1 MKRWKVTFGLF
12 LLLFALATT
21 VACAETREEKVDLEG
36 KRVIFAQPGET
47 IHFTYDVPEG
57 FIVDKEGWSWC
68 FAYTDGRGCTYYDGE
83 YGDSYSESYTYEP
96 TGTHVEFDGKGSIT
110 LSNNEMVR
118 VELRIKKPNVDY
130 WIYMHAYVLVADP
143 AEYYTY
149 EIQNGEATITGYNKD
164 LLRRKVLI
172 PEEIEGRPVTTI
184 GDRAFY
190 DMPSGIGKEFY
201 IPDNVTTFGKE
212 AFAASAYLDS
222 VRMPQK
228 LTKMGEGVFA
238 ACLQMHFL
246 EIPDSLTEIPDYAF
260 TNCWGYGEVNK
271 YSAEQSIGR
280 VEQCVG
286 KNVTKIGKY
295 AFAGCWNMGKAWG
308 DGRLP
313 EKLESIGEGAFQY
326 CYKIKSLE
334 IPAGVTVIPDR
345 TFQGCERLESIQ
357 IDGDI
362 TMIGAEAFD
371 GCVALTSMP
380 LSKSLSLIGADA
392 FRDCTALTEFQL
404 AEGNTHFQVQQGA
417 LMTADATRLLT
428 YAASAPQQSFVMPE
442 TLTQID
448 DGALKNLRYLETLTF
463 SPIFSD
469 YQAGMFENATGLKTV
484 NFGEGTLTAIPDR
497 FFKGCTSLVSPN
509 AFTGVTSVGESAF
522 EGCTAVQSL
531 SFDDSLSNIG
541 TKAFQ
546 NCTALESVHI
556 PDSVTSLSAAAF
568 RNDVSLTAF
577 QMPEYLNTVS
587 ASAFSGCT
595 SLKTVT
601 WSKYLQTIEANA
613 FENTALTEIIFPES
627 LTRIGAYAFAGI
639 GTLESIVLPENL
651 NTIGSSAF
659 SGTGIQTLKLP
670 KNVTTLGNGAWMNC
684 AALREVQWD
693 AAVTKI
699 PASTFEHCTALTQ
712 IELTDGIVEIGARA
726 FSGNESLTNV
736 TLPRTVRRIE
746 SAAFEGCSALTGIL
760 LWPDVEEIAADA
772 FANCENLTIR
782 GWKGS
787 AAEKAATSQGVNF
800 AAADQEISYTLNAAQ
815 DGYLVSS
822 CDENAVL
829 LVLPAVHNGL
839 PVVGTAEN
847 AFANCK
853 YLQEVRVEA
862 ESVYL
867 QVCDGI
873 LMDAAGKTLLLYP
886 ARRAGADLVID
897 ENVTAIADY
906 AFAYCQNLR
915 SITIGTQVEMIG
927 NHAFDAVNDALCLV
941 VQDGSPAQLW
951 ASAHGVRY
959 ASESTSFSYRL
970 EGDKAYITGYTGT
983 LPDVVVPAV
992 IDGYPV
998 YAIEN
1003 LRSPILTHVVV
1014 SEGIE
1019 EIGEFAFMHYLNR
1032 DEEYYV
1038 NNLVSVSLP
1047 QSLKVISD
1055 WGFSGQENL
1064 QEITFGGVEQIG
1076 RGAFSGCSKL
1086 TQITLPD
1093 TLTTIEWKAFEYS
1106 GLTSLTIP
1114 VNVSFIRDTSFIE
1127 NCSSLTTLRVAEGN
1141 PYYEMEDG
1149 ILYQTASKSVFY
1161 TMPNIEGVIT
1171 VRDGTERIGNDA
1183 FSGRNITGIQL
1194 PDTLIEIGEKAFADC
1209 KKLTAIELPE
1219 ELQTIKWYAFGGCT
1233 NLEKV
1238 TLPEGLTTL
1247 GSAAF
1252 AHCTS
1257 LTEMTIPN
1265 GVTELSATFVDCVS
1279 LSKLTLPDDLKTMKN
1294 GVIEGCNSLETLNL
1308 PATLQSISGTW
1319 PGHLKTITTAPAS
1332 VRYMSED
1339 GILYDKQEN
1348 GILFV
1353 NASIT
1358 GHVTVREG
1366 IATIG
1371 ETAFSGRKGLTSI
1384 TLPESC
1390 ISIGD
1395 AAFKDCT
1402 ALSSVEFPDKLE
1414 SIGKEAFCNTGLQS
1428 IEFTQQKLQIASRTF
1443 ADCEALTNVVL
1454 PDGVECIEEET
1465 FKNCSALVKVELPE
1479 SCTSIEKS
1487 AFANCTALNDIEFPE
1502 KLESIGYH
1510 AFRNTGITS
1519 LKLSQP
1525 GIHVGGFA
1533 FAYCHQLKSVEITST
1548 DFDLMEWA
1556 FARCENLE
1564 TVILSPQVFR
1574 MEGGCFTECTS
1585 LTTVVLPKN
1594 ITFVHG
1600 FKGCTSLKT
1609 IEIPDS
1615 VTSIGYEAFANCKSL
1630 ESIHLPDGVTN
1641 IGDLAFARCFAL
1653 KDVNFP
1659 AALTTIGKEAF
1670 RSVPI
1675 AEVVIPANV
1684 TEIADMAFYYN
1695 EELRSL
1701 TLPKGLKKIGESAFW
1716 NASKLQTVELPESLT
1731 EIGETAF
1738 RQSGLTSITIPGD
1751 VKRIGTGAFAACEN
1765 LEKVSV
1771 APGVETIGSEAFT
1784 GCTKLTEATLT
1795 SSVTTIEGGAFYGCK
1810 ALQTISGGALIQ
1822 FIGENAFMNCE
1833 NLEELNISPNLT
1845 EIQGHAFDGCK
1856 TLKHVSPSAEQKG
1869 VSLPHVK
1876 YIGERA
1882 FNVCKAI
1889 PSFSLGDSLETV
1901 GDYAFA
1907 STSVTSMYFPDTVKQ
1922 IGINPMWM
1930 NYAILSVHLPKS
1942 LTEIPQGMFAQ
1953 AARIQTLTIPQ
1964 GVRSIGTQAFHG
1976 NVALAALKLPDG
1988 LERIGAN
1995 AFGNAMLL
2003 LEIPASVTEIA
2014 DDAFSEAVVEFYTPS
2029 GSAAHQYA
2037 LAHQIPVH
2045 LDESIPAEYLGTADQ
2060 LAAKIV
2066 AQVITDDMT
2075 DYQKAEALVDW
2086 MLSETKLSDMLP
2098 HTYSGKMVLVQRKG
2112 TRWGWAFAYKALLN
2126 AANVTNDIYFSAKG
2140 IVEGEGIGDQSSV
2153 FVSYFDGDAVN
2164 MIQIDGQWYFTH
2176 PAFVEHFGKA
2186 RYFMLNRE
2194 TYRLSFGDD
2203 PNVEACDNY
2212 DQTFLYQAYSK
2223 DVEAEVVA
2231 QASASFTE
2239 GKKLVYAE
2247 VQPIE
2252 ELMDASY
2259 AYVLD
2264 FAGRHMDTL
2273 DWQNAQGEFEP
2284 TIIGTNNGYWLSD
2297 DLTGEYAQVTVNTQ
2311 TLYPYGAEV
2320 RLDDPE
2326 YTAMLCD
2333 WNVDGTLTLT
2343 ESTEEA
2349 TVALFTIE
2357 RGEDIEKKQT
2367 ITGRKV
2373 YHATFTPTL
2382 SQYIDT
2388 LAPTEFDLVLECQ
2401 LPRILDVSELVDNKL
2416 TLTLSDS
2423 HIFPENAQ
2431 LDLIFW
2437 PEGGISSAPIT
2448 HFYVEDRAE
2457 LYPDGKREITLDL
2470 SALRCDLGYALYI
2483 AQTADNYVESEQSY
2497 VTSRI
2502 DIPHT
2507 PYIET
2512 VQPATS
2518 TENGRISDMVCKIC
2532 GTWLDNG
2539 YVIASDHIL
2548 QLPVNLKAIEE
2559 EAFVGMWQVQQVNI
2573 SDGVTAIGKR
2583 AFADCTLLRLVI
2595 IPNSVQTLADDAF
2608 SGCHPVILCDAENQQ
2623 VIDWANAQGLMV
2635 VFKESK

>member
-172 PEEIEGRPVTTI
+172 PQEIEGYPVTTI
-184 GDRAFY
+184 GDRAFS

-212 AFAASAYLDS
+212 AFAGSAYLDA

-246 EIPDSLTEIPDYAF
+246 EIPDSLTEIPDEAF
-260 TNCWGYGEVNK
+260 VNCWGYGAGRGD
-271 YSAEQSIGR
+271 YS
-280 VEQCVG
+280 VEQCIG
-286 KNVTKIGKY
+286 KNVTKIGKS
-295 AFAGCWNMGKAWG
+295 AFAGCWNMGRAWG
-308 DGRLP
+308 DARLP

-380 LSKSLSLIGADA
+380 LSKSLNLIGADA
-392 FRDCTALTEFQL
+392 FRDCTALTDFQL

-484 NFGEGTLTAIPDR
+484 NFGEGTLTAILDR

-546 NCTALESVHI
+546 NCTELESVHI

-568 RNDVSLTAF
+568 RNDVSLTEF
-577 QMPEYLNTVS
+577 QMPERLHTVS

-670 KNVTTLGNGAWMNC
+670 KSVTTLGNGAWMNC

-693 AAVTKI
+693 AALAKI
-699 PASTFEHCTALTQ
+699 PANTFEHCTALTQ
-712 IELTDGIVEIGARA
+712 IELPDGIVEIGARA

-746 SAAFEGCSALTGIL
+746 SAAFEGCSALTDIL

-915 SITIGTQVEMIG
+915 SITIGTQVETIG
-927 NHAFDAVNDALCLV
+927 DHAFDAVNDALCLV
-941 VQDGSPAQLW
+941 VQDGSPVQLW

-959 ASESTSFSYRL
+959 ASESTSFTYRL

-983 LPDVVVPAV
+983 LPETVVPAV

-1019 EIGEFAFMHYLNR
+1019 VIGDSAFAAYFDYEKGYIR
-1032 DEEYYV
+1032 T
-1038 NNLVSVSLP
+1038 LVSVSLP
-1047 QSLKVISD
+1047 QSLKIISAD
-1055 WGFSGQENL
+1055 GFWGQENL
-1064 QEITFGGVEQIG
+1064 QEITLGSVVEIG
-1076 RGAFSGCSKL
+1076 QGAFGSCTMLK
-1086 TQITLPD
+1086 QITLPD
-1093 TLTTIEWKAFEYS
+1093 TLTTIGWRAFEYS

-1114 VNVSFIRDTSFIE
+1114 ANVTSLGDSFISECSALTS
-1127 NCSSLTTLRVAEGN
+1127 LYVAEGN
-1141 PYYEMEDG
+1141 PNYEIVDG
-1149 ILYQTASKSVFY
+1149 LLYDIPAKTLRYALPDVSGDV
-1161 TMPNIEGVIT
+1161 VI
-1171 VRDGTERIGNDA
+1171 RDGTVRIADDVFKNHAITSVQLPNSLQKIGNYA
-1183 FSGRNITGIQL
+1183 FEFCNELKEVNFPEGLITIDGA
-1194 PDTLIEIGEKAFADC
+1194 AFA
-1209 KKLTAIELPE
+1209 
-1219 ELQTIKWYAFGGCT
+1219 YCT
-1233 NLEKV
+1233 QLENV
-1238 TLPEGLTTL
+1238 VLPEGLKYL
-1247 GSAAF
+1247 GDSAF
-1252 AHCTS
+1252 RSCYS
-1257 LTEMTIPN
+1257 LTEITVPEGITWLSGTFATCYSLRTVNLPRGLTYMIN
-1265 GVTELSATFVDCVS
+1265 GVV
-1279 LSKLTLPDDLKTMKN
+1279 
-1294 GVIEGCNSLETLNL
+1294 EGCRSLETLHL
-1308 PATLQSISGTW
+1308 PAKLESIAGSW
-1319 PGHLKTITTAPAS
+1319 PSSLKTITTAFGS
-1332 VRYMSED
+1332 VRYVSED
-1339 GILYDKQEN
+1339 GILYDTQEN
-1348 GILFV
+1348 SIVFV
-1353 NASIT
+1353 NGSIT
-1358 GHVTVREG
+1358 GHVTVRDGITKIDEG
-1366 IATIG
+1366 
-1371 ETAFSGRKGLTSI
+1371 AFSGKTGLTGV

-1390 ISIGD
+1390 TVIGSN
-1395 AAFKDCT
+1395 A
-1402 ALSSVEFPDKLE
+1402 
-1414 SIGKEAFCNTGLQS
+1414 
-1428 IEFTQQKLQIASRTF
+1428 
-1443 ADCEALTNVVL
+1443 
-1454 PDGVECIEEET
+1454 
-1465 FKNCSALVKVELPE
+1465 FKNC
-1479 SCTSIEKS
+1479 TSL
-1487 AFANCTALNDIEFPE
+1487 TDINFPE
-1502 KLESIGYH
+1502 KLEMIGNG
-1510 AFRNTGITS
+1510 AFYNSGITS

-1564 TVILSPQVFR
+1564 TVILPPQVFR

-1701 TLPKGLKKIGESAFW
+1701 TLPNGLKKIGESAFW

-1856 TLKHVSPSAEQKG
+1856 TLKRVSPSAAQKG
-1869 VSLPHVK
+1869 VVLPHVK
-1876 YIGERA
+1876 NIGERA

-1889 PSFSLGDSLETV
+1889 PSFSLGDSLETI

-1907 STSVTSMYFPDTVKQ
+1907 STSVTSMYFPDTVNK

-1942 LTEIPQGMFAQ
+1942 LTEIPTGMFAQ
-1953 AARIQTLTIPQ
+1953 AARMQTLTIPQ
-1964 GVRSIGTQAFHG
+1964 GVRSIGAQAFHG

-1995 AFGNAMLL
+1995 AFGNSMLL
-2003 LEIPASVTEIA
+2003 LEIPASVTDIA
-2014 DDAFSEAVVEFYTPS
+2014 EDAFSNAVVEFYTPS

-2045 LDESIPAEYLGTADQ
+2045 LDESIPADYLGTAEQ
-2060 LAAKIV
+2060 MAAKIV

-2086 MLSETKLSDMLP
+2086 MLSETTLSDMLP
-2098 HTYSGKMVLVQRKG
+2098 HTYSGKMVLTLRKG

-2126 AANVTNDIYFSAKG
+2126 EANVTNDIYFNAKG
-2140 IVEGEGIGDQSSV
+2140 IIEGEGIGDKSSV

-2203 PNVEACDNY
+2203 PKVEDCDNY

-2223 DVEAEVVA
+2223 NIEAEVVA

-2333 WNVDGTLTLT
+2333 WNVDGTLTLS
-2343 ESTEEA
+2343 EDTEEA
-2349 TVALFTIE
+2349 SVALFTIE

-2382 SQYIDT
+2382 SQYINT

-2401 LPRILDVSELVDNKL
+2401 LPPIRDAAQLVDNKL

-2437 PEGGISSAPIT
+2437 PQDGISSAPIT

-2457 LYPDGKREITLDL
+2457 LYPDGRREITLDL

-2512 VQPATS
+2512 VRPATP
-2518 TENGRISDMVCKIC
+2518 TEDGLVSATVCRICD
-2532 GTWLDNG
+2532 TWLGNG
-2539 YVIASDHIL
+2539 YAIASDHIL
-2548 QLPVNLKAIEE
+2548 QLPANLKAIEE

-2573 SDGVTAIGKR
+2573 PEGVTAIGKR

>member
-12 LLLFALATT
+12 LLLFALATA

-172 PEEIEGRPVTTI
+172 PEEIEGCPVTTI
-184 GDRAFY
+184 GDRAFS

-212 AFAASAYLDS
+212 AFAGSAYLDA

-260 TNCWGYGEVNK
+260 TNCWGYGSARD
-271 YSAEQSIGR
+271 YS
-280 VEQCVG
+280 VEQCIG
-286 KNVTKIGKY
+286 KNVTQIGKG
-295 AFAGCWNMGKAWG
+295 AFAGCWNMGRAWG

-326 CYKIKSLE
+326 CYTIKKLQ

-392 FRDCTALTEFQL
+392 FRDCTALTAFQL

-568 RNDVSLTAF
+568 RNDVSLTEF
-577 QMPEYLNTVS
+577 QMPERLHTVS

-613 FENTALTEIIFPES
+613 FENTALTEIVFPEKLQS
-627 LTRIGAYAFAGI
+627 IGAYAFAGI
-639 GTLESIVLPENL
+639 GTLKSIVLPENL

-659 SGTGIQTLKLP
+659 SDTGIQTLKLP
-670 KNVTTLGNGAWMNC
+670 KSVTTLGNGAWMNC
-684 AALREVQWD
+684 AALQEVQWE

-699 PASTFEHCTALTQ
+699 PANTFEHCTALSQ
-712 IELTDGIVEIGARA
+712 IELPDGIVEIGARA

-746 SAAFEGCSALTGIL
+746 SAAFEGCRALTDIL

-815 DGYLVSS
+815 DGYLVSG

-829 LVLPAVHNGL
+829 LVLPAVHDGL

-915 SITIGTQVEMIG
+915 SITIGTQVETIG
-927 NHAFDAVNDALCLV
+927 DHAFEAVNDALCLV
-941 VQDGSPAQLW
+941 VQDGSPVQLW

-959 ASESTSFSYRL
+959 ASESTSFTYRL

-983 LPDVVVPAV
+983 LPETVVPAV

-1019 EIGEFAFMHYLNR
+1019 VIGDSAFKAYFDYEKGYIR
-1032 DEEYYV
+1032 T
-1038 NNLVSVSLP
+1038 LVSVSLP
-1047 QSLKVISD
+1047 QSLKIISD
-1055 WGFSGQENL
+1055 DGFWGQENL
-1064 QEITFGGVEQIG
+1064 QEITLGSVVEIGQSAFG
-1076 RGAFSGCSKL
+1076 SCTMLK
-1086 TQITLPD
+1086 QITLPD
-1093 TLTTIEWKAFEYS
+1093 TLTTIGWRAFASS

-1114 VNVSFIRDTSFIE
+1114 VNVTSLGDSFISGCSALTSLSI
-1127 NCSSLTTLRVAEGN
+1127 AEGN
-1141 PYYEMEDG
+1141 PTYEMVDG
-1149 ILYQTASKSVFY
+1149 LLYDIPAKTLRYALPDVSGDV
-1161 TMPNIEGVIT
+1161 VI
-1171 VRDGTERIGNDA
+1171 RDGTVRIGDDVFKEHA
-1183 FSGRNITGIQL
+1183 ITSVQL
-1194 PDTLIEIGEKAFADC
+1194 PDSLQKIGNCAFQFCKELKEITF
-1209 KKLTAIELPE
+1209 
-1219 ELQTIKWYAFGGCT
+1219 
-1233 NLEKV
+1233 
-1238 TLPEGLTTL
+1238 PEGLITIDGL
-1247 GSAAF
+1247 AF
-1252 AHCTS
+1252 AYCTQLENVVLPKGLKSLGDSAFYACAGLTEITVPEGITWMSGTFANCYSLHTLNLPNS
-1257 LTEMTIPN
+1257 LTYMS
-1265 GVTELSATFVDCVS
+1265 GVVEECR
-1279 LSKLTLPDDLKTMKN
+1279 
-1294 GVIEGCNSLETLNL
+1294 SLETLHL
-1308 PATLQSISGTW
+1308 PAKLAGISGEW
-1319 PGHLKTITTAPAS
+1319 PSKLKTITTAFGS
-1332 VRYMSED
+1332 VRYVSED
-1339 GILYDKQEN
+1339 GILYDTQDN
-1348 GILFV
+1348 SILFV

-1358 GHVTVREG
+1358 GNVTVRDG
-1366 IATIG
+1366 ITTIG
-1371 ETAFSGRKGLTSI
+1371 AGAFKGRKGLTSV

-1390 ISIGD
+1390 TVIDSY
-1395 AAFKDCT
+1395 AF
-1402 ALSSVEFPDKLE
+1402 E
-1414 SIGKEAFCNTGLQS
+1414 
-1428 IEFTQQKLQIASRTF
+1428 
-1443 ADCEALTNVVL
+1443 
-1454 PDGVECIEEET
+1454 
-1465 FKNCSALVKVELPE
+1465 
-1479 SCTSIEKS
+1479 
-1487 AFANCTALNDIEFPE
+1487 NCTALTDINFPE
-1502 KLESIGYH
+1502 KLETIGRN
-1510 AFRNTGITS
+1510 AFYNSGITS

-1525 GIHVGGFA
+1525 SLSIGSFA
-1533 FAYCHQLKSVEITST
+1533 FTDCHQLKSVEITST

-1564 TVILSPQVFR
+1564 TVILPPQVFR

-1641 IGDLAFARCFAL
+1641 IGALAFARCFAL

-1701 TLPKGLKKIGESAFW
+1701 TLPNGLKKIGDSAFW

-1738 RQSGLTSITIPGD
+1738 RQSDLTSITIPGN

-1771 APGVETIGSEAFT
+1771 APGVETIGSEAFA

-1795 SSVTTIEGGAFYGCK
+1795 SSVATIEGGAFYGCK

-1833 NLEELNISPNLT
+1833 NIEEINISPNLT

-1856 TLKHVSPSAEQKG
+1856 KLKRVSPSAAQKG
-1869 VSLPHVK
+1869 VVLPHVK
-1876 YIGERA
+1876 NIGERA

-1889 PSFSLGDSLETV
+1889 PSFSLGDSLETI

-1907 STSVTSMYFPDTVKQ
+1907 STSVTSMYFPDTVNK
-1922 IGINPMWM
+1922 IGINPMWQ

-1942 LTEIPQGMFAQ
+1942 LTEIPTGMFAQ
-1953 AARIQTLTIPQ
+1953 AARMQTLTIPQ
-1964 GVRSIGTQAFHG
+1964 GVRSIGAQAFHG

-1995 AFGNAMLL
+1995 AFGNSMLL
-2003 LEIPASVTEIA
+2003 LEIPASVTDIA

-2045 LDESIPAEYLGTADQ
+2045 LDESIPAEYLGTAEQ
-2060 LAAKIV
+2060 MAAKIV

-2086 MLSETKLSDMLP
+2086 MLSETTLSDMLP
-2098 HTYSGKMVLVQRKG
+2098 HTYSGKMVLTLRKG
-2112 TRWGWAFAYKALLN
+2112 SRWGWAFAYKALLN
-2126 AANVTNDIYFSAKG
+2126 AANVTNGIYFNAKG
-2140 IVEGEGIGDQSSV
+2140 IIEGVGIGDQSSV

-2186 RYFMLNRE
+2186 LYFMLNRE

-2203 PNVEACDNY
+2203 PKVEDCDDYN
-2212 DQTFLYQAYSK
+2212 QTFLYQAYSK
-2223 DVEAEVVA
+2223 DIEAEVVE

-2252 ELMDASY
+2252 ELLDASY

-2357 RGEDIEKKQT
+2357 RGENIEKKQT

-2401 LPRILDVSELVDNKL
+2401 LPRILDAAQLVDNTL

-2437 PEGGISSAPIT
+2437 PQGGTASAPLT
-2448 HFYVEDRAE
+2448 HFYVEDREE

-2470 SALRCDLGYALYI
+2470 SALRCDMGYTLYI
-2483 AQTADNYVESEQSY
+2483 AQTADNYVESEYSY

-2512 VQPATS
+2512 VRPATT
-2518 TENGRISDMVCKIC
+2518 TENGLVSATVCRICD
-2532 GTWLDNG
+2532 TWLDNG
-2539 YVIASDHIL
+2539 YAIASDHIL
-2548 QLPVNLKAIEE
+2548 QLPANLKAIEE

-2573 SDGVTAIGKR
+2573 PEGVTAIGKR
-2583 AFADCTLLRLVI
+2583 AFADCSLLRLVI

>member
-1 MKRWKVTFGLF
+1 M
-12 LLLFALATT
+12 
-21 VACAETREEKVDLEG
+21 
-36 KRVIFAQPGET
+36 
-47 IHFTYDVPEG
+47 
-57 FIVDKEGWSWC
+57 
-68 FAYTDGRGCTYYDGE
+68 
-83 YGDSYSESYTYEP
+83 
-96 TGTHVEFDGKGSIT
+96 
-110 LSNNEMVR
+110 
-118 VELRIKKPNVDY
+118 
-130 WIYMHAYVLVADP
+130 
-143 AEYYTY
+143 
-149 EIQNGEATITGYNKD
+149 
-164 LLRRKVLI
+164 
-172 PEEIEGRPVTTI
+172 
-184 GDRAFY
+184 
-190 DMPSGIGKEFY
+190 
-201 IPDNVTTFGKE
+201 
-212 AFAASAYLDS
+212 
-222 VRMPQK
+222 
-228 LTKMGEGVFA
+228 
-238 ACLQMHFL
+238 
-246 EIPDSLTEIPDYAF
+246 
-260 TNCWGYGEVNK
+260 
-271 YSAEQSIGR
+271 
-280 VEQCVG
+280 
-286 KNVTKIGKY
+286 
-295 AFAGCWNMGKAWG
+295 
-308 DGRLP
+308 
-313 EKLESIGEGAFQY
+313 
-326 CYKIKSLE
+326 
-334 IPAGVTVIPDR
+334 
-345 TFQGCERLESIQ
+345 
-357 IDGDI
+357 
-362 TMIGAEAFD
+362 
-371 GCVALTSMP
+371 
-380 LSKSLSLIGADA
+380 
-392 FRDCTALTEFQL
+392 
-404 AEGNTHFQVQQGA
+404 
-417 LMTADATRLLT
+417 
-428 YAASAPQQSFVMPE
+428 
-442 TLTQID
+442 
-448 DGALKNLRYLETLTF
+448 
-463 SPIFSD
+463 
-469 YQAGMFENATGLKTV
+469 
-484 NFGEGTLTAIPDR
+484 
-497 FFKGCTSLVSPN
+497 
-509 AFTGVTSVGESAF
+509 
-522 EGCTAVQSL
+522 
-531 SFDDSLSNIG
+531 
-541 TKAFQ
+541 
-546 NCTALESVHI
+546 
-556 PDSVTSLSAAAF
+556 
-568 RNDVSLTAF
+568 
-577 QMPEYLNTVS
+577 
-587 ASAFSGCT
+587 
-595 SLKTVT
+595 
-601 WSKYLQTIEANA
+601 
-613 FENTALTEIIFPES
+613 
-627 LTRIGAYAFAGI
+627 
-639 GTLESIVLPENL
+639 
-651 NTIGSSAF
+651 
-659 SGTGIQTLKLP
+659 
-670 KNVTTLGNGAWMNC
+670 
-684 AALREVQWD
+684 
-693 AAVTKI
+693 
-699 PASTFEHCTALTQ
+699 
-712 IELTDGIVEIGARA
+712 
-726 FSGNESLTNV
+726 
-736 TLPRTVRRIE
+736 
-746 SAAFEGCSALTGIL
+746 
-760 LWPDVEEIAADA
+760 
-772 FANCENLTIR
+772 
-782 GWKGS
+782 
-787 AAEKAATSQGVNF
+787 
-800 AAADQEISYTLNAAQ
+800 
-815 DGYLVSS
+815 
-822 CDENAVL
+822 
-829 LVLPAVHNGL
+829 
-839 PVVGTAEN
+839 
-847 AFANCK
+847 
-853 YLQEVRVEA
+853 
-862 ESVYL
+862 
-867 QVCDGI
+867 
-873 LMDAAGKTLLLYP
+873 
-886 ARRAGADLVID
+886 ID

-906 AFAYCQNLR
+906 AFAYCQHLR
-915 SITIGTQVEMIG
+915 SITIGTQVETIG
-927 NHAFDAVNDALCLV
+927 DHAFDAVNDALCLV

-1019 EIGEFAFMHYLNR
+1019 VIGDSAFKAYFDYEKGYIR
-1032 DEEYYV
+1032 T
-1038 NNLVSVSLP
+1038 LVSVSLP
-1047 QSLKVISD
+1047 QSLKIISD
-1055 WGFSGQENL
+1055 DGFWGQENL
-1064 QEITFGGVEQIG
+1064 QEITLGSVVEIGQSAFG
-1076 RGAFSGCSKL
+1076 SCTMLK
-1086 TQITLPD
+1086 QITLPD
-1093 TLTTIEWKAFEYS
+1093 TLTTIGWRAFESS

-1114 VNVSFIRDTSFIE
+1114 VNVTSLGDSFITDCSALTS
-1127 NCSSLTTLRVAEGN
+1127 LYVAEGN
-1141 PYYEMEDG
+1141 PTYEMEDG
-1149 ILYQTASKSVFY
+1149 LLYDIPAKTLRYALPDVSGDV
-1161 TMPNIEGVIT
+1161 VI
-1171 VRDGTERIGNDA
+1171 RDGTVRIGDDVFKEHA
-1183 FSGRNITGIQL
+1183 ITSVQL
-1194 PDTLIEIGEKAFADC
+1194 PDSLQKIGNCAFQFCKELKEITFPEGLITIDGLAFA
-1209 KKLTAIELPE
+1209 
-1219 ELQTIKWYAFGGCT
+1219 YCT
-1233 NLEKV
+1233 QLENV
-1238 TLPEGLTTL
+1238 VLPEGLKSL
-1247 GSAAF
+1247 GDSAF
-1252 AHCTS
+1252 RSCDS
-1257 LTEMTIPN
+1257 LTEITVPEGITFMSGTFATCYSLRTVNLPSGLTHMMN
-1265 GVTELSATFVDCVS
+1265 GVV
-1279 LSKLTLPDDLKTMKN
+1279 
-1294 GVIEGCNSLETLNL
+1294 EGCRSLETLHL
-1308 PATLQSISGTW
+1308 PAKLADISGEW
-1319 PGHLKTITTAPAS
+1319 PSKLKTITTAFGS
-1332 VRYMSED
+1332 VRYVSED
-1339 GILYDKQEN
+1339 GILYDTQDN
-1348 GILFV
+1348 SILFV

-1358 GHVTVREG
+1358 GNVTVRDG
-1366 IATIG
+1366 ITTIG
-1371 ETAFSGRKGLTSI
+1371 AGAFKGRKGLTSV

-1390 ISIGD
+1390 TVIDSY
-1395 AAFKDCT
+1395 AF
-1402 ALSSVEFPDKLE
+1402 E
-1414 SIGKEAFCNTGLQS
+1414 
-1428 IEFTQQKLQIASRTF
+1428 
-1443 ADCEALTNVVL
+1443 
-1454 PDGVECIEEET
+1454 
-1465 FKNCSALVKVELPE
+1465 
-1479 SCTSIEKS
+1479 
-1487 AFANCTALNDIEFPE
+1487 NCTALTDINFPE
-1502 KLESIGYH
+1502 KLELIGRN
-1510 AFRNTGITS
+1510 AFYNSGITS

-1525 GIHVGGFA
+1525 GLHVGSFA
-1533 FAYCHQLKSVEITST
+1533 FTDCHQLKSVEITST

-1564 TVILSPQVFR
+1564 TVILPPQVFR

-1701 TLPKGLKKIGESAFW
+1701 TLPNGLKKIGESAFW

-1856 TLKHVSPSAEQKG
+1856 TLKRVSPSAEQKG

-1930 NYAILSVHLPKS
+1930 NYAILSVHLSKS

-1953 AARIQTLTIPQ
+1953 ATRIQTLTIPQ

-2086 MLSETKLSDMLP
+2086 MLSETMLSDMLP
-2098 HTYSGKMVLVQRKG
+2098 HTYSGKMVLTLRKG

-2126 AANVTNDIYFSAKG
+2126 AANVTNGIYFNAKG
-2140 IVEGEGIGDQSSV
+2140 IVEGAGIGNQTSV

-2203 PNVEACDNY
+2203 PKVKDCDNY

-2223 DVEAEVVA
+2223 NIEAEVVA

-2437 PEGGISSAPIT
+2437 PQDGISSAPIT

-2512 VQPATS
+2512 VRPATP
-2518 TENGRISDMVCKIC
+2518 TEDGLVSATVCRICD
-2532 GTWLDNG
+2532 TWLGNG
-2539 YVIASDHIL
+2539 YAIASDHIL
-2548 QLPVNLKAIEE
+2548 QLPANLKAIEE

-2573 SDGVTAIGKR
+2573 PEGVTAIGKR

>member
-12 LLLFALATT
+12 LLLFALATA

-172 PEEIEGRPVTTI
+172 PEEIEGCPVTTI
-184 GDRAFY
+184 GDRAFS

-212 AFAASAYLDS
+212 AFAASAYLDA

-260 TNCWGYGEVNK
+260 TNCWGYGSARD
-271 YSAEQSIGR
+271 YS
-280 VEQCVG
+280 VEQCIG
-286 KNVTKIGKY
+286 KNVTQIGKG
-295 AFAGCWNMGKAWG
+295 AFAGCWNMGGAWG
-308 DGRLP
+308 AGRLP

-392 FRDCTALTEFQL
+392 FRDCTELTEFQL
-404 AEGNTHFQVQQGA
+404 PEGNTHYQVQQGA
-417 LMTADATRLLT
+417 LMTADGTRLLT
-428 YAASAPQQSFVMPE
+428 YAASAPQQSFTMPE

-463 SPIFSD
+463 PPTFSD
-469 YQAGMFENATGLKTV
+469 YQVGMFENATGLKTV

-497 FFKGCTSLVSPN
+497 FFKGCTSFVSPN
-509 AFTGVTSVGESAF
+509 AFTGVKSVGESAF
-522 EGCTAVQSL
+522 EGCTALQLL
-531 SFDDSLSNIG
+531 SFDDSLSSIG

-568 RNDVSLTAF
+568 RNDVSLTEF
-577 QMPEYLNTVS
+577 QMPERLHTVS

-613 FENTALTEIIFPES
+613 FENTALTEIVFPEKLQS
-627 LTRIGAYAFAGI
+627 IGAYAFAGI
-639 GTLESIVLPENL
+639 GTLKSIVLPENL

-659 SGTGIQTLKLP
+659 SDTGIQTLKLP
-670 KNVTTLGNGAWMNC
+670 KSVTTLGNGAWMNC
-684 AALREVQWD
+684 AALQEVQWE

-699 PASTFEHCTALTQ
+699 PANTFEHCTALSQ
-712 IELTDGIVEIGARA
+712 IELPDGIVEIGARA
-726 FSGNESLTNV
+726 FSGNESLMKV
-736 TLPRTVRRIE
+736 TLPRTVQRIE
-746 SAAFEGCSALTGIL
+746 SAAFEGCSALTDIL

-772 FANCENLTIR
+772 FANCASLTIR

-787 AAEKAATSQGVNF
+787 AAEKAAASQGVNF

-815 DGYLVSS
+815 DGYLVSG
-822 CDENAVL
+822 CDENTVL
-829 LVLPAVHNGL
+829 LVLPAVHDGL

-847 AFANCK
+847 AFTNCK
-853 YLQEVRVEA
+853 YLQEVRMEA
-862 ESVYL
+862 ESAYL
-867 QVCDGI
+867 QVCDGV

-915 SITIGTQVEMIG
+915 SITIGTQVETIG
-927 NHAFDAVNDALCLV
+927 DHAFDAVNDALCLV
-941 VQDGSPAQLW
+941 VQDGSPVQLW

-959 ASESTSFSYRL
+959 ASESTSFTYRL

-983 LPDVVVPAV
+983 LPETVVPAV

-1019 EIGEFAFMHYLNR
+1019 VIGDSAFKAYFDYEKGYIR
-1032 DEEYYV
+1032 T
-1038 NNLVSVSLP
+1038 LVSVSLP
-1047 QSLKVISD
+1047 QSLKIISD
-1055 WGFSGQENL
+1055 DGFWGQENL
-1064 QEITFGGVEQIG
+1064 QEITLGSVVEIGQSAFG
-1076 RGAFSGCSKL
+1076 SCTMLK
-1086 TQITLPD
+1086 QITLPD
-1093 TLTTIEWKAFEYS
+1093 TLTTIGWRAFESS

-1114 VNVSFIRDTSFIE
+1114 VNVTSLGDSFITDCSALTS
-1127 NCSSLTTLRVAEGN
+1127 LYVAEGN
-1141 PYYEMEDG
+1141 PNYEIVDG
-1149 ILYQTASKSVFY
+1149 LLYDIPAKTLRYALPDVSGDV
-1161 TMPNIEGVIT
+1161 VI
-1171 VRDGTERIGNDA
+1171 RDGTVRIGDDVFKEHA
-1183 FSGRNITGIQL
+1183 ITSVQL
-1194 PDTLIEIGEKAFADC
+1194 PDSLQKIGNCAFQFCKELKEITFPEGLITIDGLAFA
-1209 KKLTAIELPE
+1209 
-1219 ELQTIKWYAFGGCT
+1219 YCT
-1233 NLEKV
+1233 QLENV
-1238 TLPEGLTTL
+1238 VLPEGLKSLGDSAFYACAGLTEITVPEGITWMSGTFANCYSLHTL
-1247 GSAAF
+1247 NLPN
-1252 AHCTS
+1252 S
-1257 LTEMTIPN
+1257 LTYMS
-1265 GVTELSATFVDCVS
+1265 GVVEECR
-1279 LSKLTLPDDLKTMKN
+1279 
-1294 GVIEGCNSLETLNL
+1294 SLETLHL
-1308 PATLQSISGTW
+1308 PAKLAGISGEW
-1319 PGHLKTITTAPAS
+1319 PSKLKTITTAFGS
-1332 VRYMSED
+1332 VRYVSED
-1339 GILYDKQEN
+1339 GILYDTQDN
-1348 GILFV
+1348 SILFV

-1358 GHVTVREG
+1358 GNVTVRDG
-1366 IATIG
+1366 ITTIG
-1371 ETAFSGRKGLTSI
+1371 AGAFKGRKGLTSV

-1390 ISIGD
+1390 TVIDSY
-1395 AAFKDCT
+1395 AF
-1402 ALSSVEFPDKLE
+1402 E
-1414 SIGKEAFCNTGLQS
+1414 
-1428 IEFTQQKLQIASRTF
+1428 
-1443 ADCEALTNVVL
+1443 
-1454 PDGVECIEEET
+1454 
-1465 FKNCSALVKVELPE
+1465 
-1479 SCTSIEKS
+1479 
-1487 AFANCTALNDIEFPE
+1487 NCTALTDINFPE
-1502 KLESIGYH
+1502 KLELIGRN
-1510 AFRNTGITS
+1510 AFYNSGITS

-1525 GIHVGGFA
+1525 GLHVGSFA
-1533 FAYCHQLKSVEITST
+1533 FTDCHQLKSVEITST

-1564 TVILSPQVFR
+1564 TVILPPQVFR

-1701 TLPKGLKKIGESAFW
+1701 TLPNGLKKIGDSAFW

-1738 RQSGLTSITIPGD
+1738 RQSDLTSITIPGN

-1795 SSVTTIEGGAFYGCK
+1795 SSVATIEGGAFYGCK

-1833 NLEELNISPNLT
+1833 NIEEINISPNLT

-1856 TLKHVSPSAEQKG
+1856 KLKRVSPSAAQKG
-1869 VSLPHVK
+1869 VVLPHVK
-1876 YIGERA
+1876 NIGERA

-1889 PSFSLGDSLETV
+1889 PSFSLGDSLETI

-1907 STSVTSMYFPDTVKQ
+1907 STSVTSMYFPDTVNK
-1922 IGINPMWM
+1922 IGINPMWQ

-1942 LTEIPQGMFAQ
+1942 LTEIPTGMFAQ
-1953 AARIQTLTIPQ
+1953 AARMQTLTIPQ
-1964 GVRSIGTQAFHG
+1964 GVRSIGAQAFHG

-1995 AFGNAMLL
+1995 AFGNSMLL
-2003 LEIPASVTEIA
+2003 LEIPASVTDIA

-2045 LDESIPAEYLGTADQ
+2045 LDESIPAEYLGTAEQ
-2060 LAAKIV
+2060 MAAKIV

-2086 MLSETKLSDMLP
+2086 MLSETTLSDMLP
-2098 HTYSGKMVLVQRKG
+2098 HTYSGKMVLTLRKG
-2112 TRWGWAFAYKALLN
+2112 SRWGWAFAYKALLN
-2126 AANVTNDIYFSAKG
+2126 AANVTNGIYFNAKG
-2140 IVEGEGIGDQSSV
+2140 IIEGVGIGDQSSV

-2186 RYFMLNRE
+2186 LYFMLNRE

-2203 PNVEACDNY
+2203 PKVEDCDDYN
-2212 DQTFLYQAYSK
+2212 QTFLYQAYSK
-2223 DVEAEVVA
+2223 DIEAEVVE

-2252 ELMDASY
+2252 ELLDASY

-2357 RGEDIEKKQT
+2357 RGENIEKKQT

-2401 LPRILDVSELVDNKL
+2401 LPRILDAAQLVDNTL

-2437 PEGGISSAPIT
+2437 PQGGTASAPLT
-2448 HFYVEDRAE
+2448 HFYVEDREE

-2470 SALRCDLGYALYI
+2470 SALRCDMGYTLYI
-2483 AQTADNYVESEQSY
+2483 AQTADNYVESEYSY

-2512 VQPATS
+2512 VRPATT
-2518 TENGRISDMVCKIC
+2518 TEDGLVSATVCRICD
-2532 GTWLDNG
+2532 TWLDNG
-2539 YVIASDHIL
+2539 YAIASDHIL
-2548 QLPVNLKAIEE
+2548 QLPANLKAIEE

-2573 SDGVTAIGKR
+2573 PEGVTAIGKR
-2583 AFADCTLLRLVI
+2583 AFADCSLLRLVI

>member
-12 LLLFALATT
+12 LLLFALATA

-172 PEEIEGRPVTTI
+172 PEEIEGCPVTTI
-184 GDRAFY
+184 GDRAFS

-212 AFAASAYLDS
+212 AFAGSAYLDA

-260 TNCWGYGEVNK
+260 TNCWGYGSARD
-271 YSAEQSIGR
+271 YS
-280 VEQCVG
+280 VEQCIG
-286 KNVTKIGKY
+286 KNVTQIGKG
-295 AFAGCWNMGKAWG
+295 AFAGCWNMGGAWG
-308 DGRLP
+308 AGRLP
-313 EKLESIGEGAFQY
+313 EKLEYIGEGAFQY

-371 GCVALTSMP
+371 GCIALTSMP

-392 FRDCTALTEFQL
+392 FRDCTELTEFQL
-404 AEGNTHFQVQQGA
+404 AEGNTHYQVQQGA
-417 LMTADATRLLT
+417 LMTADGTRLLT

-463 SPIFSD
+463 PPTFSD
-469 YQAGMFENATGLKTV
+469 YQVGMFENATGLKTV

-509 AFTGVTSVGESAF
+509 AFTGVKSVGESAF
-522 EGCTAVQSL
+522 EGCTALQLL
-531 SFDDSLSNIG
+531 SFDDSLSSIG

-577 QMPEYLNTVS
+577 QMPERLHTVS

-613 FENTALTEIIFPES
+613 FENTALTEIVFPEKLQS
-627 LTRIGAYAFAGI
+627 IGAYAFAGI

-659 SGTGIQTLKLP
+659 SDTGIQTLKLP
-670 KNVTTLGNGAWMNC
+670 KSVTTLGNGAWMNC
-684 AALREVQWD
+684 AALQEVQWD
-693 AAVTKI
+693 AALTKI

-736 TLPRTVRRIE
+736 TLPRTVRQIE
-746 SAAFEGCSALTGIL
+746 SAAFEGCSALTDIL

-772 FANCENLTIR
+772 FANCASLTIR

-787 AAEKAATSQGVNF
+787 AAEKAAASQGMSF

-815 DGYLVSS
+815 DGYLVSG
-822 CDENAVL
+822 CDENTVL
-829 LVLPAVHNGL
+829 LVLPAVHDGL
-839 PVVGTAEN
+839 PVVGTTEN
-847 AFANCK
+847 AFTNCK
-853 YLQEVRVEA
+853 YLQEVRMEA
-862 ESVYL
+862 ESAYL

-873 LMDAAGKTLLLYP
+873 LLDAAGKTLLLYP
-886 ARRAGADLVID
+886 ARRAGTDFVID
-897 ENVTAIADY
+897 ENVTTIADY

-915 SITIGTQVEMIG
+915 SLTIGTQVETIG
-927 NHAFDAVNDALCLV
+927 DHAFDAVNDALCLV

-1019 EIGEFAFMHYLNR
+1019 VIGDSAFKAYFDYEKGYIR
-1032 DEEYYV
+1032 T
-1038 NNLVSVSLP
+1038 LVSVSLP
-1047 QSLKVISD
+1047 QSLKIISD
-1055 WGFSGQENL
+1055 DGFWGQENL
-1064 QEITFGGVEQIG
+1064 QEITLGSVVEIGQSAFG
-1076 RGAFSGCSKL
+1076 SCTMLK
-1086 TQITLPD
+1086 QITLPD
-1093 TLTTIEWKAFEYS
+1093 TLTTIGWRAFESS

-1114 VNVSFIRDTSFIE
+1114 VNVTSLGDSFITDCSALTSLSI
-1127 NCSSLTTLRVAEGN
+1127 AEGN
-1141 PYYEMEDG
+1141 PTYEMVDG
-1149 ILYQTASKSVFY
+1149 LLYDIPAKTLRYALPDVSGDV
-1161 TMPNIEGVIT
+1161 VI
-1171 VRDGTERIGNDA
+1171 RDGTVRIGDDVFKEHA
-1183 FSGRNITGIQL
+1183 ITSVQL
-1194 PDTLIEIGEKAFADC
+1194 PDSLQKIGNCAFQFCKELKEITF
-1209 KKLTAIELPE
+1209 
-1219 ELQTIKWYAFGGCT
+1219 
-1233 NLEKV
+1233 
-1238 TLPEGLTTL
+1238 PEGLITIDDL
-1247 GSAAF
+1247 AF
-1252 AHCTS
+1252 AYCTQLENVVLPKGLKSLGDSAFYACAGLTEITVPEGITWMSGTFANCYSLHTLNLPNS
-1257 LTEMTIPN
+1257 LTYMS
-1265 GVTELSATFVDCVS
+1265 GVVEECR
-1279 LSKLTLPDDLKTMKN
+1279 
-1294 GVIEGCNSLETLNL
+1294 SLETLHL
-1308 PATLQSISGTW
+1308 PAKLAGISGEW
-1319 PGHLKTITTAPAS
+1319 PSKLKTITTAFGS
-1332 VRYMSED
+1332 VRYVSED
-1339 GILYDKQEN
+1339 GILYDTQDN
-1348 GILFV
+1348 SILFV

-1358 GHVTVREG
+1358 GNVTVRDG
-1366 IATIG
+1366 ITTIG
-1371 ETAFSGRKGLTSI
+1371 AGAFKGRKGLTSV

-1390 ISIGD
+1390 TVIDSY
-1395 AAFKDCT
+1395 AF
-1402 ALSSVEFPDKLE
+1402 E
-1414 SIGKEAFCNTGLQS
+1414 
-1428 IEFTQQKLQIASRTF
+1428 
-1443 ADCEALTNVVL
+1443 
-1454 PDGVECIEEET
+1454 
-1465 FKNCSALVKVELPE
+1465 
-1479 SCTSIEKS
+1479 
-1487 AFANCTALNDIEFPE
+1487 NCTALTDINFPE
-1502 KLESIGYH
+1502 KLETIGRN
-1510 AFRNTGITS
+1510 AFYNSGITS

-1525 GIHVGGFA
+1525 SLSIGSFA
-1533 FAYCHQLKSVEITST
+1533 FTDCHQLKSVEITST

-1564 TVILSPQVFR
+1564 TVILPPQVFR

-1615 VTSIGYEAFANCKSL
+1615 VTSIGYEAFADCRLL
-1630 ESIHLPDGVTN
+1630 ESIHLPEGVTS
-1641 IGDLAFARCFAL
+1641 IGGLAFAHCYAL
-1653 KDVNFP
+1653 KEVNLP
-1659 AALTTIGKEAF
+1659 DSLTTIGEGAF
-1670 RSVPI
+1670 RGVPI

-1684 TEIADMAFYYN
+1684 TEIPKDAFYYN
-1695 EELRSL
+1695 SELR
-1701 TLPKGLKKIGESAFW
+1701 TLKLPAGLKKIGDGAFW

-1738 RQSGLTSITIPGD
+1738 RQSDLTSITIPGN

-1795 SSVTTIEGGAFYGCK
+1795 SSVATIEGGAFYGCK

-1833 NLEELNISPNLT
+1833 NIEEINISPNLT

-1856 TLKHVSPSAEQKG
+1856 KLKRVSPSAAQKG
-1869 VSLPHVK
+1869 VVLPHVK
-1876 YIGERA
+1876 NIGERA

-1889 PSFSLGDSLETV
+1889 PSFSLGDSLETI

-1907 STSVTSMYFPDTVKQ
+1907 STSVTSMYFPDTVNK
-1922 IGINPMWM
+1922 IGINPMWQ

-1942 LTEIPQGMFAQ
+1942 LTEIPTGMFAQ
-1953 AARIQTLTIPQ
+1953 AARMQTLTIPQ
-1964 GVRSIGTQAFHG
+1964 GVRSIGAQAFHG

-1995 AFGNAMLL
+1995 AFGNSMLL
-2003 LEIPASVTEIA
+2003 LEIPASVTDIA

-2045 LDESIPAEYLGTADQ
+2045 LDESIPAEYLGTAEQ
-2060 LAAKIV
+2060 MAAKIV

-2086 MLSETKLSDMLP
+2086 MLSETTLSDMLP
-2098 HTYSGKMVLVQRKG
+2098 HTYSGKMVLTLRKG
-2112 TRWGWAFAYKALLN
+2112 SRWGWAFAYKALLN
-2126 AANVTNDIYFSAKG
+2126 AANVTNGIYFNAKG
-2140 IVEGEGIGDQSSV
+2140 IIEGVGIGDQSSV

-2186 RYFMLNRE
+2186 LYFMLNRE

-2203 PNVEACDNY
+2203 PKVEDCDDYN
-2212 DQTFLYQAYSK
+2212 QTFLYQAYSK
-2223 DVEAEVVA
+2223 DIEAEVVE

-2252 ELMDASY
+2252 ELLDASY

-2357 RGEDIEKKQT
+2357 RGENIEKKQT

-2401 LPRILDVSELVDNKL
+2401 LPRILDAAQLVDNTL

-2437 PEGGISSAPIT
+2437 PQGGTASAPLT

-2470 SALRCDLGYALYI
+2470 SALRCDMGYTLYI
-2483 AQTADNYVESEQSY
+2483 AQTADNYVESEYSY

-2512 VQPATS
+2512 VRPATT
-2518 TENGRISDMVCKIC
+2518 TEDGLVSATVCRICD
-2532 GTWLDNG
+2532 TWLDNG
-2539 YVIASDHIL
+2539 YAIASDHIL
-2548 QLPVNLKAIEE
+2548 QLPANLKAIEE

-2573 SDGVTAIGKR
+2573 PEGVTAIGKR
-2583 AFADCTLLRLVI
+2583 AFADCSLLRLVI

>member
-21 VACAETREEKVDLEG
+21 VACAETKEAKMDWNDRT
-36 KRVIFAQPGET
+36 VIFAQPGET
-47 IHFTYDVPEG
+47 IHFTYDVPED
-57 FIVDKEGWSWC
+57 FVVTKEEWLWY
-68 FAYTDGRGCTYYDGE
+68 FAYTDGHGSFGSGSNDDE
-83 YGDSYSESYTYEP
+83 YGATHFESYTYEP
-96 TGTHVEFDGKGSIT
+96 TGIHVEWDGKGSIS
-110 LSNNEMVR
+110 LSANEMVR
-118 VELRIKKPNVDY
+118 IQLRLNGY
-130 WIYMHAYVLVADP
+130 EYLYAYVLVADP

-149 EIQNGEATITGYNKD
+149 EIQNGEATITGYNKE
-164 LLRRKVLI
+164 LLRSKVLI
-172 PEEIEGRPVTTI
+172 PEEIEGYPVTSI

-201 IPDNVTTFGKE
+201 IPDNVTTFGEE
-212 AFAASAYLDS
+212 AFASSAYLS
-222 VRMPQK
+222 AVRMPQK

-238 ACLQMHFL
+238 ACLQMRFL

-260 TNCWGYGEVNK
+260 INCWGYGSRVKN
-271 YSAEQSIGR
+271 YS
-280 VEQCVG
+280 VEQCIG
-286 KNVTKIGKY
+286 KNVTQIGKG
-295 AFAGCWNMGKAWG
+295 AFAGCWNMGGAWG
-308 DGRLP
+308 AGRLP
-313 EKLESIGEGAFQY
+313 EKLEYIGEGAFQY

-345 TFQGCERLESIQ
+345 AFQGCEKLQSIQ

-371 GCVALTSMP
+371 GCIALTSMP

-392 FRDCTALTEFQL
+392 FRDCTELTEFQL
-404 AEGNTHFQVQQGA
+404 PEGNTHYQVQQGA
-417 LMTADATRLLT
+417 LMTADGTRLLT

-497 FFKGCTSLVSPN
+497 FFKGCTSFVSPN
-509 AFTGVTSVGESAF
+509 AFTGVKSVGESAF
-522 EGCTAVQSL
+522 EGCTALQSL
-531 SFDDSLSNIG
+531 SFDDSLSSIG

-546 NCTALESVHI
+546 NCAALESVHI
-556 PDSVTSLSAAAF
+556 PDSITYVSTAAF

-577 QMPEYLNTVS
+577 QMPEYLYTVA

-613 FENTALTEIIFPES
+613 FENTALTEIVFPDS
-627 LTRIGAYAFAGI
+627 LQSIGAYAFAGI

-693 AAVTKI
+693 AALTKI
-699 PASTFEHCTALTQ
+699 PVSTFEHCTALTQ

-746 SAAFEGCSALTGIL
+746 SAAFEGCSALTDIL

-772 FANCENLTIR
+772 FANCASLTIR

-787 AAEKAATSQGVNF
+787 AAEKAAASQGVNF

-815 DGYLVSS
+815 DGYLVSG
-822 CDENAVL
+822 CDENTVL
-829 LVLPAVHNGL
+829 LVLPAVHDGL
-839 PVVGTAEN
+839 PVVGTTTS
-847 AFANCK
+847 AFANCR
-853 YLQEVRVEA
+853 YLQEIRLEA
-862 ESVYL
+862 ESAYL

-886 ARRAGADLVID
+886 ARRAGTDFVID
-897 ENVTAIADY
+897 ENVTTIADY

-915 SITIGTQVEMIG
+915 SLTIGTQVETIG
-927 NHAFDAVNDALCLV
+927 DHAFDAVNDALCLV

-951 ASAHGVRY
+951 ASAHGVRH
-959 ASESTSFSYRL
+959 ANQSTTFTYHL
-970 EGDKAYITGYTGT
+970 EGDKAYITGYTGEMS
-983 LPDVVVPAV
+983 DVVVPAV
-992 IDGYPV
+992 IDGHPV

-1003 LRSPILTHVVV
+1003 LRGSILKHVVV

-1019 EIGEFAFMHYLNR
+1019 VIGDGAFNSNGVDTL
-1032 DEEYYV
+1032 E
-1038 NNLVSVSLP
+1038 SISLP
-1047 QSLKVISD
+1047 QSVKKIER
-1055 WGFSGQENL
+1055 FAFCGQGKLREVSL
-1064 QEITFGGVEQIG
+1064 GGVIEIGDYAFQACPNLKQIV
-1076 RGAFSGCSKL
+1076 
-1086 TQITLPD
+1086 LPD
-1093 TLTTIEWKAFEYS
+1093 TVEAIGMWAFADT

-1114 VNVSFIRDTSFIE
+1114 ANVTKLGESFVL
-1127 NCSSLTTLRVAEGN
+1127 NCASLTALYIAPENTNYEIVDGLLYDIPGKTLCYALPDVSGA
-1141 PYYEMEDG
+1141 
-1149 ILYQTASKSVFY
+1149 V
-1161 TMPNIEGVIT
+1161 VI
-1171 VRDGTERIGNDA
+1171 RDGTVRIGSNVFNEHD
-1183 FSGRNITGIQL
+1183 ITSVQL
-1194 PDTLIEIGEKAFADC
+1194 PDSLQKIGGGAFSSCRGLMEIS
-1209 KKLTAIELPE
+1209 
-1219 ELQTIKWYAFGGCT
+1219 
-1233 NLEKV
+1233 
-1238 TLPEGLTTL
+1238 LPEGLTSIGNHAFYGCMQIEKLVLPEGLKYL
-1247 GSAAF
+1247 GSGAF
-1252 AHCTS
+1252 GRCRALTEVTIPEGVTRMWETFAYCTS
-1257 LTEMTIPN
+1257 LRTLNLPNGLTEMRD
-1265 GVTELSATFVDCVS
+1265 GVV
-1279 LSKLTLPDDLKTMKN
+1279 
-1294 GVIEGCNSLETLNL
+1294 EGCDSLETLHL
-1308 PATLQSISGTW
+1308 PSKLEYISGIW
-1319 PGHLKTITTAPAS
+1319 PSKLKTVTTAFGS
-1332 VRYMSED
+1332 VRYVSED
-1339 GILYDKQEN
+1339 GILYDTQEN
-1348 GILFV
+1348 SIVFV
-1353 NASIT
+1353 NGSIT
-1358 GHVTVREG
+1358 GHVTVRDG
-1366 IATIG
+1366 ITKIG
-1371 ETAFSGRKGLTSI
+1371 EGAFSGKTGLTGV

-1390 ISIGD
+1390 TVIGSD
-1395 AAFKDCT
+1395 AFK
-1402 ALSSVEFPDKLE
+1402 
-1414 SIGKEAFCNTGLQS
+1414 
-1428 IEFTQQKLQIASRTF
+1428 
-1443 ADCEALTNVVL
+1443 
-1454 PDGVECIEEET
+1454 
-1465 FKNCSALVKVELPE
+1465 
-1479 SCTSIEKS
+1479 
-1487 AFANCTALNDIEFPE
+1487 NCTALTDVDFPE
-1502 KLESIGYH
+1502 TLEMIGNG
-1510 AFRNTGITS
+1510 AFYNSGITS

-1525 GIHVGGFA
+1525 GIHVAGFA

-1556 FARCENLE
+1556 FANCENLE
-1564 TVILSPQVFR
+1564 TVILPPQVFR

-1594 ITFVHG
+1594 ITFLHG

-1615 VTSIGYEAFANCKSL
+1615 VTSIGYEAFADCRSL
-1630 ESIHLPDGVTN
+1630 ESIHLPDGVTS
-1641 IGDLAFARCFAL
+1641 IGGLAFAHCYAL
-1653 KDVNFP
+1653 KEINLP
-1659 AALTTIGKEAF
+1659 ESLTTIGEEAF
-1670 RSVPI
+1670 SGT
-1675 AEVVIPANV
+1675 ALTEVVIPANV
-1684 TEIADMAFYYN
+1684 TEIPAKAFYYIS
-1695 EELRSL
+1695 ELCSL
-1701 TLPKGLKKIGESAFW
+1701 KLPAGLKKIGDGAFW
-1716 NASKLQTVELPESLT
+1716 GNANLQSVELPESLE
-1731 EIGETAF
+1731 EIGDAAF
-1738 RQSGLTSITIPGD
+1738 RESGLTSITIPGN
-1751 VKRIGTGAFAACEN
+1751 VKHLGSAFSYCEN
-1765 LEKVSV
+1765 LETISI
-1771 APGVETIGSEAFT
+1771 APGIETIAAGTFLE
-1784 GCTKLTEATLT
+1784 CPKLTEATLAST
-1795 SSVTTIEGGAFYGCK
+1795 VTTIEGGAFYGCK

-1856 TLKHVSPSAEQKG
+1856 TLKRVSPSAAQKG
-1869 VSLPHVK
+1869 VVLPHVK
-1876 YIGERA
+1876 YIGEWA
-1882 FNVCKAI
+1882 FNVCKAV

-1907 STSVTSMYFPDTVKQ
+1907 STSVTSMYFPDTVNK
-1922 IGINPMWM
+1922 IGINPMWL

-1942 LTEIPQGMFAQ
+1942 LTEIPTGMFAQ
-1953 AARIQTLTIPQ
+1953 AARMQTLTIPQ
-1964 GVRSIGTQAFHG
+1964 GVRSIGAQAFHG

-1995 AFGNAMLL
+1995 AFGNSMLL
-2003 LEIPASVTEIA
+2003 LEIPASVTDIA
-2014 DDAFSEAVVEFYTPS
+2014 EDAFSEAVVEFYTPS

-2045 LDESIPAEYLGTADQ
+2045 LDESIPAEYLGTAEQ
-2060 LAAKIV
+2060 MAAKIV

-2086 MLSETKLSDMLP
+2086 MLSETTLSDMLP
-2098 HTYSGKMVLVQRKG
+2098 HTYSGKMVLTLRKG

-2126 AANVTNDIYFSAKG
+2126 EANVTNDIYFNAKG
-2140 IVEGEGIGDQSSV
+2140 IIEGEGIGDKTSV

-2203 PNVEACDNY
+2203 PKVEDCDDYN
-2212 DQTFLYQAYSK
+2212 QTFLYQAYSK
-2223 DVEAEVVA
+2223 NIEAEVVE

-2401 LPRILDVSELVDNKL
+2401 LPRIRDEARLVDNTL

-2431 LDLIFW
+2431 LDLIFQ
-2437 PEGGISSAPIT
+2437 PQGMSGDYAT

-2457 LYPDGKREITLDL
+2457 LYPNGKREITLDL
-2470 SALRCDLGYALYI
+2470 SVLRCDREYYLYI
-2483 AQTADNYVESEQSY
+2483 AQTADNYVESEYSF

-2502 DIPHT
+2502 ELEHT

-2512 VQPATS
+2512 VRPATP
-2518 TENGRISDMVCKIC
+2518 TENGRISDTVCEIC
-2532 GTWLDNG
+2532 GTWLEDG
-2539 YVIASDHIL
+2539 CVIESGTIL
-2548 QLPVNLKAIEE
+2548 QMPAKLKTIEE
-2559 EAFVGMWQVQQVNI
+2559 EAFTGLWQAKQVNI
-2573 SDGVTAIGKR
+2573 PDGVVTIGKR
-2583 AFADCTLLRLVI
+2583 AFADSHLLRLVI

>member
-96 TGTHVEFDGKGSIT
+96 TGTHVEWDGKGSIS
-110 LSNNEMVR
+110 LSANEMVR
-118 VELRIKKPNVDY
+118 IQLHLNEYEYLF
-130 WIYMHAYVLVADP
+130 AYVVVADP

-149 EIQNGEATITGYNKD
+149 EIQSGEATITGYNKD

-172 PEEIEGRPVTTI
+172 PEEIEGCPVTTI

-357 IDGDI
+357 INGDI

-568 RNDVSLTAF
+568 RNDVSLTEF
-577 QMPEYLNTVS
+577 QMPERLHTVS

-670 KNVTTLGNGAWMNC
+670 KSVTTLGNGAWMNC

-693 AAVTKI
+693 AALTKI

-712 IELTDGIVEIGARA
+712 IELPDGIVEIGARA

-746 SAAFEGCSALTGIL
+746 SAAFEGCSALTDIL

-787 AAEKAATSQGVNF
+787 AAEKAATSLGVNF

-815 DGYLVSS
+815 DGYLVSG

-873 LMDAAGKTLLLYP
+873 LMDATGKTLLLYP

-915 SITIGTQVEMIG
+915 SITIGTQVETIG

-1019 EIGEFAFMHYLNR
+1019 VIGDSAFKAYFDYEKGYIR
-1032 DEEYYV
+1032 T
-1038 NNLVSVSLP
+1038 LVSVSLP
-1047 QSLKVISD
+1047 QSLKIISD
-1055 WGFSGQENL
+1055 DGFWGQENL
-1064 QEITFGGVEQIG
+1064 QEITLGSVVEIGQSAFG
-1076 RGAFSGCSKL
+1076 SCTMLK
-1086 TQITLPD
+1086 QITLPD
-1093 TLTTIEWKAFEYS
+1093 TLTTIGWRAFESS

-1114 VNVSFIRDTSFIE
+1114 VNVTSLGDSFITDCSALTS
-1127 NCSSLTTLRVAEGN
+1127 LYVAEGN
-1141 PYYEMEDG
+1141 PTYEMEDG
-1149 ILYQTASKSVFY
+1149 LLYDIPAKTLRYALPDVSGDV
-1161 TMPNIEGVIT
+1161 VI
-1171 VRDGTERIGNDA
+1171 RDGTVRIGDDVFKEHA
-1183 FSGRNITGIQL
+1183 ITSVQL
-1194 PDTLIEIGEKAFADC
+1194 PDSLQKIGNCAFQFCKELKEITFPEGLITIDGLAFA
-1209 KKLTAIELPE
+1209 
-1219 ELQTIKWYAFGGCT
+1219 YCT
-1233 NLEKV
+1233 QLENV
-1238 TLPEGLTTL
+1238 VLPEGLKSL
-1247 GSAAF
+1247 GDSAF
-1252 AHCTS
+1252 RSCDS
-1257 LTEMTIPN
+1257 LTEITVPEGITFMSGTFATCYSLRTVNLPSGLTHMMN
-1265 GVTELSATFVDCVS
+1265 GVV
-1279 LSKLTLPDDLKTMKN
+1279 
-1294 GVIEGCNSLETLNL
+1294 EGCRSLETLHL
-1308 PATLQSISGTW
+1308 PAKLADISGEW
-1319 PGHLKTITTAPAS
+1319 PSKLKTITTAFGS
-1332 VRYMSED
+1332 VRYVSED
-1339 GILYDKQEN
+1339 GILYDTQDN
-1348 GILFV
+1348 SILFV

-1358 GHVTVREG
+1358 GNVTVRDG
-1366 IATIG
+1366 ITTIG
-1371 ETAFSGRKGLTSI
+1371 AGAFKGRKGLTSV

-1390 ISIGD
+1390 TVIDSY
-1395 AAFKDCT
+1395 AF
-1402 ALSSVEFPDKLE
+1402 E
-1414 SIGKEAFCNTGLQS
+1414 
-1428 IEFTQQKLQIASRTF
+1428 
-1443 ADCEALTNVVL
+1443 
-1454 PDGVECIEEET
+1454 
-1465 FKNCSALVKVELPE
+1465 
-1479 SCTSIEKS
+1479 
-1487 AFANCTALNDIEFPE
+1487 NCTALTDINFPE
-1502 KLESIGYH
+1502 KLELIGRN
-1510 AFRNTGITS
+1510 AFYNSGITS

-1525 GIHVGGFA
+1525 GLHVGSFA
-1533 FAYCHQLKSVEITST
+1533 FTDCHQLKSVEITST

-1564 TVILSPQVFR
+1564 TVILPPQVFR

-1600 FKGCTSLKT
+1600 FKDCTSLKT

-1615 VTSIGYEAFANCKSL
+1615 VTSIGYEAFANCKLL

-1641 IGDLAFARCFAL
+1641 IGGLAFAQCYAL
-1653 KDVNFP
+1653 KEINLPDS
-1659 AALTTIGKEAF
+1659 LTTIGEEAF
-1670 RSVPI
+1670 RGVPI

-1684 TEIADMAFYYN
+1684 TEIADWTFYYN
-1695 EELRSL
+1695 GELRSL
-1701 TLPKGLKKIGESAFW
+1701 TLPDGLKKIGANAFCG
-1716 NASKLQTVELPESLT
+1716 ASKLQSVELPESLE
-1731 EIGETAF
+1731 EIGDAAF
-1738 RQSGLTSITIPGD
+1738 RESGLTSITIPGN
-1751 VKRIGTGAFAACEN
+1751 VKRLGGAFIYCKN
-1765 LEKVSV
+1765 LEKVSI
-1771 APGVETIGSEAFT
+1771 APGVETIGADAFLE
-1784 GCTKLTEATLT
+1784 CSKLTEATLAST
-1795 SSVTTIEGGAFYGCK
+1795 VTTIESSAFCGCK
-1810 ALQTISGGALIQ
+1810 ALQTINGGALIQ
-1822 FIGENAFMNCE
+1822 SIGEHAFTSCE
-1833 NLEELNISPNLT
+1833 NIEEINISPNLT
-1845 EIQGHAFDGCK
+1845 EISDYAFDGCK
-1856 TLKHVSPSAEQKG
+1856 KLKRVSPSAEQKG

-1882 FNVCKAI
+1882 FNVCKVI

-2098 HTYSGKMVLVQRKG
+2098 HTYSGKMVLVQRRG

-2126 AANVTNDIYFSAKG
+2126 AANVTNAIYFNAKG

-2203 PNVEACDNY
+2203 PKVEDCDDYN
-2212 DQTFLYQAYSK
+2212 QTFLYQAYSK
-2223 DVEAEVVA
+2223 DIEAEVVE

-2326 YTAMLCD
+2326 YAAVLCD

-2401 LPRILDVSELVDNKL
+2401 LPRILDAAQLVDNTL

-2437 PEGGISSAPIT
+2437 PQGGTASAPLT

-2470 SALRCDLGYALYI
+2470 SALRCDMGYTLYI
-2483 AQTADNYVESEQSY
+2483 AQTADNYVESEYSY

-2512 VQPATS
+2512 VRPATP
-2518 TENGRISDMVCKIC
+2518 TENGRISDTVCEIC
-2532 GTWLDNG
+2532 GTWLEDG
-2539 YVIASDHIL
+2539 CVIESGTIL
-2548 QLPVNLKAIEE
+2548 QMPAKLKTIEE
-2559 EAFVGMWQVQQVNI
+2559 EAFTGLWQAKQVNI
-2573 SDGVTAIGKR
+2573 PDGVVTIGKR
-2583 AFADCTLLRLVI
+2583 AFADSHLLRLVI

>member
-1 MKRWKVTFGLF
+1 MFAMYF
-12 LLLFALATT
+12 L
-21 VACAETREEKVDLEG
+21 D
-36 KRVIFAQPGET
+36 
-47 IHFTYDVPEG
+47 
-57 FIVDKEGWSWC
+57 
-68 FAYTDGRGCTYYDGE
+68 
-83 YGDSYSESYTYEP
+83 
-96 TGTHVEFDGKGSIT
+96 
-110 LSNNEMVR
+110 
-118 VELRIKKPNVDY
+118 
-130 WIYMHAYVLVADP
+130 
-143 AEYYTY
+143 
-149 EIQNGEATITGYNKD
+149 
-164 LLRRKVLI
+164 
-172 PEEIEGRPVTTI
+172 
-184 GDRAFY
+184 
-190 DMPSGIGKEFY
+190 
-201 IPDNVTTFGKE
+201 
-212 AFAASAYLDS
+212 
-222 VRMPQK
+222 
-228 LTKMGEGVFA
+228 
-238 ACLQMHFL
+238 
-246 EIPDSLTEIPDYAF
+246 IPDSLTEIPDYAF
-260 TNCWGYGEVNK
+260 VNCWVYGYAKNN
-271 YSAEQSIGR
+271 S
-280 VEQCVG
+280 VENCIG
-286 KNVTKIGKY
+286 KNVTKIGKG
-295 AFAGCWNMGKAWG
+295 AFAGCWNMGKDWG
-308 DGRLP
+308 EGRLP
-313 EKLESIGEGAFQY
+313 EKLEYIGEGAFQY
-326 CYKIKSLE
+326 CYTIKQLQ

-371 GCVALTSMP
+371 GCIALTSMP

-392 FRDCTALTEFQL
+392 FRDCTELTEFQL
-404 AEGNTHFQVQQGA
+404 PEGNTHYQVQQGA
-417 LMTADATRLLT
+417 LMTADGTRLLT

-469 YQAGMFENATGLKTV
+469 YQVGMFENATGLKTV

-497 FFKGCTSLVSPN
+497 FFKGCTSFVSPN
-509 AFTGVTSVGESAF
+509 AFTGVLSVGESAF
-522 EGCTAVQSL
+522 EGCTALQSL
-531 SFDDSLSNIG
+531 SFDDSLSSIG

-556 PDSVTSLSAAAF
+556 PDSITYVSTAAF

-577 QMPEYLNTVS
+577 QMPEYLYTVA

-601 WSKYLQTIEANA
+601 WSKYLQTIEGNA
-613 FENTALTEIIFPES
+613 FENTALTETVFPAS
-627 LTRIGAYAFAGI
+627 LQSIGAYAFAGI

-659 SGTGIQTLKLP
+659 SDTGIQTLKLP
-670 KNVTTLGNGAWMNC
+670 KSVTTLGNGAWMNC
-684 AALREVQWD
+684 AALQEVQWE

-699 PASTFEHCTALTQ
+699 PANTFEHCTALSQ
-712 IELTDGIVEIGARA
+712 IELPDGIVEIGTRA
-726 FSGNESLTNV
+726 FSGNESLMKV
-736 TLPRTVRRIE
+736 TLPRTVQRIE
-746 SAAFEGCSALTGIL
+746 SAAFEGCSALTDIL

-772 FANCENLTIR
+772 FANCASLTIR

-787 AAEKAATSQGVNF
+787 AAEKAAASQGMSF
-800 AAADQEISYTLNAAQ
+800 TAADQEISYTLNAAQ
-815 DGYLVSS
+815 DGYLVSG
-822 CDENAVL
+822 CDENTVL
-829 LVLPAVHNGL
+829 LVLPAVHDGL

-847 AFANCK
+847 AFTNCK
-853 YLQEVRVEA
+853 YLQEVRMEA
-862 ESVYL
+862 ESAYL
-867 QVCDGI
+867 QVCDGV
-873 LMDAAGKTLLLYP
+873 LLDAAGKTLLLYP
-886 ARRAGADLVID
+886 ARRAGTDFVID
-897 ENVTAIADY
+897 ENVTTIADY
-906 AFAYCQNLR
+906 AFAHCQNLR
-915 SITIGTQVEMIG
+915 SLTIGTQVETIG
-927 NHAFDAVNDALCLV
+927 DHAFDAVNDALCLV

-1019 EIGEFAFMHYLNR
+1019 VIGESAFQRYFNR
-1032 DEEYYV
+1032 DEGYYV
-1038 NNLVSVSLP
+1038 SNLVSVTLP
-1047 QSLKVISD
+1047 QSVKKISD
-1055 WGFSGQENL
+1055 FAFAGQQNL
-1064 QEITFGGVEQIG
+1064 QEITLGGVTEIG
-1076 RGAFSGCSKL
+1076 RCAFDNCLML

-1093 TLTTIEWKAFEYS
+1093 TLTTIGVQAFESS

-1114 VNVSFIRDTSFIE
+1114 VNVTSLGDSFITDCSALTSLYVAEE
-1127 NCSSLTTLRVAEGN
+1127 NPNYEIVDGMLYDIPAQTLRYALPDVSG
-1141 PYYEMEDG
+1141 D
-1149 ILYQTASKSVFY
+1149 V
-1161 TMPNIEGVIT
+1161 VI
-1171 VRDGTERIGNDA
+1171 RDGTVRIAGDVFKNHA
-1183 FSGRNITGIQL
+1183 ITSVQL
-1194 PDTLIEIGEKAFADC
+1194 PDSLQKIGNSAFEFCKELKEITF
-1209 KKLTAIELPE
+1209 
-1219 ELQTIKWYAFGGCT
+1219 
-1233 NLEKV
+1233 
-1238 TLPEGLTTL
+1238 PEGLTTIDDLAFYYCTQLENVVLPENLKFL
-1247 GSAAF
+1247 GNSAFYA
-1252 AHCTS
+1252 CTS
-1257 LTEMTIPN
+1257 LTEITVPEGITWMSGTFANCYSLHTLNLPN
-1265 GVTELSATFVDCVS
+1265 SLTYMSGVVEECR
-1279 LSKLTLPDDLKTMKN
+1279 
-1294 GVIEGCNSLETLNL
+1294 SLETLHL
-1308 PATLQSISGTW
+1308 PAKLQDMSGSW
-1319 PGHLKTITTAPAS
+1319 PSSLKTITTAFGS
-1332 VRYMSED
+1332 VRYVSED
-1339 GILYDKQEN
+1339 GILYDTQDN
-1348 GILFV
+1348 SILFV

-1358 GHVTVREG
+1358 GHVTVRDG
-1366 IATIG
+1366 ITKIG
-1371 ETAFSGRKGLTSI
+1371 EGAFSGRTGLTGV

-1390 ISIGD
+1390 TVIGSD
-1395 AAFKDCT
+1395 A
-1402 ALSSVEFPDKLE
+1402 
-1414 SIGKEAFCNTGLQS
+1414 
-1428 IEFTQQKLQIASRTF
+1428 
-1443 ADCEALTNVVL
+1443 
-1454 PDGVECIEEET
+1454 
-1465 FKNCSALVKVELPE
+1465 FKNC
-1479 SCTSIEKS
+1479 TSL
-1487 AFANCTALNDIEFPE
+1487 TDINFPE
-1502 KLESIGYH
+1502 KLEMIGH
-1510 AFRNTGITS
+1510 RAFYNTGITS

-1525 GIHVGGFA
+1525 GIHVAGFA

-1564 TVILSPQVFR
+1564 TVILPPQVFR

-1641 IGDLAFARCFAL
+1641 IGALAFARCFAL

-1659 AALTTIGKEAF
+1659 TALTTIGEEAF

-1684 TEIADMAFYYN
+1684 TEIADMAFCYN

-1701 TLPKGLKKIGESAFW
+1701 TLPNGLKKIGDSAFW

-1738 RQSGLTSITIPGD
+1738 RQSDLTSITIPGN

-1795 SSVTTIEGGAFYGCK
+1795 SSVATIEGGAFYGCK

-1833 NLEELNISPNLT
+1833 NIEEINISPNLT

-1856 TLKHVSPSAEQKG
+1856 TLKRVSPSAAQKG
-1869 VSLPHVK
+1869 VVLPHVK

-1907 STSVTSMYFPDTVKQ
+1907 STSVTSMYFPDTVNK
-1922 IGINPMWM
+1922 IGINPMWQ

-1942 LTEIPQGMFAQ
+1942 LTEIPTGMFAQ
-1953 AARIQTLTIPQ
+1953 AARMQTLTIPQ
-1964 GVRSIGTQAFHG
+1964 GVRSIGAQAFHG

-1995 AFGNAMLL
+1995 AFGNSMLL
-2003 LEIPASVTEIA
+2003 LEIPASVTDIA

-2045 LDESIPAEYLGTADQ
+2045 LDESIPADYLGTAEQ
-2060 LAAKIV
+2060 MAAKIV

-2086 MLSETKLSDMLP
+2086 MLSETTLSDMLP
-2098 HTYSGKMVLVQRKG
+2098 HTYSGKMVLTLRKG
-2112 TRWGWAFAYKALLN
+2112 SRWGWAFAYKALLN
-2126 AANVTNDIYFSAKG
+2126 AANVTNGIYFNAKG
-2140 IVEGEGIGDQSSV
+2140 IIEGVGIGDQSSV

-2203 PNVEACDNY
+2203 PKVEDCDDYN
-2212 DQTFLYQAYSK
+2212 QTFLYQAYSK
-2223 DVEAEVVA
+2223 DIEAEVVE

-2252 ELMDASY
+2252 ELLDASY

-2326 YTAMLCD
+2326 YTAVLCD

-2343 ESTEEA
+2343 EGTEEA
-2349 TVALFTIE
+2349 NVALFTIE

-2382 SQYIDT
+2382 SQYINT

-2401 LPRILDVSELVDNKL
+2401 LPPIRDAAQLVDNKL

-2437 PEGGISSAPIT
+2437 PEGGTSSAPLT

-2512 VQPATS
+2512 VRPATS
-2518 TENGRISDMVCKIC
+2518 TENGRISDTICKIC

-2539 YVIASDHIL
+2539 YGIASDHIL
-2548 QLPVNLKAIEE
+2548 QLPASLKTIEE

-2573 SDGVTAIGKR
+2573 PEGVTAIGKR

>member
-21 VACAETREEKVDLEG
+21 VACAETKEAKMDWNDRT
-36 KRVIFAQPGET
+36 VIFAQPGET
-47 IHFTYDVPEG
+47 IHFTYDVPED
-57 FIVDKEGWSWC
+57 FVVTKEEWLWY
-68 FAYTDGRGCTYYDGE
+68 FAYTDGHGSFGSGSNDDE
-83 YGDSYSESYTYEP
+83 YGATHFESYTYEP
-96 TGTHVEFDGKGSIT
+96 TGIHVEWDGKGSIS
-110 LSNNEMVR
+110 LSANEMVR
-118 VELRIKKPNVDY
+118 IQLRLNGYDY
-130 WIYMHAYVLVADP
+130 LFAYVLVADP

-149 EIQNGEATITGYNKD
+149 EIQNGEATITGYNKN

-172 PEEIEGRPVTTI
+172 PEEIEGCPVTTI

-212 AFAASAYLDS
+212 AFAGSAYLDA

-246 EIPDSLTEIPDYAF
+246 EIPDSLTEIPDEAF
-260 TNCWGYGEVNK
+260 VNCWGYGAGRGD
-271 YSAEQSIGR
+271 YS
-280 VEQCVG
+280 VEQCIG
-286 KNVTKIGKY
+286 KNVTKIGKS
-295 AFAGCWNMGKAWG
+295 AFAGCWNMGRAWG
-308 DGRLP
+308 DARLP

-380 LSKSLSLIGADA
+380 LSKSLNLIGADA
-392 FRDCTALTEFQL
+392 FRDCTALTDFQL

-417 LMTADATRLLT
+417 LMTADGTRLLT

-509 AFTGVTSVGESAF
+509 AFTGVKSVGESAF

-568 RNDVSLTAF
+568 RNDVSLTEF
-577 QMPEYLNTVS
+577 QMPERLHTVS

-601 WSKYLQTIEANA
+601 WSKYLQTIEANV

-639 GTLESIVLPENL
+639 GTLESIVLPENV

-670 KNVTTLGNGAWMNC
+670 KSVTTLGNGAWMNC

-693 AAVTKI
+693 AALAKI
-699 PASTFEHCTALTQ
+699 PANTFEHCTALTQ
-712 IELTDGIVEIGARA
+712 IELPDGIVEIGARA

-746 SAAFEGCSALTGIL
+746 SAAFEGCSALTDIL

-815 DGYLVSS
+815 DGYLVSG

-873 LMDAAGKTLLLYP
+873 LMDATGKTLLLYP

-906 AFAYCQNLR
+906 AFAYCQHLR
-915 SITIGTQVEMIG
+915 SITIGTQVETIG
-927 NHAFDAVNDALCLV
+927 DHAFDAVNDALCLV

-1019 EIGEFAFMHYLNR
+1019 VIGDSAFKAYFDYEKGYIR
-1032 DEEYYV
+1032 T
-1038 NNLVSVSLP
+1038 LVSVSLP
-1047 QSLKVISD
+1047 QSLKIISD
-1055 WGFSGQENL
+1055 DGFWGQENL
-1064 QEITFGGVEQIG
+1064 QEITLGSVVEIGQSAFG
-1076 RGAFSGCSKL
+1076 SCTMLK
-1086 TQITLPD
+1086 QITLPD
-1093 TLTTIEWKAFEYS
+1093 TLTTIGWRAFESS

-1114 VNVSFIRDTSFIE
+1114 VNVTSLGDSFITDCSALTS
-1127 NCSSLTTLRVAEGN
+1127 LYVAEGN
-1141 PYYEMEDG
+1141 PTYEMEDG
-1149 ILYQTASKSVFY
+1149 LLYDIPAKTLRYALPDVSGDV
-1161 TMPNIEGVIT
+1161 VI
-1171 VRDGTERIGNDA
+1171 RDGTVRIGDDVFKEHA
-1183 FSGRNITGIQL
+1183 ITSVQL
-1194 PDTLIEIGEKAFADC
+1194 PDSLQKIGNCAFQFCKELKEITF
-1209 KKLTAIELPE
+1209 
-1219 ELQTIKWYAFGGCT
+1219 
-1233 NLEKV
+1233 
-1238 TLPEGLTTL
+1238 PEGLITIDGL
-1247 GSAAF
+1247 AF
-1252 AHCTS
+1252 AYCTQLENVVLPKGLKSLGDSAFYACAGLTEITVPEGITWMSGTFANCYSLHTLNLPNS
-1257 LTEMTIPN
+1257 LTYMS
-1265 GVTELSATFVDCVS
+1265 GVVEECR
-1279 LSKLTLPDDLKTMKN
+1279 
-1294 GVIEGCNSLETLNL
+1294 SLETLHL
-1308 PATLQSISGTW
+1308 PAKLAGISGEW
-1319 PGHLKTITTAPAS
+1319 PSKLKTITTAFGS
-1332 VRYMSED
+1332 VRYVSED
-1339 GILYDKQEN
+1339 GILYDTQDN
-1348 GILFV
+1348 SILFV

-1358 GHVTVREG
+1358 GNVTVRDG
-1366 IATIG
+1366 ITTIG
-1371 ETAFSGRKGLTSI
+1371 AGAFKGRKGLTSV

-1390 ISIGD
+1390 TVIDSY
-1395 AAFKDCT
+1395 AF
-1402 ALSSVEFPDKLE
+1402 E
-1414 SIGKEAFCNTGLQS
+1414 
-1428 IEFTQQKLQIASRTF
+1428 
-1443 ADCEALTNVVL
+1443 
-1454 PDGVECIEEET
+1454 
-1465 FKNCSALVKVELPE
+1465 
-1479 SCTSIEKS
+1479 
-1487 AFANCTALNDIEFPE
+1487 NCTALTDINFPE
-1502 KLESIGYH
+1502 KLELIGRN
-1510 AFRNTGITS
+1510 AFYNSGITS

-1525 GIHVGGFA
+1525 GLHVGSFA
-1533 FAYCHQLKSVEITST
+1533 FTDCHQLKSVEITST

-1556 FARCENLE
+1556 FANCENLE
-1564 TVILSPQVFR
+1564 TVILPPQVFR

-1641 IGDLAFARCFAL
+1641 IGALAFARCFAL

-1701 TLPKGLKKIGESAFW
+1701 TLPNGLKKIGDSAFW

-1738 RQSGLTSITIPGD
+1738 RQSDLTSITIPGN

-1795 SSVTTIEGGAFYGCK
+1795 SSVATIEGGAFYGCK

-1833 NLEELNISPNLT
+1833 NIEEINISPNLT

-1856 TLKHVSPSAEQKG
+1856 KLKRVSPSAAQKG
-1869 VSLPHVK
+1869 VVLPHVK
-1876 YIGERA
+1876 NIGERA

-1889 PSFSLGDSLETV
+1889 PSFSLGDSLETI

-1907 STSVTSMYFPDTVKQ
+1907 STSVTSMYFPDTVNK
-1922 IGINPMWM
+1922 IGINPMWQ

-1942 LTEIPQGMFAQ
+1942 LTEIPTGMFAQ
-1953 AARIQTLTIPQ
+1953 AARMQTLTIPQ
-1964 GVRSIGTQAFHG
+1964 GVRSIGAQAFHG

-1995 AFGNAMLL
+1995 AFGNSMLL
-2003 LEIPASVTEIA
+2003 LEIPASVTDIA

-2045 LDESIPAEYLGTADQ
+2045 LDESIPAEYLGTAEQ
-2060 LAAKIV
+2060 MAAKIV

-2086 MLSETKLSDMLP
+2086 MLSETTLSDMLP
-2098 HTYSGKMVLVQRKG
+2098 HTYSGKMVLTLRKG

-2126 AANVTNDIYFSAKG
+2126 EANVTNDIYFNAKG
-2140 IVEGEGIGDQSSV
+2140 IIEGEGIGDKSSV

-2194 TYRLSFGDD
+2194 TYCLAFGDD
-2203 PNVEACDNY
+2203 PNVENCDDYN
-2212 DQTFLYQAYSK
+2212 QTFLYQAYSK
-2223 DVEAEVVA
+2223 DIEAEVVE

-2252 ELMDASY
+2252 ELLDASY

-2357 RGEDIEKKQT
+2357 RGENIEKKQT

-2437 PEGGISSAPIT
+2437 PQDGISSAPIT

-2457 LYPDGKREITLDL
+2457 LYPDGKREITFDL

-2483 AQTADNYVESEQSY
+2483 AQTADNYVESEYSY

-2512 VQPATS
+2512 VRPATP
-2518 TENGRISDMVCKIC
+2518 TEDGLVSATVCRICD
-2532 GTWLDNG
+2532 TWLGNG
-2539 YVIASDHIL
+2539 YAIASDHIL
-2548 QLPVNLKAIEE
+2548 QLPANLKAIEE
-2559 EAFVGMWQVQQVNI
+2559 EAFAGMWQVQQVNI
-2573 SDGVTAIGKR
+2573 PEGVTAIGKR

-2595 IPNSVQTLADDAF
+2595 ISNSVQTLADDAF
-2608 SGCHPVILCDAENQQ
+2608 SGCHPVILCDAENQR

>member
-172 PEEIEGRPVTTI
+172 PQEIEGYPVTTI
-184 GDRAFY
+184 GDRAFS

-212 AFAASAYLDS
+212 AFAGSAYLDA

-246 EIPDSLTEIPDYAF
+246 EIPDSLTEIPDEAF
-260 TNCWGYGEVNK
+260 VNCWGYGAGRGD
-271 YSAEQSIGR
+271 YS
-280 VEQCVG
+280 VEQCIG
-286 KNVTKIGKY
+286 KNVTKIGKS
-295 AFAGCWNMGKAWG
+295 AFAGCWNMGRAWG
-308 DGRLP
+308 DARLP

-380 LSKSLSLIGADA
+380 LSKSLNLIGADA
-392 FRDCTALTEFQL
+392 FRDCTALTDFQL

-417 LMTADATRLLT
+417 LMTADGTRLLT

-568 RNDVSLTAF
+568 RNDVSLTEF
-577 QMPEYLNTVS
+577 QMPERLHTVS

-601 WSKYLQTIEANA
+601 WSKYLQTIEANV

-639 GTLESIVLPENL
+639 GTLESIVLPENV

-670 KNVTTLGNGAWMNC
+670 KSVTTLGNGAWMNC

-693 AAVTKI
+693 AALAKI
-699 PASTFEHCTALTQ
+699 PANTFEHCTALTQ
-712 IELTDGIVEIGARA
+712 IELPDGIVEIGARA

-746 SAAFEGCSALTGIL
+746 SAAFEGCSALTDIL

-800 AAADQEISYTLNAAQ
+800 AAADQEISYTLNATQ
-815 DGYLVSS
+815 DGYLVSG

-873 LMDAAGKTLLLYP
+873 LMDATGKTLLLYP

-906 AFAYCQNLR
+906 AFAYCQHLR
-915 SITIGTQVEMIG
+915 SITIGTQVETIG
-927 NHAFDAVNDALCLV
+927 DHAFDAVNDALCLV

-1019 EIGEFAFMHYLNR
+1019 VIGDSAFKAYFDYEKGYIR
-1032 DEEYYV
+1032 T
-1038 NNLVSVSLP
+1038 LVSVSLP
-1047 QSLKVISD
+1047 QSLKIISD
-1055 WGFSGQENL
+1055 DGFWGQENL
-1064 QEITFGGVEQIG
+1064 QEITLGSVVEIGQSAFG
-1076 RGAFSGCSKL
+1076 SCTMLK
-1086 TQITLPD
+1086 QITLPD
-1093 TLTTIEWKAFEYS
+1093 TLTTIGWRAFESS

-1114 VNVSFIRDTSFIE
+1114 VNVTSLGDSFITDCSALTS
-1127 NCSSLTTLRVAEGN
+1127 LYVAEGN
-1141 PYYEMEDG
+1141 PTYEMEDG
-1149 ILYQTASKSVFY
+1149 LLYDIPAKTLRYALPDVSGDV
-1161 TMPNIEGVIT
+1161 VI
-1171 VRDGTERIGNDA
+1171 RDGTVRIGDDVFKEHA
-1183 FSGRNITGIQL
+1183 ITSVQL
-1194 PDTLIEIGEKAFADC
+1194 PDSLQKIGNCAFQFCKELKEITFPEGLITIDGLAFA
-1209 KKLTAIELPE
+1209 
-1219 ELQTIKWYAFGGCT
+1219 YCT
-1233 NLEKV
+1233 QLENV
-1238 TLPEGLTTL
+1238 VLPEGLKSL
-1247 GSAAF
+1247 GDSAF
-1252 AHCTS
+1252 RSCDS
-1257 LTEMTIPN
+1257 LTEITVPEGITFMSGTFATCYSLRTVNLPSGLTHMMN
-1265 GVTELSATFVDCVS
+1265 GVV
-1279 LSKLTLPDDLKTMKN
+1279 
-1294 GVIEGCNSLETLNL
+1294 EGCRSLETLHL
-1308 PATLQSISGTW
+1308 PAKLADISGEW
-1319 PGHLKTITTAPAS
+1319 PSKLKTITTAFGS
-1332 VRYMSED
+1332 VRYVSED
-1339 GILYDKQEN
+1339 GILYDTQDN
-1348 GILFV
+1348 SILFV

-1358 GHVTVREG
+1358 GNVTVRDG
-1366 IATIG
+1366 ITTIG
-1371 ETAFSGRKGLTSI
+1371 AGAFKGRKGLTSV

-1390 ISIGD
+1390 TVIDSY
-1395 AAFKDCT
+1395 AF
-1402 ALSSVEFPDKLE
+1402 E
-1414 SIGKEAFCNTGLQS
+1414 
-1428 IEFTQQKLQIASRTF
+1428 
-1443 ADCEALTNVVL
+1443 
-1454 PDGVECIEEET
+1454 
-1465 FKNCSALVKVELPE
+1465 
-1479 SCTSIEKS
+1479 
-1487 AFANCTALNDIEFPE
+1487 NCTALTDINFPE
-1502 KLESIGYH
+1502 KLELIGRN
-1510 AFRNTGITS
+1510 AFYNSGITS

-1525 GIHVGGFA
+1525 GLHVGSFA
-1533 FAYCHQLKSVEITST
+1533 FTDCHQLKSVEITST

-1564 TVILSPQVFR
+1564 TVILPPQVFR
-1574 MEGGCFTECTS
+1574 MEGGCFTE
-1585 LTTVVLPKN
+1585 
-1594 ITFVHG
+1594 
-1600 FKGCTSLKT
+1600 CTSLKT

-1701 TLPKGLKKIGESAFW
+1701 TLPNGLKKIGESAFW

-1856 TLKHVSPSAEQKG
+1856 TLKRVSPSAEQKG

-2126 AANVTNDIYFSAKG
+2126 AANVTNGIYFNAKG
-2140 IVEGEGIGDQSSV
+2140 IIEGVGIGDQSSV

-2194 TYRLSFGDD
+2194 TYRLSFGYDPKVEDCDD
-2203 PNVEACDNY
+2203 YN
-2212 DQTFLYQAYSK
+2212 QTFLYQAYSK
-2223 DVEAEVVA
+2223 DIEAEVVE

-2252 ELMDASY
+2252 ELMDAHY

-2343 ESTEEA
+2343 EGTEEA
-2349 TVALFTIE
+2349 NVALFTIE

-2373 YHATFTPTL
+2373 YHATFTPNL
-2382 SQYIDT
+2382 CQYIDT

-2437 PEGGISSAPIT
+2437 PQDGISSAPIT

-2512 VQPATS
+2512 VRPATP
-2518 TENGRISDMVCKIC
+2518 TEDGLVSATVCRICD
-2532 GTWLDNG
+2532 TWLGNG
-2539 YVIASDHIL
+2539 YAIASDHIL
-2548 QLPVNLKAIEE
+2548 QLPANLKAIEE
-2559 EAFVGMWQVQQVNI
+2559 EAFAGMWQVQQVNI
-2573 SDGVTAIGKR
+2573 PEGVTAIGKR

>member
-12 LLLFALATT
+12 LLLFALATA

-57 FIVDKEGWSWC
+57 FIVDKEEWSWC

-110 LSNNEMVR
+110 LSNNEMVH
-118 VELRIKKPNVDY
+118 VELRIRKPNVDY

-172 PEEIEGRPVTTI
+172 PQEIEGYPVTTI

-212 AFAASAYLDS
+212 AFAASAYLDA

-260 TNCWGYGEVNK
+260 ANCWGYGSARD
-271 YSAEQSIGR
+271 YS
-280 VEQCVG
+280 VEQCIG
-286 KNVTKIGKY
+286 KNVTKIGKG
-295 AFAGCWNMGKAWG
+295 AFGGCWNMGDAWG
-308 DGRLP
+308 AGRLP

-345 TFQGCERLESIQ
+345 TFQGCERLESVQ

-392 FRDCTALTEFQL
+392 FRDCTELTEFQL
-404 AEGNTHFQVQQGA
+404 PEGNTHYQVQQGA
-417 LMTADATRLLT
+417 LMTADGTRLLT

-469 YQAGMFENATGLKTV
+469 YQVGMFENATGLKTV

-497 FFKGCTSLVSPN
+497 FFKGCTSFVSPN
-509 AFTGVTSVGESAF
+509 AFTGVLSVGESAF
-522 EGCTAVQSL
+522 EGCTALQSL
-531 SFDDSLSNIG
+531 SFDDSLSSIG

-601 WSKYLQTIEANA
+601 WSNNLQTIEGNA
-613 FENTALTEIIFPES
+613 FENTALTEIVFPAS
-627 LTRIGAYAFAGI
+627 LQSIGAYAFAGI

-659 SGTGIQTLKLP
+659 SDTGIQTLKLP
-670 KNVTTLGNGAWMNC
+670 KSVTTLGNGAWMNC
-684 AALREVQWD
+684 AALQEVQWE

-699 PASTFEHCTALTQ
+699 PANTFEHCTALSQ
-712 IELTDGIVEIGARA
+712 IELPDGIVEIGARA
-726 FSGNESLTNV
+726 FSGNESLMKV
-736 TLPRTVRRIE
+736 TLPRTVQRIE
-746 SAAFEGCSALTGIL
+746 SAAFEGCSALTDIL

-772 FANCENLTIR
+772 FANCASLTIR

-787 AAEKAATSQGVNF
+787 AAEKAAASQGVNF

-815 DGYLVSS
+815 DGYLVSG
-822 CDENAVL
+822 CDENTVL
-829 LVLPAVHNGL
+829 LVLPAVHDGL

-847 AFANCK
+847 AFTNCK
-853 YLQEVRVEA
+853 YLQEVRMEA
-862 ESVYL
+862 ESAYL

-886 ARRAGADLVID
+886 ARRAGTDFVID
-897 ENVTAIADY
+897 ENVTTIADY

-915 SITIGTQVEMIG
+915 SLTIGTQVETIG
-927 NHAFDAVNDALCLV
+927 DHAFDAVNDALCLV
-941 VQDGSPAQLW
+941 VQDGSQAQLW

-959 ASESTSFSYRL
+959 ASESTSFTYRL

-1019 EIGEFAFMHYLNR
+1019 VIGESAFQRYFNR
-1032 DEEYYV
+1032 DEGYYV
-1038 NNLVSVSLP
+1038 SNLVSVTLP
-1047 QSLKVISD
+1047 QSVKKISD
-1055 WGFSGQENL
+1055 FAFAGQQNL
-1064 QEITFGGVEQIG
+1064 QEITLGGVTEIG
-1076 RGAFSGCSKL
+1076 RCAFDNCLML

-1093 TLTTIEWKAFEYS
+1093 TLTTIGVQAFESS

-1114 VNVSFIRDTSFIE
+1114 VNVTSLGDSFITDCSALTSLYVAEE
-1127 NCSSLTTLRVAEGN
+1127 NPNYEIVDGMLYDIPAQTLR
-1141 PYYEMEDG
+1141 
-1149 ILYQTASKSVFY
+1149 Y
-1161 TMPNIEGVIT
+1161 TLPDVSGDVVI
-1171 VRDGTERIGNDA
+1171 RDGTVRIAGDVFKNHA
-1183 FSGRNITGIQL
+1183 ITSVQL
-1194 PDTLIEIGEKAFADC
+1194 PDSLQKIGNSAFEFCKELKEITF
-1209 KKLTAIELPE
+1209 
-1219 ELQTIKWYAFGGCT
+1219 
-1233 NLEKV
+1233 
-1238 TLPEGLTTL
+1238 PEGLTTIDDLAFYYCTQLENVVLPENLKFL
-1247 GSAAF
+1247 GNSAFYA
-1252 AHCTS
+1252 CTS
-1257 LTEMTIPN
+1257 LTEITVPEGITWMSGTFANCYSLHTLNLPN
-1265 GVTELSATFVDCVS
+1265 SLTYMSGVVEECR
-1279 LSKLTLPDDLKTMKN
+1279 
-1294 GVIEGCNSLETLNL
+1294 SLETLHL
-1308 PATLQSISGTW
+1308 PAKLQDMSGSW
-1319 PGHLKTITTAPAS
+1319 PSSLKTITTAFGS
-1332 VRYMSED
+1332 VRYVSED
-1339 GILYDKQEN
+1339 GILYDTQDN
-1348 GILFV
+1348 SILFV

-1358 GHVTVREG
+1358 GHVTVRDG
-1366 IATIG
+1366 ITKIG
-1371 ETAFSGRKGLTSI
+1371 EGAFSGRTGLTGV

-1390 ISIGD
+1390 TVIGSD
-1395 AAFKDCT
+1395 A
-1402 ALSSVEFPDKLE
+1402 
-1414 SIGKEAFCNTGLQS
+1414 
-1428 IEFTQQKLQIASRTF
+1428 
-1443 ADCEALTNVVL
+1443 
-1454 PDGVECIEEET
+1454 
-1465 FKNCSALVKVELPE
+1465 FKNC
-1479 SCTSIEKS
+1479 TSL
-1487 AFANCTALNDIEFPE
+1487 TDINFPE
-1502 KLESIGYH
+1502 KLEMIGH
-1510 AFRNTGITS
+1510 RAFYNTGITS

-1525 GIHVGGFA
+1525 GIHVAGFA

-1564 TVILSPQVFR
+1564 TVILPPQVFR

-1641 IGDLAFARCFAL
+1641 IGALAFARCFAL

-1659 AALTTIGKEAF
+1659 TALTTIGEEAF

-1684 TEIADMAFYYN
+1684 TEIADMAFCYN

-1701 TLPKGLKKIGESAFW
+1701 TLPNGLKKIGDSAFW

-1738 RQSGLTSITIPGD
+1738 RQSDLTSITIPGN

-1795 SSVTTIEGGAFYGCK
+1795 SSVATIEGGAFYGCK

-1833 NLEELNISPNLT
+1833 NIEEINISPNLT

-1856 TLKHVSPSAEQKG
+1856 TLKRVSPSAAQKG
-1869 VSLPHVK
+1869 VVLPHVK

-1907 STSVTSMYFPDTVKQ
+1907 STSVTSMYFPDTVNK
-1922 IGINPMWM
+1922 IGINPMWQ

-1942 LTEIPQGMFAQ
+1942 LTEIPTGMFAQ
-1953 AARIQTLTIPQ
+1953 AARMQTLTIPQ
-1964 GVRSIGTQAFHG
+1964 GVRSIGAQAFHG

-1995 AFGNAMLL
+1995 AFGNSMLL
-2003 LEIPASVTEIA
+2003 LEIPASVTDIA

-2045 LDESIPAEYLGTADQ
+2045 LDESIPADYLGTAEQ
-2060 LAAKIV
+2060 MAAKIV

-2086 MLSETKLSDMLP
+2086 MLSETTLSDMLP
-2098 HTYSGKMVLVQRKG
+2098 HTYSGKMVLTLRKG
-2112 TRWGWAFAYKALLN
+2112 SRWGWAFAYKALLN
-2126 AANVTNDIYFSAKG
+2126 AANVTNGIYFNAKG
-2140 IVEGEGIGDQSSV
+2140 IIEGVGIGDQSSV

-2203 PNVEACDNY
+2203 PKVEDCDDYN
-2212 DQTFLYQAYSK
+2212 QTFLYQAYSK
-2223 DVEAEVVA
+2223 DIEAEVVE

-2252 ELMDASY
+2252 ELLDASY

-2326 YTAMLCD
+2326 YTAVLCD

-2343 ESTEEA
+2343 EGTEEA
-2349 TVALFTIE
+2349 NVALFTIE

-2382 SQYIDT
+2382 SQYINT

-2401 LPRILDVSELVDNKL
+2401 LPPIRDAAQLVDNKL

-2437 PEGGISSAPIT
+2437 PEGGTSSAPLT

-2512 VQPATS
+2512 VRPATS
-2518 TENGRISDMVCKIC
+2518 TENGRISDTICKIC

-2539 YVIASDHIL
+2539 YGIASDHIL
-2548 QLPVNLKAIEE
+2548 QLPASLKTIEE

-2573 SDGVTAIGKR
+2573 PEGVTAIGKR

>member
-1 MKRWKVTFGLF
+1 
-12 LLLFALATT
+12 
-21 VACAETREEKVDLEG
+21 
-36 KRVIFAQPGET
+36 
-47 IHFTYDVPEG
+47 
-57 FIVDKEGWSWC
+57 
-68 FAYTDGRGCTYYDGE
+68 
-83 YGDSYSESYTYEP
+83 
-96 TGTHVEFDGKGSIT
+96 
-110 LSNNEMVR
+110 
-118 VELRIKKPNVDY
+118 
-130 WIYMHAYVLVADP
+130 
-143 AEYYTY
+143 
-149 EIQNGEATITGYNKD
+149 
-164 LLRRKVLI
+164 
-172 PEEIEGRPVTTI
+172 
-184 GDRAFY
+184 
-190 DMPSGIGKEFY
+190 MP
-201 IPDNVTTFGKE
+201 
-212 AFAASAYLDS
+212 
-222 VRMPQK
+222 
-228 LTKMGEGVFA
+228 
-238 ACLQMHFL
+238 
-246 EIPDSLTEIPDYAF
+246 
-260 TNCWGYGEVNK
+260 
-271 YSAEQSIGR
+271 
-280 VEQCVG
+280 
-286 KNVTKIGKY
+286 
-295 AFAGCWNMGKAWG
+295 
-308 DGRLP
+308 
-313 EKLESIGEGAFQY
+313 
-326 CYKIKSLE
+326 
-334 IPAGVTVIPDR
+334 
-345 TFQGCERLESIQ
+345 
-357 IDGDI
+357 
-362 TMIGAEAFD
+362 
-371 GCVALTSMP
+371 
-380 LSKSLSLIGADA
+380 
-392 FRDCTALTEFQL
+392 
-404 AEGNTHFQVQQGA
+404 
-417 LMTADATRLLT
+417 
-428 YAASAPQQSFVMPE
+428 
-442 TLTQID
+442 
-448 DGALKNLRYLETLTF
+448 
-463 SPIFSD
+463 
-469 YQAGMFENATGLKTV
+469 
-484 NFGEGTLTAIPDR
+484 
-497 FFKGCTSLVSPN
+497 
-509 AFTGVTSVGESAF
+509 
-522 EGCTAVQSL
+522 
-531 SFDDSLSNIG
+531 
-541 TKAFQ
+541 
-546 NCTALESVHI
+546 
-556 PDSVTSLSAAAF
+556 
-568 RNDVSLTAF
+568 
-577 QMPEYLNTVS
+577 
-587 ASAFSGCT
+587 
-595 SLKTVT
+595 
-601 WSKYLQTIEANA
+601 
-613 FENTALTEIIFPES
+613 
-627 LTRIGAYAFAGI
+627 
-639 GTLESIVLPENL
+639 
-651 NTIGSSAF
+651 
-659 SGTGIQTLKLP
+659 
-670 KNVTTLGNGAWMNC
+670 
-684 AALREVQWD
+684 
-693 AAVTKI
+693 
-699 PASTFEHCTALTQ
+699 
-712 IELTDGIVEIGARA
+712 
-726 FSGNESLTNV
+726 
-736 TLPRTVRRIE
+736 RRI
-746 SAAFEGCSALTGIL
+746 
-760 LWPDVEEIAADA
+760 
-772 FANCENLTIR
+772 
-782 GWKGS
+782 
-787 AAEKAATSQGVNF
+787 
-800 AAADQEISYTLNAAQ
+800 
-815 DGYLVSS
+815 GYLVSG

-873 LMDAAGKTLLLYP
+873 LMDATGKTLLLYP

-906 AFAYCQNLR
+906 AFAYCQHLR
-915 SITIGTQVEMIG
+915 SITIGTQVETIG
-927 NHAFDAVNDALCLV
+927 DHAFDAVNDALCLV

-1019 EIGEFAFMHYLNR
+1019 VIGDSAFKAYFDYEKGYIR
-1032 DEEYYV
+1032 T
-1038 NNLVSVSLP
+1038 LVSVSLP
-1047 QSLKVISD
+1047 QSLKIISD
-1055 WGFSGQENL
+1055 DGFWGQENL
-1064 QEITFGGVEQIG
+1064 QEITLASVVEIGQSAFG
-1076 RGAFSGCSKL
+1076 SCTMLK
-1086 TQITLPD
+1086 QITLPD
-1093 TLTTIEWKAFEYS
+1093 TLTTIGWRAFESS

-1114 VNVSFIRDTSFIE
+1114 VNVTSLGDSFITDCSALTS
-1127 NCSSLTTLRVAEGN
+1127 LYVAEGN
-1141 PYYEMEDG
+1141 PTYEMEDG
-1149 ILYQTASKSVFY
+1149 LLYDIPAKTLRYALPDVSGDV
-1161 TMPNIEGVIT
+1161 VI
-1171 VRDGTERIGNDA
+1171 RDGTVRIGDDVFKEHA
-1183 FSGRNITGIQL
+1183 ITSVQL
-1194 PDTLIEIGEKAFADC
+1194 PDSLQKIGNCAFQFCKELKEITFPEGLITIDGLAFA
-1209 KKLTAIELPE
+1209 
-1219 ELQTIKWYAFGGCT
+1219 YCT
-1233 NLEKV
+1233 QLENV
-1238 TLPEGLTTL
+1238 VLPEGLKSL
-1247 GSAAF
+1247 GDSAF
-1252 AHCTS
+1252 RSCDS
-1257 LTEMTIPN
+1257 LTEITVPEGITFMSGTFATCYSLRTVNLPSGLTHMMN
-1265 GVTELSATFVDCVS
+1265 GVV
-1279 LSKLTLPDDLKTMKN
+1279 
-1294 GVIEGCNSLETLNL
+1294 EGCRSLETLHL
-1308 PATLQSISGTW
+1308 PAKLADISGEW
-1319 PGHLKTITTAPAS
+1319 PSKLKTITTAFGS
-1332 VRYMSED
+1332 VRYVSED
-1339 GILYDKQEN
+1339 GILYDTQDN
-1348 GILFV
+1348 SILFV

-1358 GHVTVREG
+1358 GNVTVRDG
-1366 IATIG
+1366 ITTIG
-1371 ETAFSGRKGLTSI
+1371 AGAFKGRKGLTSV

-1390 ISIGD
+1390 TVIDSY
-1395 AAFKDCT
+1395 AF
-1402 ALSSVEFPDKLE
+1402 E
-1414 SIGKEAFCNTGLQS
+1414 
-1428 IEFTQQKLQIASRTF
+1428 
-1443 ADCEALTNVVL
+1443 
-1454 PDGVECIEEET
+1454 
-1465 FKNCSALVKVELPE
+1465 
-1479 SCTSIEKS
+1479 
-1487 AFANCTALNDIEFPE
+1487 NCTALTDINFPE
-1502 KLESIGYH
+1502 KLELIGRN
-1510 AFRNTGITS
+1510 AFYNSGITS

-1525 GIHVGGFA
+1525 GLHVGSFA

-1564 TVILSPQVFR
+1564 TVILPPQVFR

-1701 TLPKGLKKIGESAFW
+1701 TLPNGLKKIGESAFW

-1856 TLKHVSPSAEQKG
+1856 TLKRVSPSAEQKG
-1869 VSLPHVK
+1869 VSLPLVK

-1995 AFGNAMLL
+1995 AFGNAILL
-2003 LEIPASVTEIA
+2003 LEIPASVTDIA
-2014 DDAFSEAVVEFYTPS
+2014 EDAFSNAVVEFYTPS

-2045 LDESIPAEYLGTADQ
+2045 LDESIPADYLGTAEQ
-2060 LAAKIV
+2060 MAAKIV

-2086 MLSETKLSDMLP
+2086 MLSETTLSDMLP
-2098 HTYSGKMVLVQRKG
+2098 HTYSGKMVLTLRKG

-2126 AANVTNDIYFSAKG
+2126 EANVTNDIYFNAKG
-2140 IVEGEGIGDQSSV
+2140 IIEGEGIGDKSSV

-2194 TYRLSFGDD
+2194 TYCLAFGDD
-2203 PNVEACDNY
+2203 PNVENCDDYN
-2212 DQTFLYQAYSK
+2212 QTFLYQAYSK
-2223 DVEAEVVA
+2223 DIEAEVVE

-2252 ELMDASY
+2252 ELMDAHY

-2326 YTAMLCD
+2326 YAAVLCD

-2401 LPRILDVSELVDNKL
+2401 LPRILDAAQLVDNTL

-2437 PEGGISSAPIT
+2437 PQGGTASAPLT

-2470 SALRCDLGYALYI
+2470 SALRCDMGYTLYI
-2483 AQTADNYVESEQSY
+2483 AQTADNYVESEYSY

-2512 VQPATS
+2512 VRPATP
-2518 TENGRISDMVCKIC
+2518 TENGRISDTVCEIC
-2532 GTWLDNG
+2532 GTWLEDG
-2539 YVIASDHIL
+2539 CVIESGTIL
-2548 QLPVNLKAIEE
+2548 QMPAKLKTIEE
-2559 EAFVGMWQVQQVNI
+2559 EAFTGLWQAKQVNI
-2573 SDGVTAIGKR
+2573 PDGVVTIGKR
-2583 AFADCTLLRLVI
+2583 AFADSHLLRLVI

>member
-21 VACAETREEKVDLEG
+21 VACAETKEAKMDWNDRT
-36 KRVIFAQPGET
+36 VIFAQPGET
-47 IHFTYDVPEG
+47 IHFTYDVPEDY
-57 FIVDKEGWSWC
+57 VVTKEEWLWYFC
-68 FAYTDGRGCTYYDGE
+68 YTNGRSATLYDGE
-83 YGDSYSESYTYEP
+83 YGESHMEGYTYEP
-96 TGTHVEFDGKGSIT
+96 TGIHVEWDGKGSIS
-110 LSNNEMVR
+110 LSANEMVR
-118 VELRIKKPNVDY
+118 IQLHLNEYEYLF
-130 WIYMHAYVLVADP
+130 AYVVVADP

-149 EIQNGEATITGYNKD
+149 EIQSGEATITGYNKD

-172 PEEIEGRPVTTI
+172 PEEIEGCPVTTI

-509 AFTGVTSVGESAF
+509 AFTGVTSVDESAF

-568 RNDVSLTAF
+568 RNDVSLTEF
-577 QMPEYLNTVS
+577 QMPERLHTVS

-670 KNVTTLGNGAWMNC
+670 KSVTTLGNGAWMNC

-693 AAVTKI
+693 AALTKI

-712 IELTDGIVEIGARA
+712 IELPDGIVEIGARA

-746 SAAFEGCSALTGIL
+746 SAAFEGCSALTDIL

-787 AAEKAATSQGVNF
+787 AAEKAATSLGVNF

-815 DGYLVSS
+815 DGYLVSG

-873 LMDAAGKTLLLYP
+873 LMDATGKTLLLYP

-915 SITIGTQVEMIG
+915 SITIGTQVETIG

-1019 EIGEFAFMHYLNR
+1019 VIGDSAFKAYFDYEKGYIR
-1032 DEEYYV
+1032 T
-1038 NNLVSVSLP
+1038 LVSVSLP
-1047 QSLKVISD
+1047 QSLKIISD
-1055 WGFSGQENL
+1055 DGFWGQENL
-1064 QEITFGGVEQIG
+1064 QEITLGSVVEIGQSAFG
-1076 RGAFSGCSKL
+1076 SCTMLK
-1086 TQITLPD
+1086 QITLPD
-1093 TLTTIEWKAFEYS
+1093 TLTTIGWRAFESS

-1114 VNVSFIRDTSFIE
+1114 VNVTSLGDSFITDCSALTS
-1127 NCSSLTTLRVAEGN
+1127 LYVAEGN
-1141 PYYEMEDG
+1141 PTYEMEDG
-1149 ILYQTASKSVFY
+1149 LLYDIPAKTLRYALPDVSGDV
-1161 TMPNIEGVIT
+1161 VI
-1171 VRDGTERIGNDA
+1171 RDGTVRIGDDVFKEHA
-1183 FSGRNITGIQL
+1183 ITSVQL
-1194 PDTLIEIGEKAFADC
+1194 PDSLQKIGNCAFQFCKELKEITF
-1209 KKLTAIELPE
+1209 
-1219 ELQTIKWYAFGGCT
+1219 
-1233 NLEKV
+1233 
-1238 TLPEGLTTL
+1238 PEGLITIDGL
-1247 GSAAF
+1247 AF
-1252 AHCTS
+1252 AYCTQLENVVLPKGLKSLGDSAFYACAGLTEITVPEGITWMSGTFANCYSLHTLNLPNS
-1257 LTEMTIPN
+1257 LTYMS
-1265 GVTELSATFVDCVS
+1265 GVVEECR
-1279 LSKLTLPDDLKTMKN
+1279 
-1294 GVIEGCNSLETLNL
+1294 SLETLHL
-1308 PATLQSISGTW
+1308 PAKLAGISGEW
-1319 PGHLKTITTAPAS
+1319 PSKLKTITTAFGS
-1332 VRYMSED
+1332 VRYVSED
-1339 GILYDKQEN
+1339 GILYDTQDN
-1348 GILFV
+1348 SILFV

-1358 GHVTVREG
+1358 GNVTVRDG
-1366 IATIG
+1366 ITTIG
-1371 ETAFSGRKGLTSI
+1371 AGAFKGRKGLTSV

-1390 ISIGD
+1390 TVIDSY
-1395 AAFKDCT
+1395 AF
-1402 ALSSVEFPDKLE
+1402 E
-1414 SIGKEAFCNTGLQS
+1414 
-1428 IEFTQQKLQIASRTF
+1428 
-1443 ADCEALTNVVL
+1443 
-1454 PDGVECIEEET
+1454 
-1465 FKNCSALVKVELPE
+1465 
-1479 SCTSIEKS
+1479 
-1487 AFANCTALNDIEFPE
+1487 NCTALTDINFPE
-1502 KLESIGYH
+1502 KLELIGRN
-1510 AFRNTGITS
+1510 AFYNSGITS

-1525 GIHVGGFA
+1525 GLHVGSFA
-1533 FAYCHQLKSVEITST
+1533 FTDCHQLKSVEITST

-1556 FARCENLE
+1556 FANCENLE
-1564 TVILSPQVFR
+1564 TVILPPQVFR

-1641 IGDLAFARCFAL
+1641 IGALAFARCFAL

-1701 TLPKGLKKIGESAFW
+1701 TLPNGLKKIGDSAFW

-1738 RQSGLTSITIPGD
+1738 RQSDLTSITIPGN

-1795 SSVTTIEGGAFYGCK
+1795 SSVATIEGGAFYGCK

-1833 NLEELNISPNLT
+1833 NIEEINISPNLT

-1856 TLKHVSPSAEQKG
+1856 KLKRVSPSAAQKG
-1869 VSLPHVK
+1869 VVLPHVK
-1876 YIGERA
+1876 NIGERA

-1889 PSFSLGDSLETV
+1889 PSFSLGDSLETI

-1907 STSVTSMYFPDTVKQ
+1907 STSVTSMYFPDTVNK
-1922 IGINPMWM
+1922 IGINPMWQ

-1942 LTEIPQGMFAQ
+1942 LTEIPTGMFAQ
-1953 AARIQTLTIPQ
+1953 AARMQTLTIPQ
-1964 GVRSIGTQAFHG
+1964 GVRSIGAQAFHG

-1995 AFGNAMLL
+1995 AFGNSMLL
-2003 LEIPASVTEIA
+2003 LEIPASVTDIA

-2045 LDESIPAEYLGTADQ
+2045 LDESIPAEYLGTAEQ
-2060 LAAKIV
+2060 MAAKIV

-2086 MLSETKLSDMLP
+2086 MLSETTLSDMLP
-2098 HTYSGKMVLVQRKG
+2098 HTYSGKMVLTLRKG

-2126 AANVTNDIYFSAKG
+2126 EANVTNDIYFNAKG
-2140 IVEGEGIGDQSSV
+2140 IIEGEGIGDKSSV

-2194 TYRLSFGDD
+2194 TYCLAFGDD
-2203 PNVEACDNY
+2203 PNVENCDDYN
-2212 DQTFLYQAYSK
+2212 QTFLYQAYSK
-2223 DVEAEVVA
+2223 DIEAEVVE

-2252 ELMDASY
+2252 ELLDASY

-2357 RGEDIEKKQT
+2357 RGENIEKKQT

-2437 PEGGISSAPIT
+2437 PQDGISSAPIT

-2457 LYPDGKREITLDL
+2457 LYPDGKREITFDL

-2483 AQTADNYVESEQSY
+2483 AQTADNYVESEYSY

-2512 VQPATS
+2512 VRPATP
-2518 TENGRISDMVCKIC
+2518 TEDGLVSATVCRICD
-2532 GTWLDNG
+2532 TWLGNG
-2539 YVIASDHIL
+2539 YAIASDHIL
-2548 QLPVNLKAIEE
+2548 QLPANLKAIEE
-2559 EAFVGMWQVQQVNI
+2559 EAFAGMWQVQQVNI
-2573 SDGVTAIGKR
+2573 PEGVTAIGKR

-2595 IPNSVQTLADDAF
+2595 ISNSVQTLADDAF
-2608 SGCHPVILCDAENQQ
+2608 SGCHPVILCDAENQR

>member
-47 IHFTYDVPEG
+47 IHFSYDVPEG

-68 FAYTDGRGCTYYDGE
+68 FAYTDGHGCTYYDDE
-83 YGDSYSESYTYEP
+83 YGEGRTESYTYEP
-96 TGTHVEFDGKGSIT
+96 TGTCVEFDGKGSIT

-149 EIQNGEATITGYNKD
+149 EIQNGEATITGYNKE
-164 LLRRKVLI
+164 LLRSKVLI
-172 PEEIEGRPVTTI
+172 PQEIEGYPVTTI

-212 AFAASAYLDS
+212 AFAGSAYLDA

-246 EIPDSLTEIPDYAF
+246 EIPDSLTEIPDEAF
-260 TNCWGYGEVNK
+260 VNCWGYGSARD
-271 YSAEQSIGR
+271 YS
-280 VEQCVG
+280 VEQCIG
-286 KNVTKIGKY
+286 KNVTKIGKS
-295 AFAGCWNMGKAWG
+295 AFAGCWNMGRVGRAWG

-326 CYKIKSLE
+326 CYTIKKLQ
-334 IPAGVTVIPDR
+334 IPAGVTVIADR

-357 IDGDI
+357 FDGDI

-380 LSKSLSLIGADA
+380 LSKSLNLIGADA
-392 FRDCTALTEFQL
+392 FRDCTALTAFQL

-568 RNDVSLTAF
+568 RNDVSLTEF
-577 QMPEYLNTVS
+577 QMPERLHTVS

-639 GTLESIVLPENL
+639 GTLENIVLPENL
-651 NTIGSSAF
+651 NTIGSAAF
-659 SGTGIQTLKLP
+659 SDTGIQTLKLP
-670 KNVTTLGNGAWMNC
+670 KSVTTLGNGAWMNC
-684 AALREVQWD
+684 AALREVQWE
-693 AAVTKI
+693 AALTKI
-699 PASTFEHCTALTQ
+699 PVNTFEHCTALTQ
-712 IELTDGIVEIGARA
+712 IELPDGIVEIGARA

-746 SAAFEGCSALTGIL
+746 SAAFEGCSALTDIL

-815 DGYLVSS
+815 DGYLVSG
-822 CDENAVL
+822 CDENTVL

-915 SITIGTQVEMIG
+915 SITIGTQVETIG
-927 NHAFDAVNDALCLV
+927 DHAFEAVNDALCLV

-959 ASESTSFSYRL
+959 ASESTSFTYRL

-983 LPDVVVPAV
+983 LPETVVPAV

-1019 EIGEFAFMHYLNR
+1019 VIGDSAFKAYFDYEKGYIR
-1032 DEEYYV
+1032 T
-1038 NNLVSVSLP
+1038 LVSVSLP
-1047 QSLKVISD
+1047 QSLKIISD
-1055 WGFSGQENL
+1055 DGFWGQENL
-1064 QEITFGGVEQIG
+1064 QEITLGSVVEIGQSAFG
-1076 RGAFSGCSKL
+1076 SCTMLK
-1086 TQITLPD
+1086 QITLPD
-1093 TLTTIEWKAFEYS
+1093 TLTTIGWRAFASS

-1114 VNVSFIRDTSFIE
+1114 ANVTSLGDSFITDCSALTS
-1127 NCSSLTTLRVAEGN
+1127 LYVAEGN
-1141 PYYEMEDG
+1141 PNYEIVDG
-1149 ILYQTASKSVFY
+1149 LLYDIPAQTLRYALPDVSGDV
-1161 TMPNIEGVIT
+1161 VI
-1171 VRDGTERIGNDA
+1171 RDGTVCIAGDVFKEHA
-1183 FSGRNITGIQL
+1183 ITSVQL
-1194 PDTLIEIGEKAFADC
+1194 PDSLQKIGNSAFQSCKELKEITF
-1209 KKLTAIELPE
+1209 
-1219 ELQTIKWYAFGGCT
+1219 
-1233 NLEKV
+1233 
-1238 TLPEGLTTL
+1238 PEGLTTIDDLAFYYCTQLENTVLPENLKFL
-1247 GSAAF
+1247 GNSAFYAC
-1252 AHCTS
+1252 AS
-1257 LTEMTIPN
+1257 LTEITVPEGITWMSGTFANCYSLHTLNLPN
-1265 GVTELSATFVDCVS
+1265 SLTYMSGVVEECR
-1279 LSKLTLPDDLKTMKN
+1279 
-1294 GVIEGCNSLETLNL
+1294 SLETLHL
-1308 PATLQSISGTW
+1308 PAKLADISGEW
-1319 PGHLKTITTAPAS
+1319 PSKLKTITTAFGS
-1332 VRYMSED
+1332 VRYVSED
-1339 GILYDKQEN
+1339 GILYDTQDN
-1348 GILFV
+1348 SILFV

-1358 GHVTVREG
+1358 GNVTVRDG
-1366 IATIG
+1366 ITKIG
-1371 ETAFSGRKGLTSI
+1371 EGAFKSRKGLTSV

-1390 ISIGD
+1390 TVIDSY
-1395 AAFKDCT
+1395 
-1402 ALSSVEFPDKLE
+1402 
-1414 SIGKEAFCNTGLQS
+1414 
-1428 IEFTQQKLQIASRTF
+1428 
-1443 ADCEALTNVVL
+1443 
-1454 PDGVECIEEET
+1454 
-1465 FKNCSALVKVELPE
+1465 
-1479 SCTSIEKS
+1479 

-1510 AFRNTGITS
+1510 AFRNSGITS

-1564 TVILSPQVFR
+1564 TVILPPQVFR

-1641 IGDLAFARCFAL
+1641 IGGLAFAHCYAL
-1653 KDVNFP
+1653 KEINLPDS
-1659 AALTTIGKEAF
+1659 LTTIGEEAF
-1670 RSVPI
+1670 RGVPI

-1684 TEIADMAFYYN
+1684 TEIADWTFYYN
-1695 EELRSL
+1695 GELRSL
-1701 TLPKGLKKIGESAFW
+1701 TLPDGLKKIGANAFCG
-1716 NASKLQTVELPESLT
+1716 ASKLQSVELPESLE
-1731 EIGETAF
+1731 EIGNAAF
-1738 RQSGLTSITIPGD
+1738 RESGLTSITIPGN
-1751 VKRIGTGAFAACEN
+1751 VKRLGGAFIYCKN
-1765 LEKVSV
+1765 LEKVSI
-1771 APGVETIGSEAFT
+1771 APGVETIGADAFLE
-1784 GCTKLTEATLT
+1784 CPKLTEATLAST
-1795 SSVTTIEGGAFYGCK
+1795 VTTIESSAFCGCK
-1810 ALQTISGGALIQ
+1810 ALQTINGGALIQ
-1822 FIGENAFMNCE
+1822 SIGEHAFTSCE
-1833 NLEELNISPNLT
+1833 NIEEINISPNLT
-1845 EIQGHAFDGCK
+1845 EISDYAFDGCK
-1856 TLKHVSPSAEQKG
+1856 KLKRVSPSAAQKG
-1869 VSLPHVK
+1869 VLLPHVK
-1876 YIGERA
+1876 YIGKWA

-1907 STSVTSMYFPDTVKQ
+1907 STSATSMYFPDTVKQ
-1922 IGINPMWM
+1922 IGINPMWL

-2003 LEIPASVTEIA
+2003 LEIPASVTDIA

-2045 LDESIPAEYLGTADQ
+2045 LDESIPAEYLGTAEQ
-2060 LAAKIV
+2060 MAAGIV

-2086 MLSETKLSDMLP
+2086 MLSETMLSDMLP
-2098 HTYSGKMVLVQRKG
+2098 DTYSGKMVLVQRKG

-2126 AANVTNDIYFSAKG
+2126 AANVTNDIYFNAKG
-2140 IVEGEGIGDQSSV
+2140 IVEGEGIGNQTSV

-2203 PNVEACDNY
+2203 PKVKDCDNY

-2223 DVEAEVVA
+2223 NVEAEVVE

-2273 DWQNAQGEFEP
+2273 DWQNAQGKFEP

-2326 YTAMLCD
+2326 YTAVLCD

-2343 ESTEEA
+2343 EGTEEA
-2349 TVALFTIE
+2349 SVALFTIE

-2382 SQYIDT
+2382 SQYINT

-2401 LPRILDVSELVDNKL
+2401 LPPIRDAAQLVDNKL

-2437 PEGGISSAPIT
+2437 PEGGTSSAPIT

-2483 AQTADNYVESEQSY
+2483 AQTADNYVESEYSS

-2512 VQPATS
+2512 VRPATS
-2518 TENGRISDMVCKIC
+2518 TEDGRISDTVCKIC

-2539 YVIASDHIL
+2539 YGIASDHIL
-2548 QLPVNLKAIEE
+2548 QLPASLKTIEE

-2573 SDGVTAIGKR
+2573 PEGVTAIGKR

>member
-47 IHFTYDVPEG
+47 IHFSYDVPEG

-68 FAYTDGRGCTYYDGE
+68 FAYTDGHGCTYYDDE
-83 YGDSYSESYTYEP
+83 YGEGRTESYTYEP
-96 TGTHVEFDGKGSIT
+96 TGTCVEFDGKGSIT

-149 EIQNGEATITGYNKD
+149 EIQNGEATITGYNKE
-164 LLRRKVLI
+164 LLRSKVLI
-172 PEEIEGRPVTTI
+172 PQEIEGYPVTTI

-212 AFAASAYLDS
+212 AFAGSAYLDA

-246 EIPDSLTEIPDYAF
+246 EIPDSLTEIPDEAF
-260 TNCWGYGEVNK
+260 VNCWGYGSARD
-271 YSAEQSIGR
+271 YS
-280 VEQCVG
+280 VEQCIG
-286 KNVTKIGKY
+286 KNVTKIGKS
-295 AFAGCWNMGKAWG
+295 AFAGCWNMGRVGRAWG

-326 CYKIKSLE
+326 CYTIKKLQ
-334 IPAGVTVIPDR
+334 IPAGVTVIADR

-357 IDGDI
+357 FDGDI

-380 LSKSLSLIGADA
+380 LSKSLNLIGADA
-392 FRDCTALTEFQL
+392 FRDCTALTAFQL

-469 YQAGMFENATGLKTV
+469 YQVGMFENATGLKTV

-568 RNDVSLTAF
+568 RNDVSLTEF
-577 QMPEYLNTVS
+577 QMPERLYTVS

-651 NTIGSSAF
+651 NTIGSAAF
-659 SGTGIQTLKLP
+659 SDTGIQTLKLP
-670 KNVTTLGNGAWMNC
+670 KSVTTLGNGAWMNC
-684 AALREVQWD
+684 AALREVQWE
-693 AAVTKI
+693 AALTKI
-699 PASTFEHCTALTQ
+699 PVNTFEHCTALTQ
-712 IELTDGIVEIGARA
+712 IELPDGIVEIGARA

-746 SAAFEGCSALTGIL
+746 SAAFEGCRALTDIL

-772 FANCENLTIR
+772 FANCANLTIR

-815 DGYLVSS
+815 DGYLVSG

-847 AFANCK
+847 AFTNCK

-873 LMDAAGKTLLLYP
+873 LMDATGKTLLLYP

-915 SITIGTQVEMIG
+915 SITISTQVETIG
-927 NHAFDAVNDALCLV
+927 DHAFEAVNDALCLV

-959 ASESTSFSYRL
+959 ASESTSFTYRL

-983 LPDVVVPAV
+983 LPETVVPAV

-1014 SEGIE
+1014 SEGIV
-1019 EIGEFAFMHYLNR
+1019 EIGESAFQSNYTG
-1032 DEEYYV
+1032 
-1038 NNLVSVSLP
+1038 NLLSVSLP
-1047 QSLKVISD
+1047 QSVKKISD
-1055 WGFSGQENL
+1055 FAFAGQQYL
-1064 QEITFGGVEQIG
+1064 QEITFDGVEKIG
-1076 RGAFSGCSKL
+1076 RGAFSSCTKL

-1209 KKLTAIELPE
+1209 EKLTAIELPE

-1454 PDGVECIEEET
+1454 PDGVERIEEET

-1564 TVILSPQVFR
+1564 TVILPPQVFR

-1594 ITFVHG
+1594 ITDVHG

-1609 IEIPDS
+1609 IDIPDS

-1641 IGDLAFARCFAL
+1641 IGGLAFAQCYAL
-1653 KDVNFP
+1653 KEINLPDS
-1659 AALTTIGKEAF
+1659 LTTIGEEAF
-1670 RSVPI
+1670 RGVPI

-1684 TEIADMAFYYN
+1684 TEIADWTFYYN
-1695 EELRSL
+1695 GELRSL
-1701 TLPKGLKKIGESAFW
+1701 TLPDGLKKIGANAFCG
-1716 NASKLQTVELPESLT
+1716 ASKLQSVELPESLE
-1731 EIGETAF
+1731 EIGDAAF
-1738 RQSGLTSITIPGD
+1738 RESGLTSITIPGN
-1751 VKRIGTGAFAACEN
+1751 VKRLGGAFIYCKN
-1765 LEKVSV
+1765 LEKVSI
-1771 APGVETIGSEAFT
+1771 APGVETIGADAFLE
-1784 GCTKLTEATLT
+1784 CSKLTEATLAST
-1795 SSVTTIEGGAFYGCK
+1795 VTTIESSAFCGCK
-1810 ALQTISGGALIQ
+1810 ALQTINGGALIQ
-1822 FIGENAFMNCE
+1822 SIGEHAFTSCE
-1833 NLEELNISPNLT
+1833 NIEEINISPNLT
-1845 EIQGHAFDGCK
+1845 EISDYAFDGCK
-1856 TLKHVSPSAEQKG
+1856 KLKRVSPSAEQKG

-1964 GVRSIGTQAFHG
+1964 GVHSIGTQAFHG

-2003 LEIPASVTEIA
+2003 LEIPASVTDIA
-2014 DDAFSEAVVEFYTPS
+2014 EDAFSEAVVEFYTPS

-2045 LDESIPAEYLGTADQ
+2045 LDESIPAEYLGTAEQ
-2060 LAAKIV
+2060 MAAGIV
-2066 AQVITDDMT
+2066 A
-2075 DYQKAEALVDW
+2075 
-2086 MLSETKLSDMLP
+2086 
-2098 HTYSGKMVLVQRKG
+2098 
-2112 TRWGWAFAYKALLN
+2112 
-2126 AANVTNDIYFSAKG
+2126 
-2140 IVEGEGIGDQSSV
+2140 
-2153 FVSYFDGDAVN
+2153 
-2164 MIQIDGQWYFTH
+2164 
-2176 PAFVEHFGKA
+2176 
-2186 RYFMLNRE
+2186 
-2194 TYRLSFGDD
+2194 
-2203 PNVEACDNY
+2203 
-2212 DQTFLYQAYSK
+2212 
-2223 DVEAEVVA
+2223 
-2231 QASASFTE
+2231 
-2239 GKKLVYAE
+2239 
-2247 VQPIE
+2247 
-2252 ELMDASY
+2252 
-2259 AYVLD
+2259 
-2264 FAGRHMDTL
+2264 
-2273 DWQNAQGEFEP
+2273 
-2284 TIIGTNNGYWLSD
+2284 
-2297 DLTGEYAQVTVNTQ
+2297 
-2311 TLYPYGAEV
+2311 
-2320 RLDDPE
+2320 
-2326 YTAMLCD
+2326 
-2333 WNVDGTLTLT
+2333 
-2343 ESTEEA
+2343 
-2349 TVALFTIE
+2349 
-2357 RGEDIEKKQT
+2357 
-2367 ITGRKV
+2367 
-2373 YHATFTPTL
+2373 
-2382 SQYIDT
+2382 
-2388 LAPTEFDLVLECQ
+2388 
-2401 LPRILDVSELVDNKL
+2401 
-2416 TLTLSDS
+2416 
-2423 HIFPENAQ
+2423 
-2431 LDLIFW
+2431 
-2437 PEGGISSAPIT
+2437 
-2448 HFYVEDRAE
+2448 
-2457 LYPDGKREITLDL
+2457 
-2470 SALRCDLGYALYI
+2470 
-2483 AQTADNYVESEQSY
+2483 
-2497 VTSRI
+2497 
-2502 DIPHT
+2502 
-2507 PYIET
+2507 
-2512 VQPATS
+2512 
-2518 TENGRISDMVCKIC
+2518 
-2532 GTWLDNG
+2532 
-2539 YVIASDHIL
+2539 
-2548 QLPVNLKAIEE
+2548 
-2559 EAFVGMWQVQQVNI
+2559 
-2573 SDGVTAIGKR
+2573 
-2583 AFADCTLLRLVI
+2583 
-2595 IPNSVQTLADDAF
+2595 
-2608 SGCHPVILCDAENQQ
+2608 
-2623 VIDWANAQGLMV
+2623 
-2635 VFKESK
+2635 

>member
-47 IHFTYDVPEG
+47 IHFSYDVPEG

-68 FAYTDGRGCTYYDGE
+68 FAYTDGHGCTYYDDE
-83 YGDSYSESYTYEP
+83 YGEGRTESYTYEP
-96 TGTHVEFDGKGSIT
+96 TGTCVEFDGKGSIT

-149 EIQNGEATITGYNKD
+149 EIQNGEATITGYNKE
-164 LLRRKVLI
+164 LLRSKVLI
-172 PEEIEGRPVTTI
+172 PQEIEGYPVTTI

-212 AFAASAYLDS
+212 AFAGSAYLDA

-246 EIPDSLTEIPDYAF
+246 EIPDSLTEIPDEAF
-260 TNCWGYGEVNK
+260 VNCWGYGSARD
-271 YSAEQSIGR
+271 YS
-280 VEQCVG
+280 VEQCIG
-286 KNVTKIGKY
+286 KNVTKIGKS
-295 AFAGCWNMGKAWG
+295 AFAGCWNMGRVGRAWG

-326 CYKIKSLE
+326 CYTIKKLQ
-334 IPAGVTVIPDR
+334 IPAGVTVIADR

-357 IDGDI
+357 FDGDI

-380 LSKSLSLIGADA
+380 LSKSLNLIGADA
-392 FRDCTALTEFQL
+392 FRDCTALTAFQL

-469 YQAGMFENATGLKTV
+469 YQVGMFENATGLKTV

-568 RNDVSLTAF
+568 RNDVSLTEF
-577 QMPEYLNTVS
+577 QMPERLYTVS

-659 SGTGIQTLKLP
+659 SGTGIQMLKLP
-670 KNVTTLGNGAWMNC
+670 KSVTTLGNGAWMNC

-693 AAVTKI
+693 AALTKI

-712 IELTDGIVEIGARA
+712 IELPDGIVEIGARA

-746 SAAFEGCSALTGIL
+746 SAAFEGCSALTDIL

-815 DGYLVSS
+815 DGYLVSG

-873 LMDAAGKTLLLYP
+873 LMDATGKTLLLYP

-915 SITIGTQVEMIG
+915 SITIGTQVETIG
-927 NHAFDAVNDALCLV
+927 DHAFEAVNDALCLV

-959 ASESTSFSYRL
+959 ASESTSFTYRL

-983 LPDVVVPAV
+983 LPETVVPAV

-1019 EIGEFAFMHYLNR
+1019 VIGDSAFKAYFDYEKGYIR
-1032 DEEYYV
+1032 T
-1038 NNLVSVSLP
+1038 LVSVSLP
-1047 QSLKVISD
+1047 QSLKIISD
-1055 WGFSGQENL
+1055 DGFWGQENL
-1064 QEITFGGVEQIG
+1064 QEITLGSVVEIGQSAFG
-1076 RGAFSGCSKL
+1076 SCTMLK
-1086 TQITLPD
+1086 QITLPD
-1093 TLTTIEWKAFEYS
+1093 TLTTIGWRAFESS

-1114 VNVSFIRDTSFIE
+1114 VNVTSLGGSFITDCSALTS
-1127 NCSSLTTLRVAEGN
+1127 LYVAEGN
-1141 PYYEMEDG
+1141 PNYEIVDG
-1149 ILYQTASKSVFY
+1149 LLYDIPAQTLRYALPDVSGDV
-1161 TMPNIEGVIT
+1161 VI
-1171 VRDGTERIGNDA
+1171 RDGTVRIADDVFKNHA
-1183 FSGRNITGIQL
+1183 ITSVQL
-1194 PDTLIEIGEKAFADC
+1194 PDSLQKIGNYAFEFCNELKEVNFPEGLITIDGAAFA
-1209 KKLTAIELPE
+1209 
-1219 ELQTIKWYAFGGCT
+1219 YCT
-1233 NLEKV
+1233 QLENV
-1238 TLPEGLTTL
+1238 VLPEGLKYL
-1247 GSAAF
+1247 GDSAF
-1252 AHCTS
+1252 RSCDS
-1257 LTEMTIPN
+1257 LTEITVPEGITFMSGTFATCYSLRTVNLPSGLTHMMN
-1265 GVTELSATFVDCVS
+1265 GVV
-1279 LSKLTLPDDLKTMKN
+1279 
-1294 GVIEGCNSLETLNL
+1294 EGCRSLETLHL
-1308 PATLQSISGTW
+1308 PAKLESIHGSW
-1319 PGHLKTITTAPAS
+1319 PSSLKTITTAFGS
-1332 VRYMSED
+1332 VRYVSED
-1339 GILYDKQEN
+1339 GILYDTQAN
-1348 GILFV
+1348 SIVFV

-1358 GHVTVREG
+1358 GHVTVRDG
-1366 IATIG
+1366 ITKIG
-1371 ETAFSGRKGLTSI
+1371 EGAFKSRKGLTSV

-1390 ISIGD
+1390 TVIDSY
-1395 AAFKDCT
+1395 AF
-1402 ALSSVEFPDKLE
+1402 E
-1414 SIGKEAFCNTGLQS
+1414 
-1428 IEFTQQKLQIASRTF
+1428 
-1443 ADCEALTNVVL
+1443 
-1454 PDGVECIEEET
+1454 
-1465 FKNCSALVKVELPE
+1465 
-1479 SCTSIEKS
+1479 
-1487 AFANCTALNDIEFPE
+1487 NCTALTDINFPE
-1502 KLESIGYH
+1502 KLELIGRN
-1510 AFRNTGITS
+1510 AFYNSGITS

-1525 GIHVGGFA
+1525 GLHVGSFA

-1548 DFDLMEWA
+1548 DFDMMEYA
-1556 FARCENLE
+1556 FANCENLE
-1564 TVILSPQVFR
+1564 TAILPPQVFR

-1594 ITFVHG
+1594 ITDVHG

-1609 IEIPDS
+1609 IDIPDS
-1615 VTSIGYEAFANCKSL
+1615 VTRIDYNAFAECKSL

-1641 IGDLAFARCFAL
+1641 IGGLAFAHCYAL
-1653 KDVNFP
+1653 KEINLPDS
-1659 AALTTIGKEAF
+1659 LTTIGEEAF
-1670 RSVPI
+1670 RGVPI

-1684 TEIADMAFYYN
+1684 TEIADWTFYYN
-1695 EELRSL
+1695 GELRSL
-1701 TLPKGLKKIGESAFW
+1701 TLPDGLKKIGANAFCG
-1716 NASKLQTVELPESLT
+1716 ASKLQSVELPESLE
-1731 EIGETAF
+1731 EIGDAAF
-1738 RQSGLTSITIPGD
+1738 RESGLTSITIPGN
-1751 VKRIGTGAFAACEN
+1751 VKRLGGAFIYCKN
-1765 LEKVSV
+1765 LEKVSI
-1771 APGVETIGSEAFT
+1771 APGVETIGADAFLE
-1784 GCTKLTEATLT
+1784 CSKLTEATLAST
-1795 SSVTTIEGGAFYGCK
+1795 VTTIESSAFCGCK
-1810 ALQTISGGALIQ
+1810 ALQTINGGALIQ
-1822 FIGENAFMNCE
+1822 SIGEHAFTSCE
-1833 NLEELNISPNLT
+1833 NIEEINISPNLT
-1845 EIQGHAFDGCK
+1845 EISDYAFDGCK
-1856 TLKHVSPSAEQKG
+1856 KLKRVSPSAAQKG
-1869 VSLPHVK
+1869 VLLPHVK
-1876 YIGERA
+1876 YIGKWA
-1882 FNVCKAI
+1882 FNGCKAI

-2045 LDESIPAEYLGTADQ
+2045 LDESIPAEYLGTAEQ
-2060 LAAKIV
+2060 MAAGIV

-2086 MLSETKLSDMLP
+2086 MLSETMLSDMLP
-2098 HTYSGKMVLVQRKG
+2098 DTYSGKMVLVQRKG

-2126 AANVTNDIYFSAKG
+2126 AANVTNDIYFNAKG
-2140 IVEGEGIGDQSSV
+2140 IVEGAGIGNQTSV

-2203 PNVEACDNY
+2203 PKVKDCDNY

-2223 DVEAEVVA
+2223 DVEAEVVE

-2273 DWQNAQGEFEP
+2273 DWQNAQGKFEP

-2326 YTAMLCD
+2326 YTAVLCD
-2333 WNVDGTLTLT
+2333 WNVDGTLTLS
-2343 ESTEEA
+2343 EDTEEA
-2349 TVALFTIE
+2349 SVALFTIE
-2357 RGEDIEKKQT
+2357 RGENIEKKQT
-2367 ITGRKV
+2367 ITGKKV

-2382 SQYIDT
+2382 SQYINT

-2401 LPRILDVSELVDNKL
+2401 LPPIRDAAQLVDNKL

-2437 PEGGISSAPIT
+2437 PEGGTSSAPLT
-2448 HFYVEDRAE
+2448 HFYVEDREE

-2470 SALRCDLGYALYI
+2470 SALRCDLRYTLYI
-2483 AQTADNYVESEQSY
+2483 AQTADNYVESEYSS

-2512 VQPATS
+2512 VRPATS
-2518 TENGRISDMVCKIC
+2518 TEDGRISDTVCKIC

-2539 YVIASDHIL
+2539 YAIASDHIL
-2548 QLPVNLKAIEE
+2548 QLPANLKAIEE

-2573 SDGVTAIGKR
+2573 PEGVTAIGKR

>member
-1 MKRWKVTFGLF
+1 MKRWKITFGLF

-118 VELRIKKPNVDY
+118 VELRIQKPNVDY

-172 PEEIEGRPVTTI
+172 PQEIEGYPVTTI
-184 GDRAFY
+184 GDRAFS

-212 AFAASAYLDS
+212 AFAGSAYLDA

-246 EIPDSLTEIPDYAF
+246 EIPDSLTEIPDEAF
-260 TNCWGYGEVNK
+260 VNCWGYGSARD
-271 YSAEQSIGR
+271 YS
-280 VEQCVG
+280 VEQCIG
-286 KNVTKIGKY
+286 KNVTKIGKG
-295 AFAGCWNMGKAWG
+295 AFGGCWNMGGTWG
-308 DGRLP
+308 EGRLP

-380 LSKSLSLIGADA
+380 LSKSLNLIGADA
-392 FRDCTALTEFQL
+392 FRDCTALTDFQL

-469 YQAGMFENATGLKTV
+469 YQAGMFENATGLKAV

-546 NCTALESVHI
+546 NCMALESVHI

-568 RNDVSLTAF
+568 RNDVSLTEF
-577 QMPEYLNTVS
+577 QMPERLYTVS

-693 AAVTKI
+693 AALTKI

-746 SAAFEGCSALTGIL
+746 SAAFEGCRALTDIL

-815 DGYLVSS
+815 DGYLVSG

-873 LMDAAGKTLLLYP
+873 LMDATGKTLLLYP

-915 SITIGTQVEMIG
+915 SITIGTQVETIG
-927 NHAFDAVNDALCLV
+927 DHAFDAANDALCLV
-941 VQDGSPAQLW
+941 VQDGSPVQLW

-959 ASESTSFSYRL
+959 ASESTSFTYRL

-983 LPDVVVPAV
+983 LPETVVPAV

-1019 EIGEFAFMHYLNR
+1019 VIGDSAFKAYFDYEKGYIR
-1032 DEEYYV
+1032 T
-1038 NNLVSVSLP
+1038 LVSVSLP
-1047 QSLKVISD
+1047 QSLKIISD
-1055 WGFSGQENL
+1055 DGFWGQENL
-1064 QEITFGGVEQIG
+1064 QEITLGSVVEIGQSAFG
-1076 RGAFSGCSKL
+1076 SCTMLK
-1086 TQITLPD
+1086 QITLPD
-1093 TLTTIEWKAFEYS
+1093 TLTTIGWRAFASS

-1114 VNVSFIRDTSFIE
+1114 ANVTSLGDSFITDCSALTS
-1127 NCSSLTTLRVAEGN
+1127 LYVAEGN
-1141 PYYEMEDG
+1141 PNYEIVDG
-1149 ILYQTASKSVFY
+1149 LLYDIPAQTLRYALPDVSGDV
-1161 TMPNIEGVIT
+1161 VI
-1171 VRDGTERIGNDA
+1171 RDGTVRIAGDVFKEHA
-1183 FSGRNITGIQL
+1183 ITSVQL
-1194 PDTLIEIGEKAFADC
+1194 PDSLQKIGNCAFQFCKELKEITFPEGLITIDGLAFA
-1209 KKLTAIELPE
+1209 
-1219 ELQTIKWYAFGGCT
+1219 YCT
-1233 NLEKV
+1233 QLENV
-1238 TLPEGLTTL
+1238 VLPEGLKSL
-1247 GSAAF
+1247 GDSAF
-1252 AHCTS
+1252 RSCDS
-1257 LTEMTIPN
+1257 LTEITVPEGITFMSGTFATCYSLRTVNLPSGLTHMMN
-1265 GVTELSATFVDCVS
+1265 GVV
-1279 LSKLTLPDDLKTMKN
+1279 
-1294 GVIEGCNSLETLNL
+1294 EGCRSLETLHL
-1308 PATLQSISGTW
+1308 PAKLAGISGEW
-1319 PGHLKTITTAPAS
+1319 PSKLKTITTAFGS
-1332 VRYMSED
+1332 VRYVSED
-1339 GILYDKQEN
+1339 GILYDTQDN
-1348 GILFV
+1348 SILFV

-1358 GHVTVREG
+1358 GNVTVRDG
-1366 IATIG
+1366 ITTIG
-1371 ETAFSGRKGLTSI
+1371 AGAFKGRKGLTSV

-1390 ISIGD
+1390 TVIDSY
-1395 AAFKDCT
+1395 AF
-1402 ALSSVEFPDKLE
+1402 E
-1414 SIGKEAFCNTGLQS
+1414 
-1428 IEFTQQKLQIASRTF
+1428 
-1443 ADCEALTNVVL
+1443 
-1454 PDGVECIEEET
+1454 
-1465 FKNCSALVKVELPE
+1465 
-1479 SCTSIEKS
+1479 
-1487 AFANCTALNDIEFPE
+1487 NCTALTDINFPE
-1502 KLESIGYH
+1502 KLELIGRN
-1510 AFRNTGITS
+1510 AFYNSGITS

-1525 GIHVGGFA
+1525 GLHVGSFA
-1533 FAYCHQLKSVEITST
+1533 FTDCHQLKSVEITST

-1564 TVILSPQVFR
+1564 TVILPPQVFR

-1600 FKGCTSLKT
+1600 FKDCTSLRT

-1641 IGDLAFARCFAL
+1641 IGGLAFAQCYAL
-1653 KDVNFP
+1653 KEINLPDS
-1659 AALTTIGKEAF
+1659 LTTIGEEAF
-1670 RSVPI
+1670 RGVPI

-1684 TEIADMAFYYN
+1684 TEIADWTFYYN
-1695 EELRSL
+1695 RELRSL
-1701 TLPKGLKKIGESAFW
+1701 TLPDGLKKIGANAFCG
-1716 NASKLQTVELPESLT
+1716 ASKLQSVELPESLE
-1731 EIGETAF
+1731 EIGDAAF
-1738 RQSGLTSITIPGD
+1738 RESGLTSITIPGN
-1751 VKRIGTGAFAACEN
+1751 VKRLGGAFIYCKN
-1765 LEKVSV
+1765 LEKVSI
-1771 APGVETIGSEAFT
+1771 APGVETIGADAFLE
-1784 GCTKLTEATLT
+1784 CSKLTEATLAST
-1795 SSVTTIEGGAFYGCK
+1795 VTTIESSAFCGCK
-1810 ALQTISGGALIQ
+1810 ALQTINGGALIQ
-1822 FIGENAFMNCE
+1822 SIGEHAFTSCE
-1833 NLEELNISPNLT
+1833 NIEEINISPNLT
-1845 EIQGHAFDGCK
+1845 EISDYAFDGCK
-1856 TLKHVSPSAEQKG
+1856 KLKRVSPSAEQKG

-1876 YIGERA
+1876 YIGEWA

-1907 STSVTSMYFPDTVKQ
+1907 STSVTSMYFPDTVNK
-1922 IGINPMWM
+1922 IGINPMWQ

-1964 GVRSIGTQAFHG
+1964 GVHSIGTQAFHG

-1995 AFGNAMLL
+1995 AFGNSMLL

-2060 LAAKIV
+2060 LAEKIV

-2075 DYQKAEALVDW
+2075 DYQKADALVDW

-2098 HTYSGKMVLVQRKG
+2098 ETYCGKMVLVHRKG
-2112 TRWGWAFAYKALLN
+2112 ASWGWAFAYKALLN
-2126 AANVTNDIYFSAKG
+2126 AANVTNGIYFNAKG
-2140 IVEGEGIGDQSSV
+2140 IIEGVGIGDQSSV

-2203 PNVEACDNY
+2203 PKVEDCDDYN
-2212 DQTFLYQAYSK
+2212 QTFLYQAYSK
-2223 DVEAEVVA
+2223 DIEAEVVE

-2343 ESTEEA
+2343 EGTEEA
-2349 TVALFTIE
+2349 NVALFTIE

-2382 SQYIDT
+2382 SQYINT

-2401 LPRILDVSELVDNKL
+2401 LPRIRDEARLVDNTL

-2431 LDLIFW
+2431 LDLIFQ
-2437 PEGGISSAPIT
+2437 PQGMSGDYAT

-2457 LYPDGKREITLDL
+2457 LYPNGKREITLDL
-2470 SALRCDLGYALYI
+2470 SVLRCDREYYLYI
-2483 AQTADNYVESEQSY
+2483 AQTADNYVESEYSF

-2502 DIPHT
+2502 ELEHT

-2512 VQPATS
+2512 VRPATP
-2518 TENGRISDMVCKIC
+2518 TENGRISDTVCEIC
-2532 GTWLDNG
+2532 GTWLEDG
-2539 YVIASDHIL
+2539 CVIESGTIL
-2548 QLPVNLKAIEE
+2548 QMPAKLKTIEE
-2559 EAFVGMWQVQQVNI
+2559 EAFTGLWQAKQVNI
-2573 SDGVTAIGKR
+2573 PDGVTAIGKR

>member
-21 VACAETREEKVDLEG
+21 VACAETKEAKMDWNDRT
-36 KRVIFAQPGET
+36 VIFAQPGET
-47 IHFTYDVPEG
+47 IHFTYDVPEDY
-57 FIVDKEGWSWC
+57 VVTKEEWLWYFC
-68 FAYTDGRGCTYYDGE
+68 YTNGRSATLYDGE
-83 YGDSYSESYTYEP
+83 YGGSHMESYTYEP
-96 TGTHVEFDGKGSIT
+96 TGIHVEWDGKGSIS
-110 LSNNEMVR
+110 LSANEMVR
-118 VELRIKKPNVDY
+118 IQLHLNEYEYLF
-130 WIYMHAYVLVADP
+130 AYVVVADP

-172 PEEIEGRPVTTI
+172 PEEIEGCPVTTI
-184 GDRAFY
+184 GDRAFS

-380 LSKSLSLIGADA
+380 LSKSLNLIGADA
-392 FRDCTALTEFQL
+392 FRDCTALTDFQL

-442 TLTQID
+442 TLTQVD

-463 SPIFSD
+463 LPTFSD

-568 RNDVSLTAF
+568 RNDVSLTEF
-577 QMPEYLNTVS
+577 QMPERLHTVS

-601 WSKYLQTIEANA
+601 WSKYLQTIEANV

-639 GTLESIVLPENL
+639 GTLESIVLPENV

-670 KNVTTLGNGAWMNC
+670 KSVTTLGNGAWMNC

-693 AAVTKI
+693 AALAKI
-699 PASTFEHCTALTQ
+699 PANTFEHCTALTQ
-712 IELTDGIVEIGARA
+712 IELPDGIVEIGARA

-746 SAAFEGCSALTGIL
+746 SAAFEGCSALTDIL

-800 AAADQEISYTLNAAQ
+800 AAADQEISYTLNATQ
-815 DGYLVSS
+815 DGYLVSG

-873 LMDAAGKTLLLYP
+873 LMDATGKTLLLYP

-906 AFAYCQNLR
+906 AFAYCQHLR
-915 SITIGTQVEMIG
+915 SITIGTQVETIG
-927 NHAFDAVNDALCLV
+927 DHAFDAVNDALCLV

-1019 EIGEFAFMHYLNR
+1019 VIGDSAFKAYFDYEKGYIR
-1032 DEEYYV
+1032 T
-1038 NNLVSVSLP
+1038 LVSVSLP
-1047 QSLKVISD
+1047 QSLKIISD
-1055 WGFSGQENL
+1055 DGFWGQENL
-1064 QEITFGGVEQIG
+1064 QEITLGSVVEIGQSAFG
-1076 RGAFSGCSKL
+1076 SCTMLK
-1086 TQITLPD
+1086 QITLPD
-1093 TLTTIEWKAFEYS
+1093 TLTTIGWRAFESS

-1114 VNVSFIRDTSFIE
+1114 VNVTSLGDSFITDCSALTS
-1127 NCSSLTTLRVAEGN
+1127 LYVAEGN
-1141 PYYEMEDG
+1141 PTYEMEDG
-1149 ILYQTASKSVFY
+1149 LLYDIPAKTLRYALPDVSGDV
-1161 TMPNIEGVIT
+1161 VI
-1171 VRDGTERIGNDA
+1171 RDGTVRIGDDVFKEHA
-1183 FSGRNITGIQL
+1183 ITSVQL
-1194 PDTLIEIGEKAFADC
+1194 PDSLQKIGNCAFQFCKELKEITFPEGLITIDGLAFA
-1209 KKLTAIELPE
+1209 
-1219 ELQTIKWYAFGGCT
+1219 YCT
-1233 NLEKV
+1233 QLENV
-1238 TLPEGLTTL
+1238 VLPEGLKSL
-1247 GSAAF
+1247 GDSAF
-1252 AHCTS
+1252 RSCDS
-1257 LTEMTIPN
+1257 LTEITVPEGITFMSGTFATCYSLRTVNLPSGLTHMMN
-1265 GVTELSATFVDCVS
+1265 GVV
-1279 LSKLTLPDDLKTMKN
+1279 
-1294 GVIEGCNSLETLNL
+1294 EGCRSLETLHL
-1308 PATLQSISGTW
+1308 PAKLADISGEW
-1319 PGHLKTITTAPAS
+1319 PSKLKTITTAFGS
-1332 VRYMSED
+1332 VRYVSED
-1339 GILYDKQEN
+1339 GILYDTQDN
-1348 GILFV
+1348 SILFV

-1358 GHVTVREG
+1358 GNVTVRDG
-1366 IATIG
+1366 ITTIG
-1371 ETAFSGRKGLTSI
+1371 AGAFKGRKGLTSV

-1390 ISIGD
+1390 TVIDSY
-1395 AAFKDCT
+1395 
-1402 ALSSVEFPDKLE
+1402 
-1414 SIGKEAFCNTGLQS
+1414 
-1428 IEFTQQKLQIASRTF
+1428 
-1443 ADCEALTNVVL
+1443 
-1454 PDGVECIEEET
+1454 
-1465 FKNCSALVKVELPE
+1465 
-1479 SCTSIEKS
+1479 

-1564 TVILSPQVFR
+1564 TVILPPQVFR

-1585 LTTVVLPKN
+1585 LTTVVLPRN

-1701 TLPKGLKKIGESAFW
+1701 TLPNGLKKIGESAFW

-1856 TLKHVSPSAEQKG
+1856 TLKRVSPSAEQKG

-1907 STSVTSMYFPDTVKQ
+1907 STSVTSMYFPDTVNK
-1922 IGINPMWM
+1922 IGINPMWQ

-1942 LTEIPQGMFAQ
+1942 LTEIPTGMFAQ
-1953 AARIQTLTIPQ
+1953 AARMQTLTIPQ

-1995 AFGNAMLL
+1995 AFGNAILL

-2086 MLSETKLSDMLP
+2086 MLSETMLSDMLP
-2098 HTYSGKMVLVQRKG
+2098 HTYSGKMVLTLRKG

-2203 PNVEACDNY
+2203 PKVKDCDNY

-2223 DVEAEVVA
+2223 NIEAEVVA

-2333 WNVDGTLTLT
+2333 WNVDGTLTLS
-2343 ESTEEA
+2343 EDTEEA
-2349 TVALFTIE
+2349 SVALFTIE

-2382 SQYIDT
+2382 SQYINT

-2401 LPRILDVSELVDNKL
+2401 LPPIRDAAQLVDNKL

-2437 PEGGISSAPIT
+2437 PQDGISSAPIT

-2457 LYPDGKREITLDL
+2457 LYPDGRREITLDL

-2512 VQPATS
+2512 IRPATP
-2518 TENGRISDMVCKIC
+2518 TEDGLVSATVCRICD
-2532 GTWLDNG
+2532 TWLGNG
-2539 YVIASDHIL
+2539 YAIASDHIL
-2548 QLPVNLKAIEE
+2548 QLPANLKAIEE
-2559 EAFVGMWQVQQVNI
+2559 EAFAGMWQVQQVNI
-2573 SDGVTAIGKR
+2573 PEGVTAIGKR

-2623 VIDWANAQGLMV
+2623 VIDWANAQGLMA

>member
-47 IHFTYDVPEG
+47 IHFSYDVPEG

-68 FAYTDGRGCTYYDGE
+68 FAYTDGHGCTYYDDE
-83 YGDSYSESYTYEP
+83 YGEGRTESYTYEP
-96 TGTHVEFDGKGSIT
+96 TGTCVEFDGKGSIT

-149 EIQNGEATITGYNKD
+149 EIQNGEATITGYNKE
-164 LLRRKVLI
+164 LLRSKVLI
-172 PEEIEGRPVTTI
+172 PQEIEGYPVTTI

-212 AFAASAYLDS
+212 AFAGSAYLDA

-246 EIPDSLTEIPDYAF
+246 EIPDSLTEIPDEAF
-260 TNCWGYGEVNK
+260 VNCWGYGSARD
-271 YSAEQSIGR
+271 YS
-280 VEQCVG
+280 VEQCIG
-286 KNVTKIGKY
+286 KNVTKIGKS
-295 AFAGCWNMGKAWG
+295 AFAGCWNMGRVGRAWG

-326 CYKIKSLE
+326 CYTIKKLQ
-334 IPAGVTVIPDR
+334 IPAGVTVIADR

-357 IDGDI
+357 FDGDI

-392 FRDCTALTEFQL
+392 FRDCTALTAFQL

-568 RNDVSLTAF
+568 RNDVSLTEF
-577 QMPEYLNTVS
+577 QMPERLHTVS

-639 GTLESIVLPENL
+639 GTLENIVLPENL
-651 NTIGSSAF
+651 NTIGSAAF
-659 SGTGIQTLKLP
+659 SDTGIQTLKLP
-670 KNVTTLGNGAWMNC
+670 KSVTTLGNGAWMNC
-684 AALREVQWD
+684 AALREVQWE
-693 AAVTKI
+693 AALTKI
-699 PASTFEHCTALTQ
+699 PVNTFEHCTALTQ
-712 IELTDGIVEIGARA
+712 IELPDGIVEIGARA

-746 SAAFEGCSALTGIL
+746 SAAFEGCSALTDIL

-815 DGYLVSS
+815 DGYLVSG
-822 CDENAVL
+822 CDENTVL

-915 SITIGTQVEMIG
+915 SITIGTQVETIG
-927 NHAFDAVNDALCLV
+927 DHAFEAVNDALCLV

-959 ASESTSFSYRL
+959 ASESTSFTYRL

-983 LPDVVVPAV
+983 LPETVVPAV

-1019 EIGEFAFMHYLNR
+1019 VIGDSAFKAYFDYEKGYIR
-1032 DEEYYV
+1032 T
-1038 NNLVSVSLP
+1038 LVSVSLP
-1047 QSLKVISD
+1047 QSLKIISD
-1055 WGFSGQENL
+1055 DGFWGQENL
-1064 QEITFGGVEQIG
+1064 QEITLGSVVEIGQSAFG
-1076 RGAFSGCSKL
+1076 SCTMLK
-1086 TQITLPD
+1086 QITLPD
-1093 TLTTIEWKAFEYS
+1093 TLTTIGWRAFASS

-1114 VNVSFIRDTSFIE
+1114 ANVTSLGDSFITDCSALTS
-1127 NCSSLTTLRVAEGN
+1127 LYVAEGN
-1141 PYYEMEDG
+1141 PNYEIVDG
-1149 ILYQTASKSVFY
+1149 LLYDIPAQTLRYALPDVSGDV
-1161 TMPNIEGVIT
+1161 VI
-1171 VRDGTERIGNDA
+1171 RDGTVCIAGDVFKEHA
-1183 FSGRNITGIQL
+1183 ITSVQL
-1194 PDTLIEIGEKAFADC
+1194 PDSLQKIGNSAFQSCKELKEITF
-1209 KKLTAIELPE
+1209 
-1219 ELQTIKWYAFGGCT
+1219 
-1233 NLEKV
+1233 
-1238 TLPEGLTTL
+1238 PEGLTTIDDLAFYYCTQLENTVLPENLKFL
-1247 GSAAF
+1247 GNSAFYAC
-1252 AHCTS
+1252 AS
-1257 LTEMTIPN
+1257 LTEITVPEGITWMSGTFANCYSLHTLNLPN
-1265 GVTELSATFVDCVS
+1265 SLTYMSGVVEECR
-1279 LSKLTLPDDLKTMKN
+1279 
-1294 GVIEGCNSLETLNL
+1294 SLETLHL
-1308 PATLQSISGTW
+1308 PAKLADISGEW
-1319 PGHLKTITTAPAS
+1319 PSKLKTITTAFGS
-1332 VRYMSED
+1332 VRYVSED
-1339 GILYDKQEN
+1339 GILYDTQDN
-1348 GILFV
+1348 SILFV

-1358 GHVTVREG
+1358 GNVTVRDG
-1366 IATIG
+1366 ITKIG
-1371 ETAFSGRKGLTSI
+1371 EGAFKSRKGLTSV

-1390 ISIGD
+1390 TVIDSY
-1395 AAFKDCT
+1395 AF
-1402 ALSSVEFPDKLE
+1402 E
-1414 SIGKEAFCNTGLQS
+1414 
-1428 IEFTQQKLQIASRTF
+1428 
-1443 ADCEALTNVVL
+1443 
-1454 PDGVECIEEET
+1454 
-1465 FKNCSALVKVELPE
+1465 
-1479 SCTSIEKS
+1479 
-1487 AFANCTALNDIEFPE
+1487 NCTALTDINFPE
-1502 KLESIGYH
+1502 KLELIGRN
-1510 AFRNTGITS
+1510 AFYNSGITS

-1525 GIHVGGFA
+1525 GLHVGSFA
-1533 FAYCHQLKSVEITST
+1533 FTDCHQLKSVEITST

-1564 TVILSPQVFR
+1564 TVILPPQVFR

-1594 ITFVHG
+1594 ITDVHG

-1615 VTSIGYEAFANCKSL
+1615 VTRIDYNAFAECESL
-1630 ESIHLPDGVTN
+1630 ESIHLPDGVTS
-1641 IGDLAFARCFAL
+1641 IDGLAFAHCYAL
-1653 KDVNFP
+1653 KEINLPDS
-1659 AALTTIGKEAF
+1659 LTTIGEEAF
-1670 RSVPI
+1670 RGVPI

-1684 TEIADMAFYYN
+1684 TEIADWTFYYN
-1695 EELRSL
+1695 GELRSL
-1701 TLPKGLKKIGESAFW
+1701 TLPDGLKKIGANAFCG
-1716 NASKLQTVELPESLT
+1716 ASKLQSVELPESLE
-1731 EIGETAF
+1731 EIGDAAF
-1738 RQSGLTSITIPGD
+1738 RESGLTSITIPGN
-1751 VKRIGTGAFAACEN
+1751 VKRLGGAFIYCKN
-1765 LEKVSV
+1765 LEKVSI
-1771 APGVETIGSEAFT
+1771 APGVETIGADAFLE
-1784 GCTKLTEATLT
+1784 CSKLTEATLAST
-1795 SSVTTIEGGAFYGCK
+1795 VTTIESSAFCGCK
-1810 ALQTISGGALIQ
+1810 ALQTINGGALIQ
-1822 FIGENAFMNCE
+1822 SIGEHAFTSCE
-1833 NLEELNISPNLT
+1833 NIEEINISPNLT
-1845 EIQGHAFDGCK
+1845 EISDYAFDGCK
-1856 TLKHVSPSAEQKG
+1856 KLKRVSPSAEQKG
-1869 VSLPHVK
+1869 VLLPHVK
-1876 YIGERA
+1876 YIGKWA
-1882 FNVCKAI
+1882 FNGCKAI

-1953 AARIQTLTIPQ
+1953 AARMQTLTIPQ
-1964 GVRSIGTQAFHG
+1964 GVHSIGTQAFHG

-1995 AFGNAMLL
+1995 AFGNSMLL
-2003 LEIPASVTEIA
+2003 LEIPASVTDIA

-2045 LDESIPAEYLGTADQ
+2045 LDESIPAEYLGTAEQ
-2060 LAAKIV
+2060 MAAGIV

-2098 HTYSGKMVLVQRKG
+2098 HTYSGKMVLTLRKG

-2126 AANVTNDIYFSAKG
+2126 AANVTNDIYFNAKG

-2203 PNVEACDNY
+2203 PKVKDCDNY

-2223 DVEAEVVA
+2223 NVEAEVVA

-2273 DWQNAQGEFEP
+2273 DWQNAQGKFEP

-2333 WNVDGTLTLT
+2333 WNVDGTLTLS
-2343 ESTEEA
+2343 EDTEEA
-2349 TVALFTIE
+2349 SVALFTIE

-2382 SQYIDT
+2382 SQYINT

-2401 LPRILDVSELVDNKL
+2401 LPPIRDAAQLVDNKL

-2437 PEGGISSAPIT
+2437 PEGGTSSAPLT
-2448 HFYVEDRAE
+2448 HFYVEDREE
-2457 LYPDGKREITLDL
+2457 LYPDGKREITLHL
-2470 SALRCDLGYALYI
+2470 SALRCDLGYTLYI
-2483 AQTADNYVESEQSY
+2483 AQTADNYVESEYSS

-2507 PYIET
+2507 PYIVT
-2512 VQPATS
+2512 VRPATS
-2518 TENGRISDMVCKIC
+2518 TEDGRISDTVCKIC

-2539 YVIASDHIL
+2539 YGIASDHIL
-2548 QLPVNLKAIEE
+2548 QLPARLKTIEE

-2573 SDGVTAIGKR
+2573 PEGVTAIGKR

>member
-1 MKRWKVTFGLF
+1 MKRWKVTFGLL

-21 VACAETREEKVDLEG
+21 VACAETKEAKMDWNDRT
-36 KRVIFAQPGET
+36 VIFAQPGET
-47 IHFTYDVPEG
+47 IHFTYNVPEDYVVKNEDWLWY
-57 FIVDKEGWSWC
+57 FTYS
-68 FAYTDGRGCTYYDGE
+68 DGRGATHYDGE
-83 YGDSYSESYTYEP
+83 YGESRTESYTYEP
-96 TGTHVEFDGKGSIT
+96 TGIHVEWDGKGSIS
-110 LSNNEMVR
+110 LSANEMVR
-118 VELRIKKPNVDY
+118 IQLRLNEYDY
-130 WIYMHAYVLVADP
+130 LFAYVIVADP

-149 EIQNGEATITGYNKD
+149 EIQNGEATITGYNKE
-164 LLRRKVLI
+164 LLRSKVLI
-172 PEEIEGRPVTTI
+172 PEEIEGYPVTSI

-190 DMPSGIGKEFY
+190 AMPSGIGQRFY
-201 IPDNVTTFGKE
+201 IPDTVTTFGEE
-212 AFAASAYLDS
+212 AFASSPYLDA

-238 ACLQMHFL
+238 ACLQMYFL
-246 EIPDSLTEIPDYAF
+246 DIPDSLTEIPDYAF
-260 TNCWGYGEVNK
+260 VNCWVYGYAKN
-271 YSAEQSIGR
+271 YS
-280 VEQCVG
+280 VENCIG
-286 KNVTKIGKY
+286 KNVTKIGKG
-295 AFAGCWNMGKAWG
+295 AFAGCWNMGKDWG

-345 TFQGCERLESIQ
+345 TFQGCEKLESVQ

-392 FRDCTALTEFQL
+392 FRDCTELTEFQL
-404 AEGNTHFQVQQGA
+404 PEGNTHYQVQQGA
-417 LMTADATRLLT
+417 LMTADGTRLLT

-469 YQAGMFENATGLKTV
+469 YQVGMFENATGLKTV

-497 FFKGCTSLVSPN
+497 FFKGCTSFVSPN
-509 AFTGVTSVGESAF
+509 AFTGVLSVGESAF
-522 EGCTAVQSL
+522 EGCTALQSL
-531 SFDDSLSNIG
+531 SFDDSLSSIG

-546 NCTALESVHI
+546 NCSALESVHI

-601 WSKYLQTIEANA
+601 WSNNLQTIEANA
-613 FENTALTEIIFPES
+613 FENTALTEIVFPAS
-627 LTRIGAYAFAGI
+627 LQSIGAYAFAGI
-639 GTLESIVLPENL
+639 GTLKSIVLPENL

-659 SGTGIQTLKLP
+659 SDTGIQTLKLP
-670 KNVTTLGNGAWMNC
+670 KSVTTLGNGAWMNC
-684 AALREVQWD
+684 AALQEVQWE

-699 PASTFEHCTALTQ
+699 PANTFEHCTALSQ
-712 IELTDGIVEIGARA
+712 IELPDGIVEIGARA

-746 SAAFEGCSALTGIL
+746 SAAFEGCSALTDIL

-772 FANCENLTIR
+772 FANCASLTIR

-787 AAEKAATSQGVNF
+787 AAEKAAASQGVNF

-815 DGYLVSS
+815 DGYLVSG
-822 CDENAVL
+822 CDENTVL
-829 LVLPAVHNGL
+829 LVLPAVHDGL
-839 PVVGTAEN
+839 PVVGTTTS
-847 AFANCK
+847 AFANCR
-853 YLQEVRVEA
+853 YLQEIRLEA
-862 ESVYL
+862 ESAYL

-886 ARRAGADLVID
+886 ARRAGTDFVID
-897 ENVTAIADY
+897 ENVTTIADY

-915 SITIGTQVEMIG
+915 SLTIGTQVETIG
-927 NHAFDAVNDALCLV
+927 DHAFDAVNDALCLV

-951 ASAHGVRY
+951 ASAHGVRH
-959 ASESTSFSYRL
+959 ANQSTTFTYHL
-970 EGDKAYITGYTGT
+970 EGDKAYITGYTGEMS
-983 LPDVVVPAV
+983 DVVVPAV
-992 IDGYPV
+992 IDGHPV

-1003 LRSPILTHVVV
+1003 LRGSILKHVVV

-1019 EIGEFAFMHYLNR
+1019 VIGDGAFNSNGVDTL
-1032 DEEYYV
+1032 E
-1038 NNLVSVSLP
+1038 SISLP
-1047 QSLKVISD
+1047 QSVKKIER
-1055 WGFSGQENL
+1055 FAFCGQGKLREVSL
-1064 QEITFGGVEQIG
+1064 GGVIEIGDYAFQACPNLKQIV
-1076 RGAFSGCSKL
+1076 
-1086 TQITLPD
+1086 LPD
-1093 TLTTIEWKAFEYS
+1093 TVEAIGMWAFADT

-1114 VNVSFIRDTSFIE
+1114 ANVTKLGESFVL
-1127 NCSSLTTLRVAEGN
+1127 NCASLTALYIAPENTNYEIVDGLLYDIPGKTLCYALPDVSGA
-1141 PYYEMEDG
+1141 
-1149 ILYQTASKSVFY
+1149 V
-1161 TMPNIEGVIT
+1161 VI
-1171 VRDGTERIGNDA
+1171 RDGTVRIGSNVFNEHD
-1183 FSGRNITGIQL
+1183 ITSVQL
-1194 PDTLIEIGEKAFADC
+1194 PDSLQKIGGGAFSSCRGLMEIS
-1209 KKLTAIELPE
+1209 
-1219 ELQTIKWYAFGGCT
+1219 
-1233 NLEKV
+1233 
-1238 TLPEGLTTL
+1238 LPEGLTSIGNHAFYGCMQIEKLVLPEGLKYL
-1247 GSAAF
+1247 GSGAF
-1252 AHCTS
+1252 GRCRALTEVTIPEGVTRMWETFAYCTS
-1257 LTEMTIPN
+1257 LRTLNLPNGLTEMRD
-1265 GVTELSATFVDCVS
+1265 GVV
-1279 LSKLTLPDDLKTMKN
+1279 
-1294 GVIEGCNSLETLNL
+1294 EGCDSLETLHL
-1308 PATLQSISGTW
+1308 PSKLEYISGIW
-1319 PGHLKTITTAPAS
+1319 PSKLKTVTTAFGS
-1332 VRYMSED
+1332 VRYVSED
-1339 GILYDKQEN
+1339 GILYDTQEN
-1348 GILFV
+1348 SIVFV
-1353 NASIT
+1353 NGSIT
-1358 GHVTVREG
+1358 GHVTVRDG
-1366 IATIG
+1366 ITKIG
-1371 ETAFSGRKGLTSI
+1371 EGAFSGKTGLTGV

-1390 ISIGD
+1390 TVIGSD
-1395 AAFKDCT
+1395 AFK
-1402 ALSSVEFPDKLE
+1402 
-1414 SIGKEAFCNTGLQS
+1414 
-1428 IEFTQQKLQIASRTF
+1428 
-1443 ADCEALTNVVL
+1443 
-1454 PDGVECIEEET
+1454 
-1465 FKNCSALVKVELPE
+1465 
-1479 SCTSIEKS
+1479 
-1487 AFANCTALNDIEFPE
+1487 NCTALTDVDFPE
-1502 KLESIGYH
+1502 TLEMIGNG
-1510 AFRNTGITS
+1510 AFYNSGITS

-1525 GIHVGGFA
+1525 GIHVAGFA

-1556 FARCENLE
+1556 FANCENLE
-1564 TVILSPQVFR
+1564 TVILPPQVFR

-1594 ITFVHG
+1594 ITFLHG

-1615 VTSIGYEAFANCKSL
+1615 VTSIGYEAFADCRSL
-1630 ESIHLPDGVTN
+1630 ESIHLPDGVTS
-1641 IGDLAFARCFAL
+1641 IGGLAFAHCYAL
-1653 KDVNFP
+1653 KEINLP
-1659 AALTTIGKEAF
+1659 ESLTTIGEEAF
-1670 RSVPI
+1670 SGT
-1675 AEVVIPANV
+1675 ALTEVVIPANV
-1684 TEIADMAFYYN
+1684 TEIPAKAFYYIS
-1695 EELRSL
+1695 ELCSL
-1701 TLPKGLKKIGESAFW
+1701 KLPAGLKKIGDGAFW
-1716 NASKLQTVELPESLT
+1716 GNANLQSVELPESLE
-1731 EIGETAF
+1731 EIGDAAF
-1738 RQSGLTSITIPGD
+1738 RESGLTSITIPGN
-1751 VKRIGTGAFAACEN
+1751 VKHLGSAFSYCEN
-1765 LEKVSV
+1765 LETISI
-1771 APGVETIGSEAFT
+1771 APGIETIAAGTFLE
-1784 GCTKLTEATLT
+1784 CPKLTEATLAST
-1795 SSVTTIEGGAFYGCK
+1795 VTTIEGGAFYGCK

-1856 TLKHVSPSAEQKG
+1856 TLKRVSPSAAQKG
-1869 VSLPHVK
+1869 VVLPHVK
-1876 YIGERA
+1876 YIGEWA
-1882 FNVCKAI
+1882 FNVCKAV

-1907 STSVTSMYFPDTVKQ
+1907 STSVTSMYFPDTVNK
-1922 IGINPMWM
+1922 IGINPMWL

-1942 LTEIPQGMFAQ
+1942 LTEIPTGMFAQ
-1953 AARIQTLTIPQ
+1953 AARMQTLTIPQ
-1964 GVRSIGTQAFHG
+1964 GVRSIGAQAFHG

-1995 AFGNAMLL
+1995 AFGNSMLL
-2003 LEIPASVTEIA
+2003 LEIPASVTDIA
-2014 DDAFSEAVVEFYTPS
+2014 EDAFSEAVVEFYTPS

-2045 LDESIPAEYLGTADQ
+2045 LDESIPAEYLGTAEQ
-2060 LAAKIV
+2060 MAAKIV

-2086 MLSETKLSDMLP
+2086 MLSETTLSDMLP
-2098 HTYSGKMVLVQRKG
+2098 HTYSGKMVLTLRKG

-2126 AANVTNDIYFSAKG
+2126 EANVTNDIYFNAKG
-2140 IVEGEGIGDQSSV
+2140 IIEGEGIGDKTSV

-2203 PNVEACDNY
+2203 PNVENCDDYN
-2212 DQTFLYQAYSK
+2212 QTFLYQAYSK
-2223 DVEAEVVA
+2223 DIEAEVVE
-2231 QASASFTE
+2231 QASVSFTE

-2252 ELMDASY
+2252 ELTDTHY

-2401 LPRILDVSELVDNKL
+2401 LPRIRDEARLVDNTL

-2431 LDLIFW
+2431 LDLIFQ
-2437 PEGGISSAPIT
+2437 PQGMSGDYAT

-2457 LYPDGKREITLDL
+2457 LYPNGKREITLDL
-2470 SALRCDLGYALYI
+2470 SVLRCDREYYLYI
-2483 AQTADNYVESEQSY
+2483 AQTADNYVESEYSF

-2502 DIPHT
+2502 ELEHT

-2512 VQPATS
+2512 VRPATP
-2518 TENGRISDMVCKIC
+2518 TENGRISDTVCEIC
-2532 GTWLDNG
+2532 GTWLEDG
-2539 YVIASDHIL
+2539 CVIESGTIL
-2548 QLPVNLKAIEE
+2548 QMPAKLKTIEE
-2559 EAFVGMWQVQQVNI
+2559 EAFTGLWQAKQVNI
-2573 SDGVTAIGKR
+2573 PDGVVTIGKR
-2583 AFADCTLLRLVI
+2583 AFADSHLLRLVI

-2608 SGCHPVILCDAENQQ
+2608 TGSHPVILCDAENQT

>member
-172 PEEIEGRPVTTI
+172 PQEIEGYPVTTI
-184 GDRAFY
+184 GDRAFS

-212 AFAASAYLDS
+212 AFAGSAYLDA

-246 EIPDSLTEIPDYAF
+246 EIPDSLTEIPDEAF
-260 TNCWGYGEVNK
+260 VNCWGYGAGRGD
-271 YSAEQSIGR
+271 YS
-280 VEQCVG
+280 VEQCIG
-286 KNVTKIGKY
+286 KNVTKIGKS
-295 AFAGCWNMGKAWG
+295 AFAGCWNMGRAWG
-308 DGRLP
+308 DARLP

-380 LSKSLSLIGADA
+380 LSKSLNLIGADA
-392 FRDCTALTEFQL
+392 FRDCTALTDFQL

-417 LMTADATRLLT
+417 LMTADGTRLLT

-568 RNDVSLTAF
+568 RNDVSLTEF
-577 QMPEYLNTVS
+577 QMPERLHTVS

-601 WSKYLQTIEANA
+601 WSKYLQTIEANV

-639 GTLESIVLPENL
+639 GTLESIVLPENV

-670 KNVTTLGNGAWMNC
+670 KSVTTLGNGAWMNC

-693 AAVTKI
+693 AALAKI
-699 PASTFEHCTALTQ
+699 PANTFEHCTALTQ
-712 IELTDGIVEIGARA
+712 IELPDGIVEIGARA

-746 SAAFEGCSALTGIL
+746 SAAFEGCSALTDIL

-800 AAADQEISYTLNAAQ
+800 AAADQEISYTLNATQ
-815 DGYLVSS
+815 DGYLVSG

-829 LVLPAVHNGL
+829 LVLPAVHDGL

-862 ESVYL
+862 ESAYL

-873 LMDAAGKTLLLYP
+873 LMDATGKTLLLYP
-886 ARRAGADLVID
+886 ARRAGTDFVID
-897 ENVTAIADY
+897 ENVTTIADY

-915 SITIGTQVEMIG
+915 SLTIGTQVEMIG

-959 ASESTSFSYRL
+959 ASESTSFAYRL

-1019 EIGEFAFMHYLNR
+1019 VIGDSAFKAYFDYEKGYIR
-1032 DEEYYV
+1032 T
-1038 NNLVSVSLP
+1038 LVSVSLP
-1047 QSLKVISD
+1047 QSLKIISD
-1055 WGFSGQENL
+1055 DGFWGQENL
-1064 QEITFGGVEQIG
+1064 QEITLGSVVEIGQSAFG
-1076 RGAFSGCSKL
+1076 SCTMLK
-1086 TQITLPD
+1086 QITLPD
-1093 TLTTIEWKAFEYS
+1093 TLTTIGWRAFESS

-1114 VNVSFIRDTSFIE
+1114 VNVTSLGDSFITDCSALTS
-1127 NCSSLTTLRVAEGN
+1127 LYVAEGN
-1141 PYYEMEDG
+1141 PTYEMEDG
-1149 ILYQTASKSVFY
+1149 LLYDIPAKTLRYALPDVSGDV
-1161 TMPNIEGVIT
+1161 VI
-1171 VRDGTERIGNDA
+1171 RDGTVRIGDDVFKEHA
-1183 FSGRNITGIQL
+1183 ITSVQL
-1194 PDTLIEIGEKAFADC
+1194 PDSLQKIGNCAFQFCKELKEITFPEGLITIDGLAFA
-1209 KKLTAIELPE
+1209 
-1219 ELQTIKWYAFGGCT
+1219 YCT
-1233 NLEKV
+1233 QLENV
-1238 TLPEGLTTL
+1238 VLPEGLKSL
-1247 GSAAF
+1247 GDSAF
-1252 AHCTS
+1252 RSCDS
-1257 LTEMTIPN
+1257 LTEITVPEGITFMSGTFATCYSLRTVNLPSGLTHMMN
-1265 GVTELSATFVDCVS
+1265 GVV
-1279 LSKLTLPDDLKTMKN
+1279 
-1294 GVIEGCNSLETLNL
+1294 EGCRSLETLHL
-1308 PATLQSISGTW
+1308 PAKLADISGEW
-1319 PGHLKTITTAPAS
+1319 PSKLKTITTAFGS
-1332 VRYMSED
+1332 VRYVSED
-1339 GILYDKQEN
+1339 GILYDTQDN
-1348 GILFV
+1348 SILFV

-1358 GHVTVREG
+1358 GNVTVRDG
-1366 IATIG
+1366 ITTIG
-1371 ETAFSGRKGLTSI
+1371 AGAFKGRKGLTSV

-1390 ISIGD
+1390 TVIDSY
-1395 AAFKDCT
+1395 AF
-1402 ALSSVEFPDKLE
+1402 E
-1414 SIGKEAFCNTGLQS
+1414 
-1428 IEFTQQKLQIASRTF
+1428 
-1443 ADCEALTNVVL
+1443 
-1454 PDGVECIEEET
+1454 
-1465 FKNCSALVKVELPE
+1465 
-1479 SCTSIEKS
+1479 
-1487 AFANCTALNDIEFPE
+1487 NCTALTDINFPE
-1502 KLESIGYH
+1502 KLELIGRN
-1510 AFRNTGITS
+1510 AFYNSGITS

-1525 GIHVGGFA
+1525 GLHVGSFA
-1533 FAYCHQLKSVEITST
+1533 FTDCHQLKSVEITST

-1564 TVILSPQVFR
+1564 TVILPPQVFR

-1594 ITFVHG
+1594 ITFAHG
-1600 FKGCTSLKT
+1600 FKDCTSLKT

-1641 IGDLAFARCFAL
+1641 IGDLAFASCFAL

-1701 TLPKGLKKIGESAFW
+1701 TLPNGLKKIGVSAFW

-1856 TLKHVSPSAEQKG
+1856 TLKRVSPSAEQKG

-1907 STSVTSMYFPDTVKQ
+1907 STSVTSMYFPDTVNK
-1922 IGINPMWM
+1922 IGINPMWQ

-1953 AARIQTLTIPQ
+1953 ATRIQTLTIPQ

-2126 AANVTNDIYFSAKG
+2126 AANVTNGIYFNAKG
-2140 IVEGEGIGDQSSV
+2140 IIEGVGIGDQSSV

-2203 PNVEACDNY
+2203 PKVEDCDDYN
-2212 DQTFLYQAYSK
+2212 QTFLYQAYSK
-2223 DVEAEVVA
+2223 DIEAEVVE

-2252 ELMDASY
+2252 ELMDAHY

-2343 ESTEEA
+2343 EGTEEA
-2349 TVALFTIE
+2349 NVALFTIE

-2373 YHATFTPTL
+2373 YHATFTPNL
-2382 SQYIDT
+2382 CQYIDT

-2483 AQTADNYVESEQSY
+2483 AQTADNYVESEYSY

-2559 EAFVGMWQVQQVNI
+2559 EAFAGMWQVQQVNI
-2573 SDGVTAIGKR
+2573 PEGVTAIGKR

>member
-172 PEEIEGRPVTTI
+172 PQEIEGYPVTTI
-184 GDRAFY
+184 GDRAFS

-212 AFAASAYLDS
+212 AFAGSAYLDA

-238 ACLQMHFL
+238 ACLQLHFL

-271 YSAEQSIGR
+271 YSAEQSIGK

-392 FRDCTALTEFQL
+392 FRDCTALTDFQL

-568 RNDVSLTAF
+568 RNDVSLTEF
-577 QMPEYLNTVS
+577 QMPERLHTVS

-601 WSKYLQTIEANA
+601 WSNNLQTIEANA
-613 FENTALTEIIFPES
+613 FENTALTEIVFPAS

-693 AAVTKI
+693 AALTKI

-712 IELTDGIVEIGARA
+712 IELPDGIVEIGARA

-746 SAAFEGCSALTGIL
+746 SAAFEGCRALTDIL

-800 AAADQEISYTLNAAQ
+800 AAADQEISYTLNATQ
-815 DGYLVSS
+815 DGYLVSG
-822 CDENAVL
+822 CDENTVL

-873 LMDAAGKTLLLYP
+873 LMDATGKTLLLYP

-906 AFAYCQNLR
+906 AFAYCQHLR
-915 SITIGTQVEMIG
+915 SITIGTQVETIG
-927 NHAFDAVNDALCLV
+927 DHAFDAVNDALCLV

-1019 EIGEFAFMHYLNR
+1019 VIGDSAFKAYFDYEKGYIR
-1032 DEEYYV
+1032 T
-1038 NNLVSVSLP
+1038 LVSVSLP
-1047 QSLKVISD
+1047 QSLKIISD
-1055 WGFSGQENL
+1055 DGFWGQENL
-1064 QEITFGGVEQIG
+1064 QEITLGSVVEIGQSAFG
-1076 RGAFSGCSKL
+1076 SCTMLK
-1086 TQITLPD
+1086 QITLPD
-1093 TLTTIEWKAFEYS
+1093 TLTTIGWRAFESS

-1114 VNVSFIRDTSFIE
+1114 VNVTSLGDSFITDCSALTS
-1127 NCSSLTTLRVAEGN
+1127 LYVAEGN
-1141 PYYEMEDG
+1141 PTYEMEDG
-1149 ILYQTASKSVFY
+1149 LLYDIPAKTLRYALPDVSGDV
-1161 TMPNIEGVIT
+1161 VI
-1171 VRDGTERIGNDA
+1171 RDGTVRIGDDVFKEHA
-1183 FSGRNITGIQL
+1183 ITSVQL
-1194 PDTLIEIGEKAFADC
+1194 PDSLQKIGNCAFQFCKELKEITFPEGLITIDGLAFA
-1209 KKLTAIELPE
+1209 
-1219 ELQTIKWYAFGGCT
+1219 YCT
-1233 NLEKV
+1233 QLENV
-1238 TLPEGLTTL
+1238 VLPEGLKSL
-1247 GSAAF
+1247 GDSAF
-1252 AHCTS
+1252 RSCDS
-1257 LTEMTIPN
+1257 LTEITVPEGITFMSGTFATCYSLRTVNLPSGLTHMMN
-1265 GVTELSATFVDCVS
+1265 GVV
-1279 LSKLTLPDDLKTMKN
+1279 
-1294 GVIEGCNSLETLNL
+1294 EGCRSLETLHL
-1308 PATLQSISGTW
+1308 PAKLADISGEW
-1319 PGHLKTITTAPAS
+1319 PSKLKTITTAFGS
-1332 VRYMSED
+1332 VRYVSED
-1339 GILYDKQEN
+1339 GILYDTQDN
-1348 GILFV
+1348 SILFV

-1358 GHVTVREG
+1358 GNVTVRDG
-1366 IATIG
+1366 ITTIG
-1371 ETAFSGRKGLTSI
+1371 AGAFKGRKGLTSV

-1390 ISIGD
+1390 TVIDSY
-1395 AAFKDCT
+1395 AF
-1402 ALSSVEFPDKLE
+1402 E
-1414 SIGKEAFCNTGLQS
+1414 
-1428 IEFTQQKLQIASRTF
+1428 
-1443 ADCEALTNVVL
+1443 
-1454 PDGVECIEEET
+1454 
-1465 FKNCSALVKVELPE
+1465 
-1479 SCTSIEKS
+1479 
-1487 AFANCTALNDIEFPE
+1487 NCTAL
-1502 KLESIGYH
+1502 
-1510 AFRNTGITS
+1510 T
-1519 LKLSQP
+1519 
-1525 GIHVGGFA
+1525 
-1533 FAYCHQLKSVEITST
+1533 
-1548 DFDLMEWA
+1548 
-1556 FARCENLE
+1556 
-1564 TVILSPQVFR
+1564 
-1574 MEGGCFTECTS
+1574 
-1585 LTTVVLPKN
+1585 
-1594 ITFVHG
+1594 
-1600 FKGCTSLKT
+1600 
-1609 IEIPDS
+1609 
-1615 VTSIGYEAFANCKSL
+1615 
-1630 ESIHLPDGVTN
+1630 
-1641 IGDLAFARCFAL
+1641 
-1653 KDVNFP
+1653 DVNF
-1659 AALTTIGKEAF
+1659 
-1670 RSVPI
+1670 
-1675 AEVVIPANV
+1675 
-1684 TEIADMAFYYN
+1684 
-1695 EELRSL
+1695 
-1701 TLPKGLKKIGESAFW
+1701 
-1716 NASKLQTVELPESLT
+1716 
-1731 EIGETAF
+1731 
-1738 RQSGLTSITIPGD
+1738 
-1751 VKRIGTGAFAACEN
+1751 C
-1765 LEKVSV
+1765 
-1771 APGVETIGSEAFT
+1771 
-1784 GCTKLTEATLT
+1784 
-1795 SSVTTIEGGAFYGCK
+1795 
-1810 ALQTISGGALIQ
+1810 
-1822 FIGENAFMNCE
+1822 
-1833 NLEELNISPNLT
+1833 
-1845 EIQGHAFDGCK
+1845 
-1856 TLKHVSPSAEQKG
+1856 
-1869 VSLPHVK
+1869 
-1876 YIGERA
+1876 
-1882 FNVCKAI
+1882 
-1889 PSFSLGDSLETV
+1889 
-1901 GDYAFA
+1901 
-1907 STSVTSMYFPDTVKQ
+1907 
-1922 IGINPMWM
+1922 
-1930 NYAILSVHLPKS
+1930 
-1942 LTEIPQGMFAQ
+1942 
-1953 AARIQTLTIPQ
+1953 
-1964 GVRSIGTQAFHG
+1964 
-1976 NVALAALKLPDG
+1976 
-1988 LERIGAN
+1988 
-1995 AFGNAMLL
+1995 
-2003 LEIPASVTEIA
+2003 
-2014 DDAFSEAVVEFYTPS
+2014 
-2029 GSAAHQYA
+2029 
-2037 LAHQIPVH
+2037 
-2045 LDESIPAEYLGTADQ
+2045 
-2060 LAAKIV
+2060 
-2066 AQVITDDMT
+2066 
-2075 DYQKAEALVDW
+2075 
-2086 MLSETKLSDMLP
+2086 
-2098 HTYSGKMVLVQRKG
+2098 
-2112 TRWGWAFAYKALLN
+2112 
-2126 AANVTNDIYFSAKG
+2126 
-2140 IVEGEGIGDQSSV
+2140 
-2153 FVSYFDGDAVN
+2153 
-2164 MIQIDGQWYFTH
+2164 
-2176 PAFVEHFGKA
+2176 
-2186 RYFMLNRE
+2186 
-2194 TYRLSFGDD
+2194 
-2203 PNVEACDNY
+2203 
-2212 DQTFLYQAYSK
+2212 
-2223 DVEAEVVA
+2223 
-2231 QASASFTE
+2231 
-2239 GKKLVYAE
+2239 
-2247 VQPIE
+2247 
-2252 ELMDASY
+2252 
-2259 AYVLD
+2259 
-2264 FAGRHMDTL
+2264 
-2273 DWQNAQGEFEP
+2273 
-2284 TIIGTNNGYWLSD
+2284 
-2297 DLTGEYAQVTVNTQ
+2297 
-2311 TLYPYGAEV
+2311 
-2320 RLDDPE
+2320 
-2326 YTAMLCD
+2326 
-2333 WNVDGTLTLT
+2333 
-2343 ESTEEA
+2343 
-2349 TVALFTIE
+2349 
-2357 RGEDIEKKQT
+2357 
-2367 ITGRKV
+2367 
-2373 YHATFTPTL
+2373 
-2382 SQYIDT
+2382 
-2388 LAPTEFDLVLECQ
+2388 
-2401 LPRILDVSELVDNKL
+2401 
-2416 TLTLSDS
+2416 
-2423 HIFPENAQ
+2423 
-2431 LDLIFW
+2431 
-2437 PEGGISSAPIT
+2437 
-2448 HFYVEDRAE
+2448 
-2457 LYPDGKREITLDL
+2457 
-2470 SALRCDLGYALYI
+2470 
-2483 AQTADNYVESEQSY
+2483 
-2497 VTSRI
+2497 
-2502 DIPHT
+2502 
-2507 PYIET
+2507 
-2512 VQPATS
+2512 
-2518 TENGRISDMVCKIC
+2518 
-2532 GTWLDNG
+2532 
-2539 YVIASDHIL
+2539 
-2548 QLPVNLKAIEE
+2548 
-2559 EAFVGMWQVQQVNI
+2559 
-2573 SDGVTAIGKR
+2573 
-2583 AFADCTLLRLVI
+2583 
-2595 IPNSVQTLADDAF
+2595 
-2608 SGCHPVILCDAENQQ
+2608 
-2623 VIDWANAQGLMV
+2623 
-2635 VFKESK
+2635 

>member
-21 VACAETREEKVDLEG
+21 VACAETKEAKMDWNDRT
-36 KRVIFAQPGET
+36 VIFAQPGET
-47 IHFTYDVPEG
+47 IHFTYDVPED
-57 FIVDKEGWSWC
+57 FVVTKEEWLWY
-68 FAYTDGRGCTYYDGE
+68 FAYTDGHGSFGSGSNDDE
-83 YGDSYSESYTYEP
+83 YGATHFESYTYEP
-96 TGTHVEFDGKGSIT
+96 TGIHVEWDGKGSIS
-110 LSNNEMVR
+110 LSANEMVR
-118 VELRIKKPNVDY
+118 IQLRLNGY
-130 WIYMHAYVLVADP
+130 EYLYAYVLVADP

-149 EIQNGEATITGYNKD
+149 EIQNGEATITGYNKE
-164 LLRRKVLI
+164 LLRSKVLI
-172 PEEIEGRPVTTI
+172 PQEIEGYPVTTI

-212 AFAASAYLDS
+212 AFAGSAYLDA

-246 EIPDSLTEIPDYAF
+246 EIPDSLTEIPDEAF
-260 TNCWGYGEVNK
+260 VNCWGYGSARD
-271 YSAEQSIGR
+271 YS
-280 VEQCVG
+280 VEQCIG
-286 KNVTKIGKY
+286 KNVTKIGKS
-295 AFAGCWNMGKAWG
+295 AFAGCWNMGRVGRAWG

-345 TFQGCERLESIQ
+345 AFQSCERLESIQ

-380 LSKSLSLIGADA
+380 LSKSLNLIGADA
-392 FRDCTALTEFQL
+392 FRDCTALTAFQL

-568 RNDVSLTAF
+568 RNDVSLTEF
-577 QMPEYLNTVS
+577 QMPERLYTVS

-639 GTLESIVLPENL
+639 GTLENIVLPENL
-651 NTIGSSAF
+651 NTIGSAAF
-659 SGTGIQTLKLP
+659 SDTGIQTLKLP
-670 KNVTTLGNGAWMNC
+670 KSVTTLGNGAWMNC
-684 AALREVQWD
+684 AALREVQWE
-693 AAVTKI
+693 AALTKI
-699 PASTFEHCTALTQ
+699 PVNTFEHCTALTQ
-712 IELTDGIVEIGARA
+712 IELPDGIVEIGARA
-726 FSGNESLTNV
+726 FGGNESLTKV

-746 SAAFEGCSALTGIL
+746 NAAFEGCSTLTDIL

-772 FANCENLTIR
+772 FANCANLTIR

-815 DGYLVSS
+815 DGYLVSG

-847 AFANCK
+847 AFTNCK

-873 LMDAAGKTLLLYP
+873 LMDATGKTLLLYP

-915 SITIGTQVEMIG
+915 SITIGTQVETIG
-927 NHAFDAVNDALCLV
+927 DHAFDAVNDALCLV

-959 ASESTSFSYRL
+959 ASESTSFTYRL

-983 LPDVVVPAV
+983 LPETVVPAV

-1019 EIGEFAFMHYLNR
+1019 VIGDSAFKAYFDYEKGYIR
-1032 DEEYYV
+1032 T
-1038 NNLVSVSLP
+1038 LVSVSLP
-1047 QSLKVISD
+1047 QSLKIISD
-1055 WGFSGQENL
+1055 DGFWGQENL
-1064 QEITFGGVEQIG
+1064 QEITLGSVVEIGQSAFG
-1076 RGAFSGCSKL
+1076 SCTMLK
-1086 TQITLPD
+1086 QITLPD
-1093 TLTTIEWKAFEYS
+1093 TLTTIGWRAFESS

-1114 VNVSFIRDTSFIE
+1114 VNVTSLGDSFITDCSALTS
-1127 NCSSLTTLRVAEGN
+1127 LYVAEGN
-1141 PYYEMEDG
+1141 PTYEMVDG
-1149 ILYQTASKSVFY
+1149 LLYDIPAKTLRYALPDVSGDV
-1161 TMPNIEGVIT
+1161 VI
-1171 VRDGTERIGNDA
+1171 RDGTVRIGDDVFKEHA
-1183 FSGRNITGIQL
+1183 ITSVQL
-1194 PDTLIEIGEKAFADC
+1194 PDSLQKIGNCAFQFCKELKEITFPEGLITIDGLAFA
-1209 KKLTAIELPE
+1209 
-1219 ELQTIKWYAFGGCT
+1219 YCT
-1233 NLEKV
+1233 QLENV
-1238 TLPEGLTTL
+1238 VLPEGLKHL
-1247 GSAAF
+1247 GDSAFSYCHALTEVTIPEGVTF
-1252 AHCTS
+1252 MSGTFSYCTS
-1257 LTEMTIPN
+1257 LRTLNLPNSLTDMSN
-1265 GVTELSATFVDCVS
+1265 GVV
-1279 LSKLTLPDDLKTMKN
+1279 
-1294 GVIEGCNSLETLNL
+1294 EGCNSLETLHL
-1308 PATLQSISGTW
+1308 PSKLEYISGEW
-1319 PGHLKTITTAPAS
+1319 PSKLKTITTAVGS
-1332 VRYMSED
+1332 VRYVSED
-1339 GILYDKQEN
+1339 GVLYDTQDN
-1348 GILFV
+1348 SILFV

-1358 GHVTVREG
+1358 GNVTVRDG
-1366 IATIG
+1366 ITTIG
-1371 ETAFSGRKGLTSI
+1371 AGAFKGRKGLTSV

-1390 ISIGD
+1390 TVIDSY
-1395 AAFKDCT
+1395 AF
-1402 ALSSVEFPDKLE
+1402 E
-1414 SIGKEAFCNTGLQS
+1414 
-1428 IEFTQQKLQIASRTF
+1428 
-1443 ADCEALTNVVL
+1443 
-1454 PDGVECIEEET
+1454 
-1465 FKNCSALVKVELPE
+1465 
-1479 SCTSIEKS
+1479 
-1487 AFANCTALNDIEFPE
+1487 NCTALTDINFPE
-1502 KLESIGYH
+1502 KLELIGRN
-1510 AFRNTGITS
+1510 AFYNSGITS

-1525 GIHVGGFA
+1525 GIHVGSFA

-1564 TVILSPQVFR
+1564 TVILPPQVFR

-1600 FKGCTSLKT
+1600 FKDCTSLRI

-1641 IGDLAFARCFAL
+1641 IGDLAFVRCFAL

-1701 TLPKGLKKIGESAFW
+1701 TLPNGLKKIGESAFW

-1751 VKRIGTGAFAACEN
+1751 VKRIATGAFAACEN

-1771 APGVETIGSEAFT
+1771 APGVETIGADAFLE
-1784 GCTKLTEATLT
+1784 CSKLTEATLAST
-1795 SSVTTIEGGAFYGCK
+1795 VTTIESSAFCGCK
-1810 ALQTISGGALIQ
+1810 ALQTINGGALIQ
-1822 FIGENAFMNCE
+1822 SIGEHAFTSCE
-1833 NLEELNISPNLT
+1833 NIEEINISPNLT
-1845 EIQGHAFDGCK
+1845 EISDYAFDGCK
-1856 TLKHVSPSAEQKG
+1856 KLKRVSPSAAQKG

-1876 YIGERA
+1876 YIGEWA

-2003 LEIPASVTEIA
+2003 LEVPASVTDIA

-2045 LDESIPAEYLGTADQ
+2045 LDESIPAEYLGTAEQ
-2060 LAAKIV
+2060 MAAGIV

-2098 HTYSGKMVLVQRKG
+2098 HTYSGKMVLTLRKG

-2126 AANVTNDIYFSAKG
+2126 AANVTNDIYFNAKG

-2326 YTAMLCD
+2326 YTAVLCD
-2333 WNVDGTLTLT
+2333 WNVDGTLTLS
-2343 ESTEEA
+2343 EDTEEA
-2349 TVALFTIE
+2349 SVALFTIE

-2382 SQYIDT
+2382 SQYINT

-2401 LPRILDVSELVDNKL
+2401 LPPIRDAAQLVDNKL

-2437 PEGGISSAPIT
+2437 PEGGTSSAPIT
-2448 HFYVEDRAE
+2448 HFYVEDREE

-2470 SALRCDLGYALYI
+2470 SALRCDLGYTLYI
-2483 AQTADNYVESEQSY
+2483 AQTADNYVESEYSS

-2512 VQPATS
+2512 VRPATS
-2518 TENGRISDMVCKIC
+2518 TEDGRISDTVCKIC

-2539 YVIASDHIL
+2539 YAIASDHIL
-2548 QLPVNLKAIEE
+2548 QLPASLKAIEE

-2573 SDGVTAIGKR
+2573 PEGVTAIGKR

>member
-172 PEEIEGRPVTTI
+172 PQEIEGYPVTTI
-184 GDRAFY
+184 GDRAFS

-212 AFAASAYLDS
+212 AFAGSAYLDA

-246 EIPDSLTEIPDYAF
+246 EIPDSLTEIPDEAF
-260 TNCWGYGEVNK
+260 VNCWGYGAGRGD
-271 YSAEQSIGR
+271 YS
-280 VEQCVG
+280 VEQCIG
-286 KNVTKIGKY
+286 KNVTKIGKS
-295 AFAGCWNMGKAWG
+295 AFAGCWNMGRAWG
-308 DGRLP
+308 DARLP

-380 LSKSLSLIGADA
+380 LSKSLNLIGADA
-392 FRDCTALTEFQL
+392 FRDCTALTAFQL

-469 YQAGMFENATGLKTV
+469 YQAGMFENATGLKNV

-568 RNDVSLTAF
+568 RNDVSLTEF
-577 QMPEYLNTVS
+577 QMPEHLHTVS

-601 WSKYLQTIEANA
+601 WSKHLQTIEANA

-639 GTLESIVLPENL
+639 GTLESIVLPENV

-670 KNVTTLGNGAWMNC
+670 KSVTTLGNGAWMNC

-693 AAVTKI
+693 AALAKI
-699 PASTFEHCTALTQ
+699 PANTFEHCTALTQ
-712 IELTDGIVEIGARA
+712 IELPDGIVEIGARA

-746 SAAFEGCSALTGIL
+746 SAAFEGCRALTDIL

-815 DGYLVSS
+815 DGYLVSG

-829 LVLPAVHNGL
+829 LVLPAVHDGL

-862 ESVYL
+862 ESAYL

-873 LMDAAGKTLLLYP
+873 LMDATGKTLLLYP
-886 ARRAGADLVID
+886 ARRAGTDFVID
-897 ENVTAIADY
+897 ENVTTIADY

-915 SITIGTQVEMIG
+915 SLTIGTQVEMIG

-959 ASESTSFSYRL
+959 ASESTSFAYRL

-1019 EIGEFAFMHYLNR
+1019 VIGDSAFKAYFDYEKGYIR
-1032 DEEYYV
+1032 T
-1038 NNLVSVSLP
+1038 LVSVSLP
-1047 QSLKVISD
+1047 QSLKIISD
-1055 WGFSGQENL
+1055 DGFWGQENL
-1064 QEITFGGVEQIG
+1064 QEITLGSVVEIGQSAFG
-1076 RGAFSGCSKL
+1076 SCTMLK
-1086 TQITLPD
+1086 QITLPD
-1093 TLTTIEWKAFEYS
+1093 TLTTIGLQAFAS
-1106 GLTSLTIP
+1106 FGLTSLTIP
-1114 VNVSFIRDTSFIE
+1114 ANVTKLGDAFIS
-1127 NCSSLTTLRVAEGN
+1127 NCASLTSLYIAPENTNYEMVDGLLYDIPAKTLRYALPDVSG
-1141 PYYEMEDG
+1141 D
-1149 ILYQTASKSVFY
+1149 V
-1161 TMPNIEGVIT
+1161 VI
-1171 VRDGTERIGNDA
+1171 RDGTVRIGDDVFKEHA
-1183 FSGRNITGIQL
+1183 ITSVQL
-1194 PDTLIEIGEKAFADC
+1194 PDSLQKIGNCAFQFCKELKEITFPEGLITIDGLAFA
-1209 KKLTAIELPE
+1209 
-1219 ELQTIKWYAFGGCT
+1219 YCT
-1233 NLEKV
+1233 QLENV
-1238 TLPEGLTTL
+1238 VLPEGLKSL
-1247 GSAAF
+1247 GDSAFYACAGLTEVTVPEGVTWMSGTF
-1252 AHCTS
+1252 SYCTS
-1257 LTEMTIPN
+1257 LR
-1265 GVTELSATFVDCVS
+1265 
-1279 LSKLTLPDDLKTMKN
+1279 
-1294 GVIEGCNSLETLNL
+1294 TLNL
-1308 PATLQSISGTW
+1308 PDSLTGMYNGVVEGCNLLETLHLPAKLAGISGEW
-1319 PGHLKTITTAPAS
+1319 PSKLKTITTAFGS
-1332 VRYMSED
+1332 VRYVSED
-1339 GILYDKQEN
+1339 GILYDTQDN
-1348 GILFV
+1348 SILFV

-1358 GHVTVREG
+1358 GNVTVRDG
-1366 IATIG
+1366 ITTIG
-1371 ETAFSGRKGLTSI
+1371 AGAFKGRKGLTSV

-1390 ISIGD
+1390 TVIDSY
-1395 AAFKDCT
+1395 AF
-1402 ALSSVEFPDKLE
+1402 E
-1414 SIGKEAFCNTGLQS
+1414 
-1428 IEFTQQKLQIASRTF
+1428 
-1443 ADCEALTNVVL
+1443 
-1454 PDGVECIEEET
+1454 
-1465 FKNCSALVKVELPE
+1465 
-1479 SCTSIEKS
+1479 
-1487 AFANCTALNDIEFPE
+1487 NCTALTDINFPE
-1502 KLESIGYH
+1502 KLELIGRN
-1510 AFRNTGITS
+1510 AFYNSGITS

-1564 TVILSPQVFR
+1564 TVILPPQVFR

-1701 TLPKGLKKIGESAFW
+1701 TLPNGLKKIGESAFW

-1856 TLKHVSPSAEQKG
+1856 TLKRVSPSAEQKG

-1889 PSFSLGDSLETV
+1889 PSFSLGDSLEMV

-1953 AARIQTLTIPQ
+1953 ATRIQTLTIPQ

-2126 AANVTNDIYFSAKG
+2126 AANVTNGIYFNAKG
-2140 IVEGEGIGDQSSV
+2140 IIEGVGIGDQSSV

-2203 PNVEACDNY
+2203 PKVEDCDDYN
-2212 DQTFLYQAYSK
+2212 QTFLYQAYSK
-2223 DVEAEVVA
+2223 DIEAEVVE

-2252 ELMDASY
+2252 ELMDAHY

-2343 ESTEEA
+2343 EGTEEA
-2349 TVALFTIE
+2349 NVALFTIE

-2373 YHATFTPTL
+2373 YHATFTPNL
-2382 SQYIDT
+2382 CQYIDT

-2437 PEGGISSAPIT
+2437 PQDGISSAPIT

-2512 VQPATS
+2512 VRPATP
-2518 TENGRISDMVCKIC
+2518 TEDGLVSATVCRICD
-2532 GTWLDNG
+2532 TWLDNG
-2539 YVIASDHIL
+2539 YAIASDHIL
-2548 QLPVNLKAIEE
+2548 QLPANLKAIEE
-2559 EAFVGMWQVQQVNI
+2559 EAFAGMWQVQQVNI
-2573 SDGVTAIGKR
+2573 PEGVTAIGKR

>member
-172 PEEIEGRPVTTI
+172 PQEIEGYPVTTI
-184 GDRAFY
+184 GDRAFS

-212 AFAASAYLDS
+212 AFAGSAYLDA

-246 EIPDSLTEIPDYAF
+246 EIPDSLTEIPDEAF
-260 TNCWGYGEVNK
+260 VNCWGYGAGRGD
-271 YSAEQSIGR
+271 YS
-280 VEQCVG
+280 VEQCIG
-286 KNVTKIGKY
+286 KNVTKIGKS
-295 AFAGCWNMGKAWG
+295 AFAGCWNMGRAWG
-308 DGRLP
+308 DARLP

-380 LSKSLSLIGADA
+380 LSKSLNLIGADA
-392 FRDCTALTEFQL
+392 FRDCTALTDFQL

-417 LMTADATRLLT
+417 LMTADGTRLLT

-568 RNDVSLTAF
+568 RNDVSLTEF
-577 QMPEYLNTVS
+577 QMPERLHTVS

-601 WSKYLQTIEANA
+601 WSKYLQTIEANV

-639 GTLESIVLPENL
+639 GTLESIVLPENV

-670 KNVTTLGNGAWMNC
+670 KSVTTLGNGAWMNC

-693 AAVTKI
+693 AALAKI
-699 PASTFEHCTALTQ
+699 PANTFEHCTALTQ
-712 IELTDGIVEIGARA
+712 IELPDGIVEIGARA

-746 SAAFEGCSALTGIL
+746 SAAFEGCSALTDIL

-800 AAADQEISYTLNAAQ
+800 AAADQEISYTLNATQ
-815 DGYLVSS
+815 DGYLVSG

-829 LVLPAVHNGL
+829 LVLPAVHDGL

-862 ESVYL
+862 ESAYL

-873 LMDAAGKTLLLYP
+873 LMDATGKTLLLYP
-886 ARRAGADLVID
+886 ARRAGTDFVID
-897 ENVTAIADY
+897 ENVTTIADY

-915 SITIGTQVEMIG
+915 SLTIGTQVEMIG

-959 ASESTSFSYRL
+959 ASESTSFAYRL

-1019 EIGEFAFMHYLNR
+1019 VIGDSAFKAYFDYEKGYIR
-1032 DEEYYV
+1032 T
-1038 NNLVSVSLP
+1038 LVSVSLP
-1047 QSLKVISD
+1047 QSLKIISD
-1055 WGFSGQENL
+1055 DGFWGQENL
-1064 QEITFGGVEQIG
+1064 QEITLGSVVEIGQSAFG
-1076 RGAFSGCSKL
+1076 SCTMLK
-1086 TQITLPD
+1086 QITLPD
-1093 TLTTIEWKAFEYS
+1093 TLTTIGWRAFESS

-1114 VNVSFIRDTSFIE
+1114 VNVTSLGDSFITDCSALTS
-1127 NCSSLTTLRVAEGN
+1127 LYVAEGN
-1141 PYYEMEDG
+1141 PTYEMEDG
-1149 ILYQTASKSVFY
+1149 LLYDIPAKTLRYALPDVSGDV
-1161 TMPNIEGVIT
+1161 VI
-1171 VRDGTERIGNDA
+1171 RDGTVRIGDDVFKEHA
-1183 FSGRNITGIQL
+1183 ITSVQL
-1194 PDTLIEIGEKAFADC
+1194 PDSLQKIGNCAFQFCKELKEITFPEGLITIDGLAFA
-1209 KKLTAIELPE
+1209 
-1219 ELQTIKWYAFGGCT
+1219 YCT
-1233 NLEKV
+1233 QLENV
-1238 TLPEGLTTL
+1238 VLPEGLKSL
-1247 GSAAF
+1247 GDSAF
-1252 AHCTS
+1252 RSCDS
-1257 LTEMTIPN
+1257 LTEITVPEGITFMSGTFATCYSLRTVNLPSGLTHMMN
-1265 GVTELSATFVDCVS
+1265 GVV
-1279 LSKLTLPDDLKTMKN
+1279 
-1294 GVIEGCNSLETLNL
+1294 EGCRSLETLHL
-1308 PATLQSISGTW
+1308 PAKLADISGEW
-1319 PGHLKTITTAPAS
+1319 PSKLKTITTAFGS
-1332 VRYMSED
+1332 VRYVSED
-1339 GILYDKQEN
+1339 GILYDTQDN
-1348 GILFV
+1348 SILFV

-1358 GHVTVREG
+1358 GNVTVRDG
-1366 IATIG
+1366 ITTIG
-1371 ETAFSGRKGLTSI
+1371 AGAFKGRKGLTSV

-1390 ISIGD
+1390 TVIDSY
-1395 AAFKDCT
+1395 AF
-1402 ALSSVEFPDKLE
+1402 E
-1414 SIGKEAFCNTGLQS
+1414 
-1428 IEFTQQKLQIASRTF
+1428 
-1443 ADCEALTNVVL
+1443 
-1454 PDGVECIEEET
+1454 
-1465 FKNCSALVKVELPE
+1465 
-1479 SCTSIEKS
+1479 
-1487 AFANCTALNDIEFPE
+1487 NCTALTDINFPE
-1502 KLESIGYH
+1502 KLELIGRN
-1510 AFRNTGITS
+1510 AFYNSGITS

-1525 GIHVGGFA
+1525 GLHVGSFA
-1533 FAYCHQLKSVEITST
+1533 FTDCHQLKSVEITST

-1564 TVILSPQVFR
+1564 TVILPPQVFR

-1594 ITFVHG
+1594 ITFAHG
-1600 FKGCTSLKT
+1600 FKDCTSLKT

-1641 IGDLAFARCFAL
+1641 IGDLAFASCFAL

-1701 TLPKGLKKIGESAFW
+1701 TLPNGLKKIGVSAFW

-1856 TLKHVSPSAEQKG
+1856 TLKRVSPSAEQKG

-1907 STSVTSMYFPDTVKQ
+1907 STSVTSMYFPDTVNK
-1922 IGINPMWM
+1922 IGINPMWQ

-1953 AARIQTLTIPQ
+1953 ATRIQTLTIPQ

-2126 AANVTNDIYFSAKG
+2126 AANVTNGIYFNAKG
-2140 IVEGEGIGDQSSV
+2140 IIEGVGIGDQSSV

-2194 TYRLSFGDD
+2194 TYRFSFGDD
-2203 PNVEACDNY
+2203 PKVEDCDDYN
-2212 DQTFLYQAYSK
+2212 QTFLYQAYSK
-2223 DVEAEVVA
+2223 DIEAEVVE

-2252 ELMDASY
+2252 ELMDAHY

-2343 ESTEEA
+2343 EGTEEA
-2349 TVALFTIE
+2349 NVALFTIE

-2373 YHATFTPTL
+2373 YHATFTPNL
-2382 SQYIDT
+2382 CQYIDT

-2437 PEGGISSAPIT
+2437 PQDGISSAPIT

-2512 VQPATS
+2512 VRPATP
-2518 TENGRISDMVCKIC
+2518 TEDGLVSATVCRICD
-2532 GTWLDNG
+2532 TWLDNG
-2539 YVIASDHIL
+2539 YAIASDHIL
-2548 QLPVNLKAIEE
+2548 QLPANLKAIEE
-2559 EAFVGMWQVQQVNI
+2559 EAFAGMWQVQQVNI
-2573 SDGVTAIGKR
+2573 PEGVTAIGKR

>member
-1 MKRWKVTFGLF
+1 
-12 LLLFALATT
+12 
-21 VACAETREEKVDLEG
+21 
-36 KRVIFAQPGET
+36 
-47 IHFTYDVPEG
+47 
-57 FIVDKEGWSWC
+57 
-68 FAYTDGRGCTYYDGE
+68 
-83 YGDSYSESYTYEP
+83 
-96 TGTHVEFDGKGSIT
+96 
-110 LSNNEMVR
+110 MVR

-149 EIQNGEATITGYNKD
+149 EIQNGEATITGYNKE
-164 LLRRKVLI
+164 LLRSKVLI
-172 PEEIEGRPVTTI
+172 PQEIEGYPVTTI

-212 AFAASAYLDS
+212 AFAGSAYLDA

-246 EIPDSLTEIPDYAF
+246 EIPDSLTEIPDEAF
-260 TNCWGYGEVNK
+260 VNCWGYGSARD
-271 YSAEQSIGR
+271 YS
-280 VEQCVG
+280 VEQCIG
-286 KNVTKIGKY
+286 KNVTKIGKS
-295 AFAGCWNMGKAWG
+295 AFAGCWNMGRVGRAWG

-326 CYKIKSLE
+326 CYTIKKLQ
-334 IPAGVTVIPDR
+334 IPAGVTVIADR

-357 IDGDI
+357 FDGDI

-392 FRDCTALTEFQL
+392 FRDCTALTAFQL

-568 RNDVSLTAF
+568 RNDVSLTEF
-577 QMPEYLNTVS
+577 QMPERLHTVS

-639 GTLESIVLPENL
+639 GTLENIVLPENL
-651 NTIGSSAF
+651 NTIGSAAF
-659 SGTGIQTLKLP
+659 SDTGIQTLKLP
-670 KNVTTLGNGAWMNC
+670 KSVTTLGNGAWMNC
-684 AALREVQWD
+684 AALREVQWE
-693 AAVTKI
+693 AALTKI
-699 PASTFEHCTALTQ
+699 PVNTFEHCTALTQ
-712 IELTDGIVEIGARA
+712 IELPDGIVEIGARA

-746 SAAFEGCSALTGIL
+746 SAAFEGCSALTDIL

-815 DGYLVSS
+815 DGYLVSG
-822 CDENAVL
+822 CDENTVL

-915 SITIGTQVEMIG
+915 SITIGTQVETIG
-927 NHAFDAVNDALCLV
+927 DHAFEAVNDALCLV

-959 ASESTSFSYRL
+959 ASESTSFTYRL

-983 LPDVVVPAV
+983 LPETVVPAV

-1019 EIGEFAFMHYLNR
+1019 VIGDSAFKAYFDYEKGYIR
-1032 DEEYYV
+1032 T
-1038 NNLVSVSLP
+1038 LVSVSLP
-1047 QSLKVISD
+1047 QSLKIISD
-1055 WGFSGQENL
+1055 DGFWGQENL
-1064 QEITFGGVEQIG
+1064 QEITLGSVVEIGQSAFG
-1076 RGAFSGCSKL
+1076 SCTMLK
-1086 TQITLPD
+1086 QITLPD
-1093 TLTTIEWKAFEYS
+1093 TLTTIGWRAFASS

-1114 VNVSFIRDTSFIE
+1114 ANVTSLGDSFITDCSALTS
-1127 NCSSLTTLRVAEGN
+1127 LYVAEGN
-1141 PYYEMEDG
+1141 PNYEIVDG
-1149 ILYQTASKSVFY
+1149 LLYDIPAQTLRYALPDVSGDV
-1161 TMPNIEGVIT
+1161 VI
-1171 VRDGTERIGNDA
+1171 RDGTVCIAGDVFKEHA
-1183 FSGRNITGIQL
+1183 ITSVQL
-1194 PDTLIEIGEKAFADC
+1194 PDSLQKIGNSAFQSCKELKEITF
-1209 KKLTAIELPE
+1209 
-1219 ELQTIKWYAFGGCT
+1219 
-1233 NLEKV
+1233 
-1238 TLPEGLTTL
+1238 PEGLTTIDDLAFYYCTQLENTVLPENLKFL
-1247 GSAAF
+1247 GNSAFYAC
-1252 AHCTS
+1252 AS
-1257 LTEMTIPN
+1257 LTEITVPEGITWMSGTFANCYSLHTLNLPN
-1265 GVTELSATFVDCVS
+1265 SLTYMSGVVEECR
-1279 LSKLTLPDDLKTMKN
+1279 
-1294 GVIEGCNSLETLNL
+1294 SLETLHL
-1308 PATLQSISGTW
+1308 PAKLADISGEW
-1319 PGHLKTITTAPAS
+1319 PSKLKTITTAFGS
-1332 VRYMSED
+1332 VRYVSED
-1339 GILYDKQEN
+1339 GILYDTQDN
-1348 GILFV
+1348 SILFV

-1358 GHVTVREG
+1358 GNVTVRDG
-1366 IATIG
+1366 ITKIG
-1371 ETAFSGRKGLTSI
+1371 EGAFKSRKGLTSV

-1390 ISIGD
+1390 TVIDSY
-1395 AAFKDCT
+1395 AF
-1402 ALSSVEFPDKLE
+1402 E
-1414 SIGKEAFCNTGLQS
+1414 
-1428 IEFTQQKLQIASRTF
+1428 
-1443 ADCEALTNVVL
+1443 
-1454 PDGVECIEEET
+1454 
-1465 FKNCSALVKVELPE
+1465 
-1479 SCTSIEKS
+1479 
-1487 AFANCTALNDIEFPE
+1487 NCTALTDINFPE
-1502 KLESIGYH
+1502 KLELIGRN
-1510 AFRNTGITS
+1510 AFYNSGITS

-1525 GIHVGGFA
+1525 GLHVGSFA
-1533 FAYCHQLKSVEITST
+1533 FTDCHQLKSVEITST
-1548 DFDLMEWA
+1548 DFDMMEYA
-1556 FARCENLE
+1556 FANCENLE
-1564 TVILSPQVFR
+1564 TAILPPQVFR

-1600 FKGCTSLKT
+1600 FKDCTSLRT

-1641 IGDLAFARCFAL
+1641 IGGLAFAHCYAL
-1653 KDVNFP
+1653 KEINLPDS
-1659 AALTTIGKEAF
+1659 LTTIGEEAF
-1670 RSVPI
+1670 RGVPI

-1701 TLPKGLKKIGESAFW
+1701 TLPNGLKKIGESAFW

-1751 VKRIGTGAFAACEN
+1751 VKRIGTGAFAVCEN

-1856 TLKHVSPSAEQKG
+1856 TLKRVSPSAAQKG
-1869 VSLPHVK
+1869 VVLPHVK

-1953 AARIQTLTIPQ
+1953 AARMQTLTIPQ

-2086 MLSETKLSDMLP
+2086 MLSETTLSDMLP
-2098 HTYSGKMVLVQRKG
+2098 DTYSGKMVLVQRKG

-2126 AANVTNDIYFSAKG
+2126 AANVTNDIYFNAKG
-2140 IVEGEGIGDQSSV
+2140 IVEGAGIGNQTSV

-2203 PNVEACDNY
+2203 PKVKDCDNY

-2223 DVEAEVVA
+2223 NVEAEVVE

-2273 DWQNAQGEFEP
+2273 DWQNAQGKFEP

-2320 RLDDPE
+2320 RLDNPE
-2326 YTAMLCD
+2326 YTAVLCD
-2333 WNVDGTLTLT
+2333 WNVDGTLTLS
-2343 ESTEEA
+2343 EDTEEA
-2349 TVALFTIE
+2349 SVALFTIE

-2367 ITGRKV
+2367 ITGKKV

-2382 SQYIDT
+2382 SQHIDT

-2401 LPRILDVSELVDNKL
+2401 LPRIMDVSELVDNKL

-2437 PEGGISSAPIT
+2437 PEGGTSSAPIT
-2448 HFYVEDRAE
+2448 HFYVEDREE

-2512 VQPATS
+2512 VRPATS
-2518 TENGRISDMVCKIC
+2518 TENGRISDTICKIC

-2539 YVIASDHIL
+2539 YGIASDHIL
-2548 QLPVNLKAIEE
+2548 QLPANLKAIEE

-2573 SDGVTAIGKR
+2573 PEGVTAIGKR